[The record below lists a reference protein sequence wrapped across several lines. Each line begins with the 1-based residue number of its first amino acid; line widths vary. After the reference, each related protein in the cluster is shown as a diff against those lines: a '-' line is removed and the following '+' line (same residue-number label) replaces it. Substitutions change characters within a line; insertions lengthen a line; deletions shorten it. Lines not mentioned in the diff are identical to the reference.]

1 MPYSDQEAF
10 LNAYLKNYAKA
21 QQNAINS
28 GKTGM
33 SSARYTGQQAM
44 NAAPTTLPDY
54 GDIANS
60 FTTAYTKQLAAVEAQ
75 REKEAKA
82 AQAAAEKEARAAAS
96 AAKKASSS
104 TTKSKKL
111 KKEELK
117 ALDSELEEMAK
128 TRVALQERKETQD
141 TNTRERIKENVGDTA
156 GISSLTAASRTFAP
170 ERKGSAT
177 KKRLSQRLAAGVK
190 GLAKGAST
198 YKQMQKARGGVSAED
213 SVDLGGDQTPQ
224 ATAAKQRSRTKTR
237 ASVAKQSFTT
247 QELDA
252 RLTATNQRMRELQKQ
267 GKTQTRE
274 YRQLQNQHDTYAT
287 ALGVDSF
294 AGRAGATGLGAVSG
308 FAAGLANMGDA
319 TARAIR
325 GQSASMDIP
334 EYEAASNDL
343 QEANEQ
349 RDALIQM
356 GRAYTDT
363 PNGPVATPEFQQVL
377 DRIASAKGVRAENQV
392 TPERNQVV
400 SDMLDFAQNQNQK
413 AQAGLDN
420 TGRFVVGT
428 IGSVAQ
434 NLPAFAAA
442 AAVPEAAPV
451 LIPTLMGVSAAGN
464 RENEL
469 EQRGVPLNQAVLRS
483 GLSGAVSAITNK
495 LPLEQ
500 GAELMAGNGPG
511 LVRAMARQ
519 ALSEGGQEASE
530 YAADYGLDVLA
541 GDPDANFSLAELGQQ
556 ALGGALGGAI
566 SAAGSSLIGSGVNR
580 LREAQENAPV
590 DTDVQQAEPVSP
602 DTEAARQPLEAGQE
616 ALPGLDAVVDA
627 YHNGN
632 LTNAQIEQL
641 KPGGELRQA
650 FEEATGVKL
659 PDTSSETRKTL
670 KAEAQIQTIPTLSE
684 DAGYVPAGYHAEDP
698 GYIGGATSRDIAAEI
713 TGKDGKSVYTRQ
725 LADIRDRFLDAVQN
739 GEDTSTIEQEA
750 QALAE
755 KIFPESA
762 FVENTDTDYVRAL
775 REALKKPV
783 RVTDAELS
791 DLENALGATRTEIN
805 RRYGL
810 NLVKAGDSST
820 SGLDQ
825 AVMELGEAFPD
836 VDLFAHPADAFA
848 EIVQKYD
855 QLKDGVQAVDTE
867 SMKAARAY
875 VADHILYG
883 DSLDAAMAREAQ
895 TEAFDNFENSPY
907 TETNAMQD
915 GGEEV
920 GTRGGY
926 GRRNLDGVDFSEDDR
941 RAEGKAPEK
950 PAFSGKGSANT
961 GVPEQVRRVPGGGT
975 PERVREINGHRYT
988 YGQPDAADYT
998 APVRTAADYAKQR
1011 YGLDVDVSDGPA
1023 YVDGNEHNSL
1033 MFTLPD
1039 GTIVVNNAAAL
1050 DPDTVTAMID
1060 HEVMHNI
1067 QHKNHAL
1074 YARVDAALKESG
1086 VNPNAYREGTD
1097 LYEVL
1102 HGYDER
1108 NPDFMDLDNLPKF
1121 RRELSAQI
1129 AGYAYR
1135 PELAKSIFGDFVDDF
1150 DTVFDTVR
1158 SVLDERAQLGQQESG
1173 SQGSTAATTI
1183 PELMPTQ
1190 RVQELI
1196 PTLED
1201 HPNTVGAA
1209 QRQFDR
1215 PEVSSQ
1221 SHMTRDTDNDYLQPL
1236 VQRDQG
1242 GEQKFTHE
1250 RVSNADRMKI
1260 AANSMETESR
1270 DEIVSRLTSKEQWDA
1285 DDTALAGSVLREW
1298 DSALGDMDKSGEAYK
1313 QALAQ
1318 KMKFTQRISESNTM
1332 NAQALQMTQ
1341 EFTTPE
1347 TAVMQSQKNIKTAVD
1362 RVANGK
1368 NKRKFDQYKSDVE
1381 TAIAN
1386 AEDTATQKANDAVQK
1401 AIETVRQQVA
1411 DETDQPS
1418 VEDVL
1423 GRKLAAAVN
1432 RYATDGKEASV
1443 EDVVQSEMLSQL
1455 TKMATSDTEKGARP
1469 KKPKLT
1475 VEQKLQTAL
1484 DNQET
1489 YTQAWE
1495 AAKEALVERYKDN
1508 ADMSSRLQA
1517 FFNDAG
1523 ESGLYGKDT
1532 IKQLVSKY
1540 TKDQGIDFKTL
1551 VKKGRR
1557 DKQSTLREIQERIQD
1572 TFDMDDTQAQ
1582 RIAEMAMNEYS
1593 KALSEAAD
1601 ANLKAIRGGKGKTS
1615 KSTHDQFLGLLRMGI
1630 YDNEDVK
1637 AYAASKFGVQPL
1649 TAEQCQQILDLA
1661 ERAEQ
1666 LPANSRDRV
1675 LLESEAATIAAR
1687 NLSGSFHDAW
1697 DVWRYTSMLFN
1708 ARTNEKNIGGNVSMG
1723 LNART
1728 KDVVLAA
1735 MEWMINKVAPG
1746 KVERTTA
1753 IVTPFTENGRALL
1766 AASAN
1771 DADLNSY
1778 RQLSGTSE
1786 RMNLARDMQRH
1797 REAFRSLASP
1807 DSNNIVTKFLSG
1819 LDSLAARASA
1829 PLEVSDYEGAFGVL
1843 EGLRG
1848 INKNMDAAID
1858 WIRASAESATNKGVL
1873 GVAGLKNNYAWSLA
1887 QYLKANGADA
1897 SIFDATDAQSL
1908 ALLDKARAHAIQ
1920 QALIN
1925 TYHAESKTAS
1935 AVAKFKADLRGS
1947 DNFASRVLGDI
1958 VEGQLPFVK
1967 TPINVAKQSLQY
1979 SPLGF
1984 VSTAAEGIK
1993 VARGTGDVNLMLDHA
2008 AASVTGSLLFALGGI
2023 LAEKGLLTAGI
2034 GDDEKDKANL
2044 EGRQE
2049 YSLQLVDDDGKLHSY
2064 TIDWANAAA
2073 IPMFAGAEYAKLA
2086 ASDGASLNSV
2096 ASASQQVLEP
2106 LLEMSFL
2113 QGLND
2118 NLESLRYSEDPY
2130 IYGMAKQSLSS
2141 YATQGIPTLVG
2152 QVARSIDPVR
2162 RSTYSGTTG
2171 IESDI
2176 GYTANK
2182 IRNKIPFLSE
2192 TGQPYI
2198 DAFGDTQPNTGGS
2211 FAGRLAYNML
2221 SPGYYGET
2229 TDDPVKQ
2236 GVLDLANSSGDNSV
2250 IPEVAE
2256 KKVVWTSDKERHSYQ
2271 LSPQEYTDFAT
2282 QQGQLRKDMAEAVLD
2297 SRYTEEQQVELIPEL
2312 YSTAG
2317 KITALDIVPD
2327 FSVGTEER
2335 KRIDIYNQ
2343 YGIDGLMNWIA
2354 YRKYANTDGKTGIN
2368 QSEARA
2374 WLNDSDMSETMKDAF
2389 WAASSSNWKSSR

>member
-117 ALDSELEEMAK
+117 ALDAELEELAK

-141 TNTRERIKENVGDTA
+141 ANTRERIKENVGDTA
-156 GISSLTAASRTFAP
+156 GISSLTAASRAFAP

-177 KKRLSQRLAAGVK
+177 KKSFSQRVAAGVK
-190 GLAKGAST
+190 GLAKGASA
-198 YKQMQKARGGVSAED
+198 YKQMQAARGGVSAED
-213 SVDLGGDQTPQ
+213 SVDLGGVQTPQ
-224 ATAAKQRSRTKTR
+224 ATAAKQKSRTKAR
-237 ASVAKQSFTT
+237 ASVAKQNFTT

-267 GKTQTRE
+267 GKTKTRE

-287 ALGVDSF
+287 ALGVDSL
-294 AGRAGATGLGAVSG
+294 AGRAGAIELGAVTG
-308 FAAGLANMGDA
+308 FGGGVANMGDA
-319 TARAIR
+319 TLRAIR

-334 EYEAASNDL
+334 EYEAASDDL

-377 DRIASAKGVRAENQV
+377 DRIASAKGIRAENQI
-392 TPERNQVV
+392 TPEQNKVV
-400 SDMLDFAQNQNQK
+400 KSILDYSTEQTQK
-413 AQAGLDN
+413 AQAGLNDQ
-420 TGRFVVGT
+420 GRLLVGT
-428 IGSVAQ
+428 IGSVSQ
-434 NLPAFAAA
+434 FLPAFAAA
-442 AAVPEAAPV
+442 AAAPEAAPV
-451 LIPTLMGVSAAGN
+451 LIPVLMGASAAGN
-464 RENEL
+464 RVNEL
-469 EQRGVPLNQAVLRS
+469 EQRGIPLNQAVLR
-483 GLSGAVSAITNK
+483 GAMSGAVSGVTNK

-500 GAELMAGNGPG
+500 GAELIAGGGPG
-511 LVRAMARQ
+511 VLRAMARQ

-580 LREAQENAPV
+580 AREALGANGKAPV

-602 DTEAARQPLEAGQE
+602 APETSVFSEPESVSPNPETAAQRPLEATQE
-616 ALPGLDAVVDA
+616 GIPELGVVTPDAAPKTAIDVIVDA
-627 YHNGN
+627 YRNGT
-632 LTNAQIEQL
+632 LTNKQIDQL

-650 FEEATGVKL
+650 FEEATGVTL
-659 PDTSSETRKTL
+659 PDTSSETRNALRTG
-670 KAEAQIQTIPTLSE
+670 AQNEIPYLHSIDST
-684 DAGYVPAGYHAEDP
+684 ANTGYDGTNETYT
-698 GYIGGATSRDIAAEI
+698 GGASYDGTRSESGSIAEP
-713 TGKDGKSVYTRQ
+713 
-725 LADIRDRFLDAVQN
+725 N
-739 GEDTSTIEQEA
+739 GEGRERIPELLRNPENGGRAQSGEGLVGERDTTGGSQVLRGFLTVSPGTQAAIEQSGATPLELRDTSSDPQLFSTALEEARQKNPHGLMVSPKTVEELNQPGTITFMNADNMAGALVTADGDIEA
-750 QALAE
+750 VFKNPQSKAKQAATSLLITA
-755 KIFPESA
+755 
-762 FVENTDTDYVRAL
+762 VENGGR
-775 REALKKPV
+775 K
-783 RVTDAELS
+783 
-791 DLENALGATRTEIN
+791 
-805 RRYGL
+805 
-810 NLVKAGDSST
+810 
-820 SGLDQ
+820 LDC
-825 AVMELGEAFPD
+825 
-836 VDLFAHPADAFA
+836 
-848 EIVQKYD
+848 
-855 QLKDGVQAVDTE
+855 
-867 SMKAARAY
+867 
-875 VADHILYG
+875 YG
-883 DSLDAAMAREAQ
+883 DELVHTYNGRGFEAVARIP
-895 TEAFDNFENSPY
+895 F
-907 TETNAMQD
+907 NAGAVED
-915 GGEEV
+915 GW
-920 GTRGGY
+920 TY
-926 GRRNLDGVDFSEDDR
+926 GAKDVYVMKLLDGVTAQDIARRLRMDEADGGFHMQTDVELANLPVFDDYD
-941 RAEGKAPEK
+941 E
-950 PAFSGKGSANT
+950 
-961 GVPEQVRRVPGGGT
+961 
-975 PERVREINGHRYT
+975 
-988 YGQPDAADYT
+988 
-998 APVRTAADYAKQR
+998 
-1011 YGLDVDVSDGPA
+1011 
-1023 YVDGNEHNSL
+1023 
-1033 MFTLPD
+1033 
-1039 GTIVVNNAAAL
+1039 AL
-1050 DPDTVTAMID
+1050 
-1060 HEVMHNI
+1060 
-1067 QHKNHAL
+1067 
-1074 YARVDAALKESG
+1074 
-1086 VNPNAYREGTD
+1086 AYRDSLLTT
-1097 LYEVL
+1097 
-1102 HGYDER
+1102 
-1108 NPDFMDLDNLPKF
+1108 P
-1121 RRELSAQI
+1121 A
-1129 AGYAYR
+1129 
-1135 PELAKSIFGDFVDDF
+1135 
-1150 DTVFDTVR
+1150 
-1158 SVLDERAQLGQQESG
+1158 ESG
-1173 SQGSTAATTI
+1173 SI
-1183 PELMPTQ
+1183 PELMPTANQ
-1190 RVQELI
+1190 SVQEPI
-1196 PTLED
+1196 PTLAD

-1215 PEVSSQ
+1215 PEVASQ
-1221 SHMTRDTDNDYLQPL
+1221 SHMTRDTDNDYLHPF
-1236 VQRDQG
+1236 VQKDQG
-1242 GEQKFTHE
+1242 GEQQFTHE

-1347 TAVMQSQKNIKTAVD
+1347 TAVMQSQKSIKTAVD

-1381 TAIAN
+1381 TAVAN
-1386 AEDTATQKANDAVQK
+1386 AEDTATQKANDAVKK
-1401 AIETVRQQVA
+1401 AIETAQQQVA
-1411 DETDQPS
+1411 DEADQPS

-1469 KKPKLT
+1469 QKPKLT

-1517 FFNDAG
+1517 FFDDAG

-1540 TKDQGIDFKTL
+1540 TKDQGIDFKAL
-1551 VKKGRR
+1551 VKKSRG
-1557 DKQSTLREIQERIQD
+1557 DKQATLREIQERIQD

-1615 KSTHDQFLGLLRMGI
+1615 KSTHDQFLELLRMGV

-1666 LPANSRDRV
+1666 LPVNSRDRV
-1675 LLESEAATIAAR
+1675 LMESEVAAIAAQ
-1687 NLSGSFHDAW
+1687 NVSGSFRDAW
-1697 DVWRYTSMLFN
+1697 DTWRYTSMLLS

-1723 LNART
+1723 LNARA

-1829 PLEVSDYEGAFGVL
+1829 PLEVSDYEGTFGVL

-1848 INKNMDAAID
+1848 INKAMDAAID
-1858 WIRASAESATNKGVL
+1858 WIQDSAASATNKGVL

-1908 ALLDKARAHAIQ
+1908 DLLDKARAHAIQ
-1920 QALIN
+1920 QALLN

-1984 VSTAAEGIK
+1984 VSTAAEGVK

-2141 YATQGIPTLVG
+2141 YATQGIPTLAG

-2171 IESDI
+2171 LESDI

-2256 KKVVWTSDKERHSYQ
+2256 KKVSWTSDKEKHTYQ

-2317 KITALDIVPD
+2317 KIAALDIVPD

-2374 WLNDSDMSETMKDAF
+2374 WLNDSDMSDAMKDAF

>member
-60 FTTAYTKQLAAVEAQ
+60 FTTAYTKQLAALEAQ

-156 GISSLTAASRTFAP
+156 GIFSLTAASRTFAP

-177 KKRLSQRLAAGVK
+177 KKSFSQRVAAGVK
-190 GLAKGAST
+190 GFAKGASA

-213 SVDLGGDQTPQ
+213 SVDLGGVQTPQ
-224 ATAAKQRSRTKTR
+224 ATAAKQKSRTKSR
-237 ASVAKQSFTT
+237 ASVAKQNFTT

-267 GKTQTRE
+267 GKTKTRE

-287 ALGVDSF
+287 ALGVDSL
-294 AGRAGATGLGAVSG
+294 AGRAGAIELGAVTG
-308 FAAGLANMGDA
+308 FGGGVANMGDA
-319 TARAIR
+319 TLRAIR

-334 EYEAASNDL
+334 EYEAASDDL

-377 DRIASAKGVRAENQV
+377 DRIASAKGIRAENQI
-392 TPERNQVV
+392 TPEQNKVV
-400 SDMLDFAQNQNQK
+400 KSILDYSTEQTQK
-413 AQAGLDN
+413 AQAGLNDQ
-420 TGRFVVGT
+420 GRFLVGA
-428 IGSVAQ
+428 IGGVSQ
-434 NLPAFAAA
+434 LLPAFAAA
-442 AAVPEAAPV
+442 AAAPEAAPV
-451 LIPTLMGVSAAGN
+451 LIPVLMGASAAGN
-464 RENEL
+464 RVNEL
-469 EQRGVPLNQAVLRS
+469 EQRGIPLNQALLR
-483 GLSGAVSAITNK
+483 GAMSGAVSGVTNK

-500 GAELMAGNGPG
+500 GAELIAGGGPG
-511 LVRAMARQ
+511 VLRAMARQ

-580 LREAQENAPV
+580 AREAFGANGNAPV

-602 DTEAARQPLEAGQE
+602 APETSVSPEPESVSPSPETVAQQPLEATQE
-616 ALPGLDAVVDA
+616 SIPELGVVTPNATPKTAIDVIVDA
-627 YHNGN
+627 YRNGT
-632 LTNAQIEQL
+632 LTNKQIDQL

-650 FEEATGVKL
+650 FEEATGVTL
-659 PDTSSETRKTL
+659 PDTSSETRKALRTGAQNEIPYL
-670 KAEAQIQTIPTLSE
+670 HSIDSTANTGYDGTNETYTGGASDDGRRGQSGNLTQSDGEGREGIPGLLRNVENGSRPRTGSDDLEEGGTARGSQVLRGFLTASPEAQNAIKQS
-684 DAGYVPAGYHAEDP
+684 
-698 GYIGGATSRDIAAEI
+698 GATPLELRDTSSDPQLFSTALEEARQKNPHGLMVSPKTVEELSQPGTRTFMSADNMAGALVTEDGDIEAVFKNPQSKAKQAATSLLITAVENGGRKLDCYGKDLVSTYNKRGFEAVARIPFNAGEVEDGWTYGNQDVYVMKLHDGVTAQDIA
-713 TGKDGKSVYTRQ
+713 GQLGKSEMDGGFHMQ
-725 LADIRDRFLDAVQN
+725 
-739 GEDTSTIEQEA
+739 
-750 QALAE
+750 
-755 KIFPESA
+755 
-762 FVENTDTDYVRAL
+762 
-775 REALKKPV
+775 
-783 RVTDAELS
+783 TDAELANLPVF
-791 DLENALGATRTEIN
+791 DDYDEAL
-805 RRYGL
+805 
-810 NLVKAGDSST
+810 
-820 SGLDQ
+820 
-825 AVMELGEAFPD
+825 
-836 VDLFAHPADAFA
+836 
-848 EIVQKYD
+848 
-855 QLKDGVQAVDTE
+855 
-867 SMKAARAY
+867 AY
-875 VADHILYG
+875 R
-883 DSLDAAMAREAQ
+883 DSLL
-895 TEAFDNFENSPY
+895 T
-907 TETNAMQD
+907 T
-915 GGEEV
+915 
-920 GTRGGY
+920 
-926 GRRNLDGVDFSEDDR
+926 
-941 RAEGKAPEK
+941 
-950 PAFSGKGSANT
+950 PA
-961 GVPEQVRRVPGGGT
+961 
-975 PERVREINGHRYT
+975 
-988 YGQPDAADYT
+988 
-998 APVRTAADYAKQR
+998 
-1011 YGLDVDVSDGPA
+1011 
-1023 YVDGNEHNSL
+1023 
-1033 MFTLPD
+1033 
-1039 GTIVVNNAAAL
+1039 
-1050 DPDTVTAMID
+1050 
-1060 HEVMHNI
+1060 
-1067 QHKNHAL
+1067 
-1074 YARVDAALKESG
+1074 ESG
-1086 VNPNAYREGTD
+1086 N
-1097 LYEVL
+1097 
-1102 HGYDER
+1102 
-1108 NPDFMDLDNLPKF
+1108 
-1121 RRELSAQI
+1121 
-1129 AGYAYR
+1129 
-1135 PELAKSIFGDFVDDF
+1135 
-1150 DTVFDTVR
+1150 
-1158 SVLDERAQLGQQESG
+1158 
-1173 SQGSTAATTI
+1173 I
-1183 PELMPTQ
+1183 PELMPTANQ
-1190 RVQELI
+1190 SVQEPI
-1196 PTLED
+1196 PTLAD

-1215 PEVSSQ
+1215 PEVASQ

-1298 DSALGDMDKSGEAYK
+1298 DLALGDMDKSGDAYK

-1347 TAVMQSQKNIKTAVD
+1347 TAVMQSQKSIKTAVD

-1368 NKRKFDQYKSDVE
+1368 NKRKFDQYKGDVE
-1381 TAIAN
+1381 TAVAN
-1386 AEDTATQKANDAVQK
+1386 AEDAATQKANDAVQK
-1401 AIETVRQQVA
+1401 AIEAVQQQA
-1411 DETDQPS
+1411 TDTDAQPS
-1418 VEDVL
+1418 NATKRGKRTEKTQDEANQPSAEDVL
-1423 GRKLAAAVN
+1423 SRKLAAAVN

-1455 TKMATSDTEKGARP
+1455 NKMATSDTEKGARP

-1489 YTQAWE
+1489 YSHVWE
-1495 AAKEALVERYKDN
+1495 AAKEALTERYKDN

-1517 FFNDAG
+1517 FFDDAG

-1540 TKDQGIDFKTL
+1540 TKDQGIDFKAL
-1551 VKKGRR
+1551 VKKSRG
-1557 DKQSTLREIQERIQD
+1557 DKQATLREIQDRIQD

-1666 LPANSRDRV
+1666 LPVNSRERV
-1675 LLESEAATIAAR
+1675 DLENKAATIAAQ
-1687 NLSGSFHDAW
+1687 NVTSSWW
-1697 DVWRYTSMLFN
+1697 DTINSLRFTSMLLN
-1708 ARTNEKNIGGNVSMG
+1708 ARTNLVNGGGNITQG
-1723 LNART
+1723 TNARM
-1728 KDVVLAA
+1728 KDIVLAG
-1735 MEWMINKVAPG
+1735 EEFLVDKVLDLPFAKKHNWRDKSG
-1746 KVERTTA
+1746 FERTTS
-1753 IVTPFTENGRALL
+1753 IVSVFTPEGRALL
-1766 AASAN
+1766 SACAA
-1771 DADLNSY
+1771 DADANY
-1778 RQLSGTSE
+1778 RQLATGSDKIDFAQSMQQKGNLWQSHLTDDSGTIV
-1786 RMNLARDMQRH
+1786 RGLFAYLDGRA
-1797 REAFRSLASP
+1797 EASSKSLESA
-1807 DSNNIVTKFLSG
+1807 DYKGFFG
-1819 LDSLAARASA
+1819 MLD
-1829 PLEVSDYEGAFGVL
+1829 
-1843 EGLRG
+1843 GLRG
-1848 INKNMDAAID
+1848 INKQMDSAID
-1858 WIRASAESATNKGVL
+1858 WVTYQCDKSTQAGVL
-1873 GVAGLKNNYAWSLA
+1873 GVAGLKNNYARSLA
-1887 QYLKANGADA
+1887 QYLKANGLDQ
-1897 SIFDATDAQSL
+1897 SIFSATDEASL
-1908 ALLDKARAHAIQ
+1908 QILDKARAHALT
-1920 QALIN
+1920 QAFIN
-1925 TYHAESKTAS
+1925 TFHADSETATIISKGKRSLSEADGWHH
-1935 AVAKFKADLRGS
+1935 KFFYAL
-1947 DNFASRVLGDI
+1947 A
-1958 VEGQLPFVK
+1958 EGELPFVK
-1967 TPINVAKQSLQY
+1967 TPINVAKQAMQY

-1984 VSTAAEGIK
+1984 ASTAIEGAK
-1993 VARGTGDVNLMLDHA
+1993 VATGSGNFNVMLDHA
-2008 AASVTGSLLFALGGI
+2008 AASVTGTGLFMLGAI
-2023 LAEKGLLTAGI
+2023 LARKGLLTGGI
-2034 GDDEKDKANL
+2034 DDDDKVKADM

-2049 YSLQLVDDDGKLHSY
+2049 YSLQLADENGKLRSY
-2064 TIDWANAAA
+2064 TISWANSVA
-2073 IPMFAGAEYAKLA
+2073 IPMLAGAEFANLTT
-2086 ASDGASLNSV
+2086 DDDVSLNDIYD
-2096 ASASQQVLEP
+2096 ATTHMLEP
-2106 LLEMSFL
+2106 LITNTFL
-2113 QGLND
+2113 QGMN
-2118 NLESLRYSEDPY
+2118 NSFENLRYSRDGFIPGLTREA
-2130 IYGMAKQSLSS
+2130 ITG
-2141 YATQGIPTLVG
+2141 YATQYVPTSLG
-2152 QVARSIDPVR
+2152 QVARTVDPVR

-2171 IESDI
+2171 IESDF

-2182 IRNKIPFLSE
+2182 MRNKIPFLSQTSE
-2192 TGQPYI
+2192 PYI
-2198 DAFGDTQPNTGGS
+2198 DAFGNTEENPGGN
-2211 FAGRLAYNML
+2211 FVGRLAYNMF
-2221 SPGYYGET
+2221 SPGYYSET
-2229 TDDPVKQ
+2229 TDDPVQ
-2236 GVLDLANSSGDNSV
+2236 LGLLDLANSTGNDKV
-2250 IPEVAE
+2250 IPELAA
-2256 KKVVWTSDKERHSYQ
+2256 KKLSWTVDKEKHTYQ

-2317 KITALDIVPD
+2317 KIAALDIVPD
-2327 FSVGTEER
+2327 YSVGTEEQ

-2343 YGIDGLMNWIA
+2343 YGIEGLMNWIA

-2374 WLNDSDMSETMKDAF
+2374 WLNDSNMSEAMKDAF
-2389 WAASSSNWKSSR
+2389 WDASSTTWKSKR

>member
-10 LNAYLKNYAKA
+10 LNAYLKNYAQA

-54 GDIANS
+54 GDIASS
-60 FTTAYTKQLAAVEAQ
+60 FTSAYTKQLAAVEAQ

-177 KKRLSQRLAAGVK
+177 KKRLSLRLAAGVK

-213 SVDLGGDQTPQ
+213 SVDLGGVQTPQ
-224 ATAAKQRSRTKTR
+224 ATAAKQKSRTKAR
-237 ASVAKQSFTT
+237 ASVAKQNFTT

-267 GKTQTRE
+267 GKTKTRE

-287 ALGVDSF
+287 ALGVDSL
-294 AGRAGATGLGAVSG
+294 AGRAGAIELGAVTG
-308 FAAGLANMGDA
+308 FGGGVANMGDA
-319 TARAIR
+319 TLRAIR

-334 EYEAASNDL
+334 EYEAASDDL

-377 DRIASAKGVRAENQV
+377 DRIASAKGIRAENQI
-392 TPERNQVV
+392 TPEQNKVV
-400 SDMLDFAQNQNQK
+400 KSILDYSTEQTQK
-413 AQAGLDN
+413 AQAGLNDQ
-420 TGRFVVGT
+420 GRFLVGA
-428 IGSVAQ
+428 IGGVSQ
-434 NLPAFAAA
+434 LLPAFAAA
-442 AAVPEAAPV
+442 AAAPEAAPV
-451 LIPTLMGVSAAGN
+451 LIPVLMGASAAGN
-464 RENEL
+464 RVNEL
-469 EQRGVPLNQAVLRS
+469 EQRGIPLNQALLR
-483 GLSGAVSAITNK
+483 GAMSGAVSGVTNK

-500 GAELMAGNGPG
+500 GAELIAGGGPG
-511 LVRAMARQ
+511 VLRAMARQ

-541 GDPDANFSLAELGQQ
+541 GDPNANFSLAELGQQ

-580 LREAQENAPV
+580 AREALGANGNAPV

-602 DTEAARQPLEAGQE
+602 APETSVSPEPESVSPSPETVAQQPLEATQE
-616 ALPGLDAVVDA
+616 SIPELGVVTPDAAPKTAIDVIVDA
-627 YHNGN
+627 YRNGT
-632 LTNAQIEQL
+632 LTNKQIDQL

-650 FEEATGVKL
+650 FEEATGVTL
-659 PDTSSETRKTL
+659 PDTSSETRKAL
-670 KAEAQIQTIPTLSE
+670 KAGMQEEIPYLRPI
-684 DAGYVPAGYHAEDP
+684 D
-698 GYIGGATSRDIAAEI
+698 
-713 TGKDGKSVYTRQ
+713 
-725 LADIRDRFLDAVQN
+725 
-739 GEDTSTIEQEA
+739 
-750 QALAE
+750 
-755 KIFPESA
+755 SA
-762 FVENTDTDYVRAL
+762 
-775 REALKKPV
+775 
-783 RVTDAELS
+783 
-791 DLENALGATRTEIN
+791 ENA
-805 RRYGL
+805 
-810 NLVKAGDSST
+810 
-820 SGLDQ
+820 
-825 AVMELGEAFPD
+825 
-836 VDLFAHPADAFA
+836 
-848 EIVQKYD
+848 
-855 QLKDGVQAVDTE
+855 
-867 SMKAARAY
+867 
-875 VADHILYG
+875 
-883 DSLDAAMAREAQ
+883 
-895 TEAFDNFENSPY
+895 
-907 TETNAMQD
+907 
-915 GGEEV
+915 
-920 GTRGGY
+920 
-926 GRRNLDGVDFSEDDR
+926 
-941 RAEGKAPEK
+941 
-950 PAFSGKGSANT
+950 
-961 GVPEQVRRVPGGGT
+961 
-975 PERVREINGHRYT
+975 
-988 YGQPDAADYT
+988 
-998 APVRTAADYAKQR
+998 
-1011 YGLDVDVSDGPA
+1011 
-1023 YVDGNEHNSL
+1023 
-1033 MFTLPD
+1033 
-1039 GTIVVNNAAAL
+1039 
-1050 DPDTVTAMID
+1050 
-1060 HEVMHNI
+1060 
-1067 QHKNHAL
+1067 
-1074 YARVDAALKESG
+1074 
-1086 VNPNAYREGTD
+1086 
-1097 LYEVL
+1097 
-1102 HGYDER
+1102 GYDETNEAYTGGASYDGTGSGERSFAEQDGEGRDGIQELLR
-1108 NPDFMDLDNLPKF
+1108 NAENGSGAKSGEISMGGRDNAGGSQVLRGFLTLSPETQASIERSGATPLELRDTTSDPQLFSSALDEAIRKNSHGLMVSPKTVE
-1121 RRELSAQI
+1121 ELSSPGTRTFMSADNMAGALVTADGDIEAVFKIPQSTAKQAATSLIITAVENGGNKLDCYGKGLVKTYNQRGFEAVAKIPFNAEQAPDGWSYGQQDVYVMKLRDGVTAHDI
-1129 AGYAYR
+1129 ATNLNVSEENGGYHLQTIGELAALPVFDDYDKALAYR
-1135 PELAKSIFGDFVDDF
+1135 DSLMQSTSA
-1150 DTVFDTVR
+1150 DTL
-1158 SVLDERAQLGQQESG
+1158 SASG
-1173 SQGSTAATTI
+1173 TI
-1183 PELMPTQ
+1183 PELMDTANQ
-1190 RVQELI
+1190 SVQEPI
-1196 PTLED
+1196 PTLAD

-1215 PEVSSQ
+1215 PEVASQ
-1221 SHMTRDTDNDYLQPL
+1221 SHMTRDTDTDYLQPL

-1298 DSALGDMDKSGEAYK
+1298 DLALGDMDKSGDAYK

-1347 TAVMQSQKNIKTAVD
+1347 TAVMQSQKSIKTAVD

-1381 TAIAN
+1381 TAVAN

-1401 AIETVRQQVA
+1401 AIEAVQQQA
-1411 DETDQPS
+1411 TDTDAQPS
-1418 VEDVL
+1418 NATKRGKRTEKAQDEANQPSAEDVL
-1423 GRKLAAAVN
+1423 SRKLAAAVK
-1432 RYATDGKEASV
+1432 RHVTDGKESSV

-1469 KKPKLT
+1469 QKPKLT
-1475 VEQKLQTAL
+1475 VEEKLQTAL

-1489 YTQAWE
+1489 YSHVWE
-1495 AAKEALVERYKDN
+1495 AAKEALTERYKDN
-1508 ADMSSRLQA
+1508 ADMSNRLQA
-1517 FFNDAG
+1517 FFDDAG

-1540 TKDQGIDFKTL
+1540 TKDQGIDFKAL
-1551 VKKGRR
+1551 VKKSRG
-1557 DKQSTLREIQERIQD
+1557 DKQATLREIQDRIQD

-1593 KALSEAAD
+1593 RALSEAAD
-1601 ANLKAIRGGKGKTS
+1601 SNLKAIRDGKSKTS
-1615 KSTHDQFLGLLRMGI
+1615 KSTHDQFLELLRMGV
-1630 YDNEDVK
+1630 YDESDVQ

-1666 LPANSRDRV
+1666 LPVNSRDRV
-1675 LLESEAATIAAR
+1675 LMESEVATIAAQ
-1687 NLSGSFHDAW
+1687 NLSGSFRDAW
-1697 DVWRYTSMLFN
+1697 DAWRYTSMLLS

-1723 LNART
+1723 LNARA
-1728 KDVVLAA
+1728 KDVVLAS

-1753 IVTPFTENGRALL
+1753 IVTPFTKDGRALL

-1778 RQLSGTSE
+1778 RQLSSTSE
-1786 RMNLARDMQRH
+1786 RMNLARDMQQH
-1797 REAFRSLASP
+1797 RETFRSLASP
-1807 DSNNIVTKFLSG
+1807 DSNNIVTKFLSA

-1829 PLEVSDYEGAFGVL
+1829 PLEVSDYEGAFGAL

-1848 INKNMDAAID
+1848 INKTMDAAID
-1858 WIRASAESATNKGVL
+1858 WIQDSAASATNKGVL

-1984 VSTAAEGIK
+1984 VSTAAEGVK

-2008 AASVTGSLLFALGGI
+2008 AASVTGSVLFALGGI

-2034 GDDEKDKANL
+2034 SDDEKDKANL

-2113 QGLND
+2113 QGLNN

-2141 YATQGIPTLVG
+2141 YATQGIPTLAG
-2152 QVARSIDPVR
+2152 QVARSVDPVR

-2221 SPGYYGET
+2221 SPGYYSET

-2256 KKVVWTSDKERHSYQ
+2256 KKVSWTSDKERHSYQ

-2282 QQGQLRKDMAEAVLD
+2282 QSGQLRKDMAEAVLD
-2297 SRYTEEQQVELIPEL
+2297 SRYTEEQQVQLIPEL

-2317 KITALDIVPD
+2317 KIAALDIVPD
-2327 FSVGTEER
+2327 YSVGPEEQ

-2343 YGIDGLMNWIA
+2343 YGIEGLMNWIA

-2374 WLNDSDMSETMKDAF
+2374 WLNDSNMSEAMKDAF
-2389 WAASSSNWKSSR
+2389 WDASSTTWKSKR

>member
-82 AQAAAEKEARAAAS
+82 AQAAAEKEARTAAK

-104 TTKSKKL
+104 STKSKKL

-117 ALDSELEEMAK
+117 ALDAELEEMAK
-128 TRVALQERKETQD
+128 TRVALQEKKETRD
-141 TNTRERIKENVGDTA
+141 ANTRERIKENVGDTA

-213 SVDLGGDQTPQ
+213 SMDLGGVQTPQ
-224 ATAAKQRSRTKTR
+224 ATAAKQRARTKSR

-267 GKTQTRE
+267 GKTKTRE

-287 ALGVDSF
+287 ALGVDSL
-294 AGRAGATGLGAVSG
+294 AGRAGAIELGAFTG
-308 FAAGLANMGDA
+308 FGGGVANMGDA
-319 TARAIR
+319 TLRAIR

-334 EYEAASNDL
+334 EYEAASDDL

-356 GRAYTDT
+356 GRAYTDG
-363 PNGPVATPEFQQVL
+363 PDGPVATPEFQKVL
-377 DRIASAKGVRAENQV
+377 DKIKAAKDVRAENQI
-392 TPERNQVV
+392 TPEQNKVV
-400 SDMLDFAQNQNQK
+400 KSILDYSNEQNQK
-413 AQAGLDN
+413 AQAGLNDQ
-420 TGRFVVGT
+420 GRLLVGA
-428 IGSVAQ
+428 IGGASQ
-434 NLPAFAAA
+434 LIPAAVAAA
-442 AAVPEAAPV
+442 AAPEAAPV
-451 LIPTLMGVSAAGN
+451 LIPVLMGASAAGN
-464 RENEL
+464 RVNEL
-469 EQRGVPLNQAVLRS
+469 EQRGVPLNQAVLR
-483 GLSGAVSAITNK
+483 GAMSGAVSGVTNK

-500 GAELMAGNGPG
+500 GAELIAGGGPG
-511 LVRAMARQ
+511 VLRAMARQ

-580 LREAQENAPV
+580 AREVLGTNGNAPV
-590 DTDVQQAEPVSP
+590 DTDMQQAEQVSS
-602 DTEAARQPLEAGQE
+602 DTETAPQQPTAAAQ
-616 ALPGLDAVVDA
+616 DAVQSPVTA
-627 YHNGN
+627 AVEAFRNGT
-632 LTNAQIEQL
+632 LTNQQLDDL
-641 KPGGELRQA
+641 KPGGALRSEFEAATGMTLPETSSAMRNALKAGMQEEIPYLRPIDSAENTGYDGTNEAYTGGASYDGTGRTSGSIAQPDGEGREGIPELLRNPENRGGQGNGANNVAEWNSAGGNQVLHGLLTDSPEMQAALERSGATPLELRDTTSDPQLFSSA
-650 FEEATGVKL
+650 LEEARQKNPHGLMVSGKTVEELSQPG
-659 PDTSSETRKTL
+659 TRTFMSSDNMAGALVTEDGDIEAVFKNPQS
-670 KAEAQIQTIPTLSE
+670 KAKKA
-684 DAGYVPAGYHAEDP
+684 
-698 GYIGGATSRDIAAEI
+698 ATSLLITAVENGGRKLDCYGLDLVRQYNQRGFEAVARIPFNAEYAPDGWTYGKKDVYVMKLRDGVTAQDIAGRLDMNEA
-713 TGKDGKSVYTRQ
+713 DGGFHRQ
-725 LADIRDRFLDAVQN
+725 
-739 GEDTSTIEQEA
+739 
-750 QALAE
+750 
-755 KIFPESA
+755 
-762 FVENTDTDYVRAL
+762 
-775 REALKKPV
+775 
-783 RVTDAELS
+783 TDAELANLPVF
-791 DLENALGATRTEIN
+791 DDYDEAL
-805 RRYGL
+805 
-810 NLVKAGDSST
+810 
-820 SGLDQ
+820 
-825 AVMELGEAFPD
+825 
-836 VDLFAHPADAFA
+836 
-848 EIVQKYD
+848 
-855 QLKDGVQAVDTE
+855 
-867 SMKAARAY
+867 AY
-875 VADHILYG
+875 R
-883 DSLDAAMAREAQ
+883 DSLL
-895 TEAFDNFENSPY
+895 T
-907 TETNAMQD
+907 T
-915 GGEEV
+915 
-920 GTRGGY
+920 
-926 GRRNLDGVDFSEDDR
+926 
-941 RAEGKAPEK
+941 
-950 PAFSGKGSANT
+950 PA
-961 GVPEQVRRVPGGGT
+961 
-975 PERVREINGHRYT
+975 
-988 YGQPDAADYT
+988 
-998 APVRTAADYAKQR
+998 
-1011 YGLDVDVSDGPA
+1011 
-1023 YVDGNEHNSL
+1023 
-1033 MFTLPD
+1033 
-1039 GTIVVNNAAAL
+1039 
-1050 DPDTVTAMID
+1050 
-1060 HEVMHNI
+1060 
-1067 QHKNHAL
+1067 
-1074 YARVDAALKESG
+1074 
-1086 VNPNAYREGTD
+1086 
-1097 LYEVL
+1097 
-1102 HGYDER
+1102 
-1108 NPDFMDLDNLPKF
+1108 
-1121 RRELSAQI
+1121 
-1129 AGYAYR
+1129 
-1135 PELAKSIFGDFVDDF
+1135 
-1150 DTVFDTVR
+1150 
-1158 SVLDERAQLGQQESG
+1158 ESG
-1173 SQGSTAATTI
+1173 SI
-1183 PELMPTQ
+1183 PELMPAANQ
-1190 RVQELI
+1190 SVQEPI
-1196 PTLED
+1196 PTLAD

-1215 PEVSSQ
+1215 PEVASQ

-1298 DSALGDMDKSGEAYK
+1298 DLALGDMDKSGEAYK
-1313 QALAQ
+1313 QSLAQ

-1341 EFTTPE
+1341 EFITPE
-1347 TAVMQSQKNIKTAVD
+1347 TAVMQSQKSIKTAVD
-1362 RVANGK
+1362 RVAKGK
-1368 NKRKFDQYKSDVE
+1368 NKRKFDQYKGDVE
-1381 TAIAN
+1381 TAVAN

-1401 AIETVRQQVA
+1401 AIEAVQQQAA
-1411 DETDQPS
+1411 DTDAQPS
-1418 VEDVL
+1418 NATKRGKRTKKTQDEANQPYAEDVL
-1423 GRKLAAAVN
+1423 SRKLAAAVK
-1432 RYATDGKEASV
+1432 RHVTDGKESSV
-1443 EDVVQSEMLSQL
+1443 EDVVQSEILSQL

-1495 AAKEALVERYKDN
+1495 AAKEALAERYKDN

-1517 FFNDAG
+1517 FFNDVG

-1540 TKDQGIDFKTL
+1540 TKDQGIDFKAL
-1551 VKKGRR
+1551 VKKSRG
-1557 DKQSTLREIQERIQD
+1557 DKQATLREIQERIQD

-1615 KSTHDQFLGLLRMGI
+1615 KSTHDQFLELLRMGV
-1630 YDNEDVK
+1630 YDESDVQ

-1687 NLSGSFHDAW
+1687 NLSGSFRDAW

-1723 LNART
+1723 LNARA

-1746 KVERTTA
+1746 SVERTTA
-1753 IVTPFTENGRALL
+1753 IVTPFTEDGRALL

-1797 REAFRSLASP
+1797 REAFRSLAPS

-1819 LDSLAARASA
+1819 LDHLAARASA

-1858 WIRASAESATNKGVL
+1858 WIQETAASGTNKGVL

-1947 DNFASRVLGDI
+1947 DNFAHRVLGDI

-2008 AASVTGSLLFALGGI
+2008 AASVTGSALFALGGI

-2034 GDDEKDKANL
+2034 SDDEKDKANL

-2049 YSLQLVDDDGKLHSY
+2049 YSLQLVDNDGKLHSY

-2073 IPMFAGAEYAKLA
+2073 IPMFAGAEYSKLT

-2096 ASASQQVLEP
+2096 VSASQQVLEP

-2113 QGLND
+2113 QGLNN
-2118 NLESLRYSEDPY
+2118 NLESLRYSEKPY
-2130 IYGMAKQSLSS
+2130 IYGIAEQALSS

-2198 DAFGDTQPNTGGS
+2198 DAFGDTEENPGGN
-2211 FAGRLAYNML
+2211 FVGRLAYNMF
-2221 SPGYYGET
+2221 SPGYYSET
-2229 TDDPVKQ
+2229 TDDPVQ
-2236 GVLDLANSSGDNSV
+2236 LGLLDLANSTGNDEV
-2250 IPEVAE
+2250 IPELAA
-2256 KKVVWTSDKERHSYQ
+2256 KKLSWTVDKEKHTYQ

-2317 KITALDIVPD
+2317 KIAALNIVPD
-2327 FSVGTEER
+2327 YSVGTEEQ

-2354 YRKYANTDGKTGIN
+2354 YRKYASTDGKTGIN

-2374 WLNDSDMSETMKDAF
+2374 WLNDSDMSDAMKDAF

>member
-82 AQAAAEKEARAAAS
+82 AQAAAEKEARAAAKAAAK
-96 AAKKASSS
+96 AAKKAKEKAEDERKKAEESSNS
-104 TTKSKKL
+104 GNQSGGTSNQSGGTGNTNNGGKGDSSKKNGL
-111 KKEELK
+111 WS
-117 ALDSELEEMAK
+117 A
-128 TRVALQERKETQD
+128 
-141 TNTRERIKENVGDTA
+141 IKEGAAALVKKGPSAVKDGVVQGTA
-156 GISSLTAASRTFAP
+156 LHNRMKA
-170 ERKGSAT
+170 
-177 KKRLSQRLAAGVK
+177 
-190 GLAKGAST
+190 
-198 YKQMQKARGGVSAED
+198 ARGGVSAED
-213 SVDLGGDQTPQ
+213 SVDLGGAQTPQ
-224 ATAAKQRSRTKTR
+224 ATAAKQKSRTKAR
-237 ASVAKQSFTT
+237 ASVAKQNFTT

-267 GKTQTRE
+267 GKTKTRE

-287 ALGVDSF
+287 ALGVDTL

-334 EYEAASNDL
+334 EYEAASDDL

-377 DRIASAKGVRAENQV
+377 DRIANAKGVRAENQV

-400 SDMLDFAQNQNQK
+400 SNMLDFAQNQNQK

-451 LIPTLMGVSAAGN
+451 LIPALMGASAAGN

-469 EQRGVPLNQAVLRS
+469 EHRGVPLNQAVLRS

-762 FVENTDTDYVRAL
+762 FVENTDADYVRAL

-810 NLVKAGDSST
+810 NLVKTGDSST

-895 TEAFDNFENSPY
+895 TEAFDNFETTPY
-907 TETNAMQD
+907 TEINAMQN
-915 GGEEV
+915 GGEGI

-926 GRRNLDGVDFSEDDR
+926 GRRNLDGVDFSEEAR
-941 RAEGKAPEK
+941 RAEGKVPGE
-950 PAFSGKGSANT
+950 PAFSGTGTTDNGIPEDGGS
-961 GVPEQVRRVPGGGT
+961 RFGGET
-975 PERVREINGHRYT
+975 PEKVREINGHRYT

-1074 YARVDAALKESG
+1074 YARVDSALDDSG
-1086 VNPNAYREGTD
+1086 FNPNAYRKGTD
-1097 LYEVL
+1097 LFAVL
-1102 HGYDER
+1102 HGYVDQ
-1108 NPDFMDLDNLPKF
+1108 NPDFMALDELPKF

-1135 PELAKSIFGDFVDDF
+1135 PELAKSIFGDFVNDF
-1150 DTVFDTVR
+1150 DAVLDTVR
-1158 SVLDERAQLGQQESG
+1158 SVLDERSQLGQQESG

-1190 RVQELI
+1190 RVQEPI

-1236 VQRDQG
+1236 VQSDQG
-1242 GEQKFTHE
+1242 GEQQFTHE

-1347 TAVMQSQKNIKTAVD
+1347 TAVMQSQKSIKTAVD

-1401 AIETVRQQVA
+1401 AIGTVRQQVA

-1615 KSTHDQFLGLLRMGI
+1615 KSTHDHFLELLRMGI

-1649 TAEQCQQILDLA
+1649 TAEQCQQILDLTEQA
-1661 ERAEQ
+1661 EA
-1666 LPANSRDRV
+1666 LPANSRERV
-1675 LLESEAATIAAR
+1675 DLENKAATIAAK
-1687 NLSGSFHDAW
+1687 NVTSSWW
-1697 DVWRYTSMLFN
+1697 DTINSLRFTSMLLN
-1708 ARTNEKNIGGNVSMG
+1708 ARTNLVNAGGNITQG
-1723 LNART
+1723 ANARM
-1728 KDVVLAA
+1728 KDIVLAG
-1735 MEWMINKVAPG
+1735 EEVLVNKVLDLPFAKKHNWRDKSG
-1746 KVERTTA
+1746 FERTTS
-1753 IVTPFTENGRALL
+1753 IVSAFTPKGRALL
-1766 AASAN
+1766 SACAA
-1771 DADLNSY
+1771 DADANY
-1778 RQLSGTSE
+1778 RQLATGSDKIDFAQSMQQKGNLWQSHLTDDSGTIV
-1786 RMNLARDMQRH
+1786 RGLFAYLDGRA
-1797 REAFRSLASP
+1797 EASSKSLE
-1807 DSNNIVTKFLSG
+1807 SG
-1819 LDSLAARASA
+1819 DYKGFFGMLD
-1829 PLEVSDYEGAFGVL
+1829 
-1843 EGLRG
+1843 GLRG
-1848 INKNMDAAID
+1848 INKQMDSAID
-1858 WIRASAESATNKGVL
+1858 WVTSQCDKSTQAGVL
-1873 GVAGLKNNYAWSLA
+1873 GVAGLKNNYARSLA
-1887 QYLKANGADA
+1887 QYLKANGLDQ
-1897 SIFDATDAQSL
+1897 SIFSATDEASMQI
-1908 ALLDKARAHAIQ
+1908 LDKARAHALT
-1920 QALIN
+1920 QAFIN
-1925 TYHAESKTAS
+1925 TFHADSQTATII
-1935 AVAKFKADLRGS
+1935 AKGKRSLSEADGWHHKFFYAL
-1947 DNFASRVLGDI
+1947 A
-1958 VEGQLPFVK
+1958 EGELPFVK
-1967 TPINVAKQSLQY
+1967 TPINVAKQAMQY

-1984 VSTAAEGIK
+1984 ASTAIEGAK
-1993 VARGTGDVNLMLDHA
+1993 VATGSGDFNVMLDHA
-2008 AASVTGSLLFALGGI
+2008 AASVTGTSLFVLGAI
-2023 LAEKGLLTAGI
+2023 LARKGLLTGGI
-2034 GDDEKDKANL
+2034 DDDDKVKADM

-2049 YSLQLVDDDGKLHSY
+2049 YSLQLADENGKLRSY
-2064 TIDWANAAA
+2064 TISWANSVA
-2073 IPMFAGAEYAKLA
+2073 IPMLAGAEFANLTT
-2086 ASDGASLNSV
+2086 DDDVSLNDIYD
-2096 ASASQQVLEP
+2096 ATTHMLEP
-2106 LLEMSFL
+2106 LITNTFL
-2113 QGLND
+2113 QGMN
-2118 NLESLRYSEDPY
+2118 NSFENLRYSRDGFIPGLAREA
-2130 IYGMAKQSLSS
+2130 ITG
-2141 YATQGIPTLVG
+2141 YATQYVPTSLG
-2152 QVARSIDPVR
+2152 QVARTVDPIR

-2171 IESDI
+2171 IESDF

-2182 IRNKIPFLSE
+2182 MRNKIPFLSQ
-2192 TGQPYI
+2192 TSQPYI
-2198 DAFGDTQPNTGGS
+2198 DAFGDTEENPGGN
-2211 FAGRLAYNML
+2211 FVGRLAYNMF
-2221 SPGYYGET
+2221 SPGYYSET
-2229 TDDPVKQ
+2229 TDDPVQ
-2236 GVLDLANSSGDNSV
+2236 LGLLDLANSTGNDEV
-2250 IPEVAE
+2250 IPELAE
-2256 KKVVWTSDKERHSYQ
+2256 KKLSWTVDKEKHTYQ

-2327 FSVGTEER
+2327 YSVGTEER

-2374 WLNDSDMSETMKDAF
+2374 WLNDSDMSDAMKDAF

>member
-104 TTKSKKL
+104 ATKSKKL

-117 ALDSELEEMAK
+117 ALDAELEEMAK
-128 TRVALQERKETQD
+128 TRVALQERKETLD

-170 ERKGSAT
+170 KRKGSAT
-177 KKRLSQRLAAGVK
+177 KKSFSQRFAAGVK
-190 GLAKGAST
+190 GLAKGASA

-213 SVDLGGDQTPQ
+213 SVDLGGVQTPQ
-224 ATAAKQRSRTKTR
+224 ATAAKQKSRTKTR

-267 GKTQTRE
+267 GKTKTRE

-325 GQSASMDIP
+325 GQSESMDIP
-334 EYEAASNDL
+334 EYEAASDDL
-343 QEANEQ
+343 KAANEQ

-400 SDMLDFAQNQNQK
+400 GNMLDFAQNQNQK
-413 AQAGLDN
+413 AQAGLGN

-451 LIPTLMGVSAAGN
+451 LIPALMGASAAGN

-580 LREAQENAPV
+580 AREVLGANGNAPV
-590 DTDVQQAEPVSP
+590 DTDVQQNETVSP
-602 DTEAARQPLEAGQE
+602 STETAPQQPTAAAQ
-616 ALPGLDAVVDA
+616 DAVQSPVTA
-627 YHNGN
+627 AVEAFRNGT
-632 LTNAQIEQL
+632 LTNQQLDDL
-641 KPGGELRQA
+641 KPGGALRSEFEAATGMTLPETSSATRNALKAGMQEEIPYLRPVDSAENTGYDGTNEAYTGGASYDGTGSGERSFAEQDGEGHTGIPELLRDAENGGRSGVGARAMDERGNAGGSQVLRGFLTLSPETQAAIEQSGATPLELRDTTSDPQLFSSALDEAIRKNPHGLMVSPKTVEELSQPGTRTFMSTDNMAGALVTADGDIEAVFKIPQSTAKQA
-650 FEEATGVKL
+650 ATSLIITAVENGGNKLDCYGKHLVKTYNKRGFEAVAKIPFSAEHAPQGWTYGEKDVYVMKLRDGVTAQDIASRL
-659 PDTSSETRKTL
+659 GASET
-670 KAEAQIQTIPTLSE
+670 
-684 DAGYVPAGYHAEDP
+684 DGGYHM
-698 GYIGGATSRDIAAEI
+698 
-713 TGKDGKSVYTRQ
+713 Q
-725 LADIRDRFLDAVQN
+725 
-739 GEDTSTIEQEA
+739 
-750 QALAE
+750 
-755 KIFPESA
+755 
-762 FVENTDTDYVRAL
+762 
-775 REALKKPV
+775 
-783 RVTDAELS
+783 TDAELANLPVF
-791 DLENALGATRTEIN
+791 DDYDEAL
-805 RRYGL
+805 
-810 NLVKAGDSST
+810 
-820 SGLDQ
+820 
-825 AVMELGEAFPD
+825 
-836 VDLFAHPADAFA
+836 
-848 EIVQKYD
+848 
-855 QLKDGVQAVDTE
+855 
-867 SMKAARAY
+867 AY
-875 VADHILYG
+875 R
-883 DSLDAAMAREAQ
+883 DSL
-895 TEAFDNFENSPY
+895 
-907 TETNAMQD
+907 
-915 GGEEV
+915 
-920 GTRGGY
+920 
-926 GRRNLDGVDFSEDDR
+926 L
-941 RAEGKAPEK
+941 
-950 PAFSGKGSANT
+950 
-961 GVPEQVRRVPGGGT
+961 
-975 PERVREINGHRYT
+975 
-988 YGQPDAADYT
+988 T
-998 APVRTAADYAKQR
+998 APA
-1011 YGLDVDVSDGPA
+1011 
-1023 YVDGNEHNSL
+1023 
-1033 MFTLPD
+1033 
-1039 GTIVVNNAAAL
+1039 
-1050 DPDTVTAMID
+1050 
-1060 HEVMHNI
+1060 
-1067 QHKNHAL
+1067 
-1074 YARVDAALKESG
+1074 
-1086 VNPNAYREGTD
+1086 
-1097 LYEVL
+1097 
-1102 HGYDER
+1102 
-1108 NPDFMDLDNLPKF
+1108 
-1121 RRELSAQI
+1121 
-1129 AGYAYR
+1129 
-1135 PELAKSIFGDFVDDF
+1135 
-1150 DTVFDTVR
+1150 
-1158 SVLDERAQLGQQESG
+1158 ESG
-1173 SQGSTAATTI
+1173 SI
-1183 PELMPTQ
+1183 PELMPTANQ
-1190 RVQELI
+1190 SVQEPI
-1196 PTLED
+1196 PTLAD

-1215 PEVSSQ
+1215 PEVASQ

-1236 VQRDQG
+1236 VQSDQG
-1242 GEQKFTHE
+1242 GEQQFTHE

-1347 TAVMQSQKNIKTAVD
+1347 TAVMQSQKSIKTAVD

-1401 AIETVRQQVA
+1401 AIGTAQRQVA
-1411 DETDQPS
+1411 NETDQPS

-1495 AAKEALVERYKDN
+1495 AAKEALAERYKDN

-1540 TKDQGIDFKTL
+1540 TKDQGLDFKAL
-1551 VKKGRR
+1551 VKKGRG

-1615 KSTHDQFLGLLRMGI
+1615 KSTHDQFLELLRMGV
-1630 YDNEDVK
+1630 YDEGDVQ

-1797 REAFRSLASP
+1797 REAFRSLAPS

-1819 LDSLAARASA
+1819 LDHLAARASA

-1848 INKNMDAAID
+1848 INKAMDAAID
-1858 WIRASAESATNKGVL
+1858 WIQDSAASATNKGVL

-2049 YSLQLVDDDGKLHSY
+2049 YSLQLVDEDGKLRSY

-2141 YATQGIPTLVG
+2141 YATQGIPTLAG

-2171 IESDI
+2171 LESDI

-2312 YSTAG
+2312 YGTAG
-2317 KITALDIVPD
+2317 KIAALDIVPD

-2343 YGIDGLMNWIA
+2343 YGIDGLMDWIA

-2374 WLNDSDMSETMKDAF
+2374 WLNDSDMSDAMKDAF

>member
-60 FTTAYTKQLAAVEAQ
+60 FTSAYTKQLAAVEAQ

-128 TRVALQERKETQD
+128 TRVALQERKETLD

-170 ERKGSAT
+170 KRKGSAT
-177 KKRLSQRLAAGVK
+177 KKSFSQRFAAGVK
-190 GLAKGAST
+190 GLAKGASA

-213 SVDLGGDQTPQ
+213 SVDLGGVQTPQ
-224 ATAAKQRSRTKTR
+224 ATAAKQKSRTKSR
-237 ASVAKQSFTT
+237 ASVAKQNFTT

-267 GKTQTRE
+267 GKTKTRE

-287 ALGVDSF
+287 ALGVDSL

-308 FAAGLANMGDA
+308 FAAGVANMGDA

-325 GQSASMDIP
+325 GQSESMDIP
-334 EYEAASNDL
+334 EYEAASDDL
-343 QEANEQ
+343 QAANEQ

-400 SDMLDFAQNQNQK
+400 GNMLDFAQNQNQK

-451 LIPTLMGVSAAGN
+451 LIPALMGASAAGN

-511 LVRAMARQ
+511 IVRAMARQ

-580 LREAQENAPV
+580 AREVLGANGNAPV
-590 DTDVQQAEPVSP
+590 DTDVQQNETVSP
-602 DTEAARQPLEAGQE
+602 STETAPQQPAAAAQ
-616 ALPGLDAVVDA
+616 DAVQSPVTA
-627 YHNGN
+627 AVEAFRNGT
-632 LTNAQIEQL
+632 LTNQQLDDL
-641 KPGGELRQA
+641 KPGGALRSEFEAATGMTLPETSSATRNALKAGMQEEIPYLRPVDSAENTGYDGTNEVYTGGASYDGQGEQSRDFAQPNREGREGVPELLRNPANGGGPGTGADIVDGRNATGRSQVVRGFLTASPETQAAVAQSGATPLELRDTTSDPQLFSTA
-650 FEEATGVKL
+650 LEEARQKNPHGLMVS
-659 PDTSSETRKTL
+659 PKTVEEL
-670 KAEAQIQTIPTLSE
+670 NQPGTITFMSADNMAGALVTADGDIEAVFKNPQSKAKRAVTPLL
-684 DAGYVPAGYHAEDP
+684 
-698 GYIGGATSRDIAAEI
+698 I
-713 TGKDGKSVYTRQ
+713 T
-725 LADIRDRFLDAVQN
+725 A
-739 GEDTSTIEQEA
+739 
-750 QALAE
+750 
-755 KIFPESA
+755 
-762 FVENTDTDYVRAL
+762 VENGGHKLDC
-775 REALKKPV
+775 
-783 RVTDAELS
+783 
-791 DLENALGATRTEIN
+791 
-805 RRYGL
+805 YG
-810 NLVKAGDSST
+810 D
-820 SGLDQ
+820 GL
-825 AVMELGEAFPD
+825 
-836 VDLFAHPADAFA
+836 
-848 EIVQKYD
+848 VQKYNQSGFEAVAKIPFNAGEAEAGWTYGNQD
-855 QLKDGVQAVDTE
+855 VYVMKLRDGVTAQDIAGQLGKSEMDGGFHIQTGAELANLPVFDDYDE
-867 SMKAARAY
+867 ALAY
-875 VADHILYG
+875 R
-883 DSLDAAMAREAQ
+883 DSLIS
-895 TEAFDNFENSPY
+895 NS
-907 TETNAMQD
+907 A
-915 GGEEV
+915 
-920 GTRGGY
+920 
-926 GRRNLDGVDFSEDDR
+926 
-941 RAEGKAPEK
+941 
-950 PAFSGKGSANT
+950 
-961 GVPEQVRRVPGGGT
+961 
-975 PERVREINGHRYT
+975 
-988 YGQPDAADYT
+988 
-998 APVRTAADYAKQR
+998 
-1011 YGLDVDVSDGPA
+1011 
-1023 YVDGNEHNSL
+1023 
-1033 MFTLPD
+1033 
-1039 GTIVVNNAAAL
+1039 
-1050 DPDTVTAMID
+1050 
-1060 HEVMHNI
+1060 
-1067 QHKNHAL
+1067 
-1074 YARVDAALKESG
+1074 
-1086 VNPNAYREGTD
+1086 
-1097 LYEVL
+1097 
-1102 HGYDER
+1102 
-1108 NPDFMDLDNLPKF
+1108 
-1121 RRELSAQI
+1121 
-1129 AGYAYR
+1129 
-1135 PELAKSIFGDFVDDF
+1135 
-1150 DTVFDTVR
+1150 
-1158 SVLDERAQLGQQESG
+1158 ESG
-1173 SQGSTAATTI
+1173 SI
-1183 PELMPTQ
+1183 PELMPTANQ
-1190 RVQELI
+1190 SVQEPI
-1196 PTLED
+1196 PTLAD

-1236 VQRDQG
+1236 VQSDQG
-1242 GEQKFTHE
+1242 GEQQFTHE

-1401 AIETVRQQVA
+1401 AIGTVQRQVA
-1411 DETDQPS
+1411 DETGQPS
-1418 VEDVL
+1418 VEDAL

-1495 AAKEALVERYKDN
+1495 AAKEALAERYKDN

-1540 TKDQGIDFKTL
+1540 TKDQGIDFKAL
-1551 VKKGRR
+1551 VKKGRG
-1557 DKQSTLREIQERIQD
+1557 DKQSALREIQERIQD

-1615 KSTHDQFLGLLRMGI
+1615 KSTHDQFLELLRMGV
-1630 YDNEDVK
+1630 YDEGDVQ

-1848 INKNMDAAID
+1848 INKTMDAAID
-1858 WIRASAESATNKGVL
+1858 WIQDSAASGTNKGVL

-2130 IYGMAKQSLSS
+2130 VYGMAKQSLSS

-2256 KKVVWTSDKERHSYQ
+2256 KKVVWTSDKERHTYQ

-2312 YSTAG
+2312 YGTAG
-2317 KITALDIVPD
+2317 KIAALDIVPD

-2374 WLNDSDMSETMKDAF
+2374 WLNDSDMSEAMKDAF
-2389 WAASSSNWKSSR
+2389 WDASSSNWKSSR

>member
-141 TNTRERIKENVGDTA
+141 TNTRERIKENVGETA

-170 ERKGSAT
+170 QRKGSAT

-190 GLAKGAST
+190 GFAKGASA

-213 SVDLGGDQTPQ
+213 SVDLGGVQTPQ
-224 ATAAKQRSRTKTR
+224 ATAAKQKSRTKAR
-237 ASVAKQSFTT
+237 ASAAKQNFTT

-267 GKTQTRE
+267 GKTKTRE

-287 ALGVDSF
+287 ALGVDSL
-294 AGRAGATGLGAVSG
+294 AGRAGAIELGAVTG
-308 FAAGLANMGDA
+308 FGGGVANMGDA
-319 TARAIR
+319 TLRAIR

-334 EYEAASNDL
+334 EYEAASDDL

-377 DRIASAKGVRAENQV
+377 DRIASAKGIRAENQI
-392 TPERNQVV
+392 TPEQNKVV
-400 SDMLDFAQNQNQK
+400 KSILDYSTEQTQK
-413 AQAGLDN
+413 AQAGLNDQ
-420 TGRFVVGT
+420 GRLLVGA
-428 IGSVAQ
+428 IGGVSQ
-434 NLPAFAAA
+434 IIPAAVAAA
-442 AAVPEAAPV
+442 AAPEAAPV
-451 LIPTLMGVSAAGN
+451 LIPVLMGASAAGN
-464 RENEL
+464 RVNEL
-469 EQRGVPLNQAVLRS
+469 EQRGIPLNQAVLR
-483 GLSGAVSAITNK
+483 GAMSGAVSGVTNK

-500 GAELMAGNGPG
+500 GAELIAGGGPG
-511 LVRAMARQ
+511 VLRAMARQ

-566 SAAGSSLIGSGVNR
+566 SAAGSSLIGNGVNR
-580 LREAQENAPV
+580 AREALGANGNAPV

-602 DTEAARQPLEAGQE
+602 APETSVFPEPESVSPSPETVAQQPLENTQE
-616 ALPGLDAVVDA
+616 SIPELGVVTPNATPKTAIDVIVDA
-627 YHNGN
+627 YRNGT
-632 LTNAQIEQL
+632 LTNKQIDQL

-650 FEEATGVKL
+650 FEEATGVAL
-659 PDTSSETRKTL
+659 PDTSSETRKVLRTGAQNEIPYL
-670 KAEAQIQTIPTLSE
+670 HSIDSAEN
-684 DAGYVPAGYHAEDP
+684 AGYDGLKGTTETYT
-698 GYIGGATSRDIAAEI
+698 GGASYDGTGSGERSFAE
-713 TGKDGKSVYTRQ
+713 
-725 LADIRDRFLDAVQN
+725 QN
-739 GEDTSTIEQEA
+739 GEGHTGIPELLRDAENGSGAKSGEISMGGRDNAGGSQVLRGFLTLSPETQAAIEQSGATPLELRDTTSDPQLFSSALDEA
-750 QALAE
+750 IRKNPHGLMVSPKTVEELSSPGTRTFMSADNMAGALVTADGDIEAVFKIPQSTAKQAATSLIITAVENGGNKLDCYGKGLVKTYNQRGFEAVAKIPFNAEQAPDGWSYGQQDVYVMKLRDGVTAHDIATNLNASEENGGYHLQTIGELAALPVFDDYDKALA
-755 KIFPESA
+755 
-762 FVENTDTDYVRAL
+762 YR
-775 REALKKPV
+775 
-783 RVTDAELS
+783 
-791 DLENALGATRTEIN
+791 
-805 RRYGL
+805 
-810 NLVKAGDSST
+810 DSLMQST
-820 SGLDQ
+820 S
-825 AVMELGEAFPD
+825 
-836 VDLFAHPADAFA
+836 AD
-848 EIVQKYD
+848 
-855 QLKDGVQAVDTE
+855 T
-867 SMKAARAY
+867 
-875 VADHILYG
+875 
-883 DSLDAAMAREAQ
+883 
-895 TEAFDNFENSPY
+895 
-907 TETNAMQD
+907 
-915 GGEEV
+915 
-920 GTRGGY
+920 
-926 GRRNLDGVDFSEDDR
+926 
-941 RAEGKAPEK
+941 
-950 PAFSGKGSANT
+950 
-961 GVPEQVRRVPGGGT
+961 
-975 PERVREINGHRYT
+975 
-988 YGQPDAADYT
+988 
-998 APVRTAADYAKQR
+998 
-1011 YGLDVDVSDGPA
+1011 
-1023 YVDGNEHNSL
+1023 
-1033 MFTLPD
+1033 
-1039 GTIVVNNAAAL
+1039 
-1050 DPDTVTAMID
+1050 
-1060 HEVMHNI
+1060 
-1067 QHKNHAL
+1067 
-1074 YARVDAALKESG
+1074 
-1086 VNPNAYREGTD
+1086 
-1097 LYEVL
+1097 
-1102 HGYDER
+1102 
-1108 NPDFMDLDNLPKF
+1108 
-1121 RRELSAQI
+1121 LSA
-1129 AGYAYR
+1129 
-1135 PELAKSIFGDFVDDF
+1135 
-1150 DTVFDTVR
+1150 
-1158 SVLDERAQLGQQESG
+1158 SG
-1173 SQGSTAATTI
+1173 TI
-1183 PELMPTQ
+1183 PELMDTTAQ
-1190 RVQELI
+1190 SVQQPIPEL
-1196 PTLED
+1196 TD

-1215 PEVSSQ
+1215 PEVASQ

-1347 TAVMQSQKNIKTAVD
+1347 TAVMQSQKSIKTAVD

-1368 NKRKFDQYKSDVE
+1368 NKRKFDQYKGDVE
-1381 TAIAN
+1381 TAVAN

-1401 AIETVRQQVA
+1401 AIEAAQRQVA
-1411 DETDQPS
+1411 NETDQPS

-1455 TKMATSDTEKGARP
+1455 TQMATSDTEKGARP

-1495 AAKEALVERYKDN
+1495 AAKEALTERYKDN

-1517 FFNDAG
+1517 FFDDAG

-1540 TKDQGIDFKTL
+1540 TKDQGIDFKAL
-1551 VKKGRR
+1551 VKKSRG
-1557 DKQSTLREIQERIQD
+1557 DKQATLREIQDRIQD

-1666 LPANSRDRV
+1666 LPVNSRDRV
-1675 LLESEAATIAAR
+1675 LMESEVATIAAQ
-1687 NLSGSFHDAW
+1687 NLSGSFRDAW
-1697 DVWRYTSMLFN
+1697 DAWRYTSMLLS

-1723 LNART
+1723 LNARA
-1728 KDVVLAA
+1728 KDVVLAS

-1778 RQLSGTSE
+1778 RQLSSTSE
-1786 RMNLARDMQRH
+1786 RMNLARDMQQH
-1797 REAFRSLASP
+1797 RETFRSLASP
-1807 DSNNIVTKFLSG
+1807 DSNNIVTKFLSA

-1829 PLEVSDYEGAFGVL
+1829 PLEVSDYEGTFGAL

-1848 INKNMDAAID
+1848 INKTMDAAID
-1858 WIRASAESATNKGVL
+1858 WIQDSAASATNKGVL

-1984 VSTAAEGIK
+1984 VSTAAEGVK

-2008 AASVTGSLLFALGGI
+2008 AASVTGSVLFALGGI

-2034 GDDEKDKANL
+2034 SDDEKDKANL

-2118 NLESLRYSEDPY
+2118 NLESLRYSDDPY

-2141 YATQGIPTLVG
+2141 YATQGIPTLAG

-2198 DAFGDTQPNTGGS
+2198 DAFGDTQSNTGGS
-2211 FAGRLAYNML
+2211 FAGRLAYNMF
-2221 SPGYYGET
+2221 SPGYYSET

-2256 KKVVWTSDKERHSYQ
+2256 KKVSWTSDKERHSYQ

-2282 QQGQLRKDMAEAVLD
+2282 QSGQLRKDMAEAVLD
-2297 SRYTEEQQVELIPEL
+2297 SRYNEEQQVQLIPEL

-2317 KITALDIVPD
+2317 KIAALDIVPD
-2327 FSVGTEER
+2327 YSVGTEEQ

-2343 YGIDGLMNWIA
+2343 YGIEGLMNWIA

-2374 WLNDSDMSETMKDAF
+2374 WLNDSDMSDAMKDAF

>member
-33 SSARYTGQQAM
+33 SSARYTGQQAL

-54 GDIANS
+54 GDIASS

-128 TRVALQERKETQD
+128 TRVALQERKETLD

-170 ERKGSAT
+170 KRKGSAT
-177 KKRLSQRLAAGVK
+177 KKSFSQRFAAGVK
-190 GLAKGAST
+190 GLAKGASA

-213 SVDLGGDQTPQ
+213 SVDLGGGQTPQ
-224 ATAAKQRSRTKTR
+224 ATAAKQRARTKAR
-237 ASVAKQSFTT
+237 ASVAKQNFTT

-267 GKTQTRE
+267 GKTKTRE

-334 EYEAASNDL
+334 EYEAASDDL

-400 SDMLDFAQNQNQK
+400 GNMLDFAQDQNQK

-451 LIPTLMGVSAAGN
+451 LIPALMGASAAGN

-566 SAAGSSLIGSGVNR
+566 SAAGSSLIGNGVNR
-580 LREAQENAPV
+580 AREALEANGNAPV

-602 DTEAARQPLEAGQE
+602 DTETAPQQPTAAAQ
-616 ALPGLDAVVDA
+616 DAVQSPVTA
-627 YHNGN
+627 AVEAFRNGT
-632 LTNAQIEQL
+632 LTNQQLDDL
-641 KPGGELRQA
+641 KPGGALRSEFEAATGMTLPETSSATRNALKAGMQEEIPYLRPVDSAENTGYDGTNETYTGGASDDGAGRGNGKIAEPNGEGREGIPELLRDAGNSHGAQASEGLVGNWNPSGGTQVLRGFLNVSPETQAAVERSGATPLELRDTTSDPQLFSSA
-650 FEEATGVKL
+650 LEEARQKNPHGLMV
-659 PDTSSETRKTL
+659 SSKTVEELSQPETRTFMSADNMAGALVTADGDIEAVFKNPQS
-670 KAEAQIQTIPTLSE
+670 KAKQA
-684 DAGYVPAGYHAEDP
+684 
-698 GYIGGATSRDIAAEI
+698 ATSLLITAVENGGRKLDCYGEDLVRTYNNRGFEAVARIPFNAEEVEAGWTYGKRDVYVMKLRDGVTAQDIANRLTLPEE
-713 TGKDGKSVYTRQ
+713 DGGFHQQTLQ
-725 LADIRDRFLDAVQN
+725 ELANLPVFDDYD
-739 GEDTSTIEQEA
+739 E
-750 QALAE
+750 ALA
-755 KIFPESA
+755 
-762 FVENTDTDYVRAL
+762 YR
-775 REALKKPV
+775 
-783 RVTDAELS
+783 
-791 DLENALGATRTEIN
+791 
-805 RRYGL
+805 
-810 NLVKAGDSST
+810 
-820 SGLDQ
+820 
-825 AVMELGEAFPD
+825 
-836 VDLFAHPADAFA
+836 
-848 EIVQKYD
+848 
-855 QLKDGVQAVDTE
+855 
-867 SMKAARAY
+867 
-875 VADHILYG
+875 
-883 DSLDAAMAREAQ
+883 DSLLTTPA
-895 TEAFDNFENSPY
+895 EN
-907 TETNAMQD
+907 
-915 GGEEV
+915 
-920 GTRGGY
+920 
-926 GRRNLDGVDFSEDDR
+926 
-941 RAEGKAPEK
+941 
-950 PAFSGKGSANT
+950 
-961 GVPEQVRRVPGGGT
+961 
-975 PERVREINGHRYT
+975 
-988 YGQPDAADYT
+988 
-998 APVRTAADYAKQR
+998 
-1011 YGLDVDVSDGPA
+1011 
-1023 YVDGNEHNSL
+1023 GN
-1033 MFTLPD
+1033 
-1039 GTIVVNNAAAL
+1039 
-1050 DPDTVTAMID
+1050 
-1060 HEVMHNI
+1060 
-1067 QHKNHAL
+1067 
-1074 YARVDAALKESG
+1074 
-1086 VNPNAYREGTD
+1086 
-1097 LYEVL
+1097 
-1102 HGYDER
+1102 
-1108 NPDFMDLDNLPKF
+1108 
-1121 RRELSAQI
+1121 
-1129 AGYAYR
+1129 
-1135 PELAKSIFGDFVDDF
+1135 
-1150 DTVFDTVR
+1150 
-1158 SVLDERAQLGQQESG
+1158 
-1173 SQGSTAATTI
+1173 I
-1183 PELMPTQ
+1183 PELMSTANQ
-1190 RVQELI
+1190 SVQEPI
-1196 PTLED
+1196 PTLAD

-1215 PEVSSQ
+1215 PEVASQ

-1242 GEQKFTHE
+1242 GEQQFTHE

-1298 DSALGDMDKSGEAYK
+1298 DLALGDMDKSGEAYK

-1347 TAVMQSQKNIKTAVD
+1347 TAVMQSQKSIKTAVD

-1411 DETDQPS
+1411 NETDQPS
-1418 VEDVL
+1418 VEDAL

-1443 EDVVQSEMLSQL
+1443 EDVVQSEMLAQL

-1495 AAKEALVERYKDN
+1495 AAKEALAERYKDN

-1540 TKDQGIDFKTL
+1540 TKDQGLDFKAL
-1551 VKKGRR
+1551 VKKGRG

-1615 KSTHDQFLGLLRMGI
+1615 KSTHDQFLELLRMGV

-1675 LLESEAATIAAR
+1675 LMESEVATIAAQ
-1687 NLSGSFHDAW
+1687 NLSGSFRDAW
-1697 DVWRYTSMLFN
+1697 DAWRYTSMLLS

-1723 LNART
+1723 LNARA
-1728 KDVVLAA
+1728 KDVVLAS

-1753 IVTPFTENGRALL
+1753 IVTPFTKDGRALL

-1778 RQLSGTSE
+1778 RQLSGSSE
-1786 RMNLARDMQRH
+1786 RMNLARDMQQH
-1797 REAFRSLASP
+1797 RKTFRSLASP
-1807 DSNNIVTKFLSG
+1807 DSNNIVTKFLAG

-1829 PLEVSDYEGAFGVL
+1829 PLGVSDYEGAFGSL

-1848 INKNMDAAID
+1848 INKTMDAAID
-1858 WIRASAESATNKGVL
+1858 WIQASAESATNKGVL

-2049 YSLQLVDDDGKLHSY
+2049 YSLQLVDEDGKLRSY

-2198 DAFGDTQPNTGGS
+2198 DAFGDTQSNTGGS

-2221 SPGYYGET
+2221 SPGYYSET

-2256 KKVVWTSDKERHSYQ
+2256 KKVSWTSDKERHSYQ

-2312 YSTAG
+2312 YGTAG
-2317 KITALDIVPD
+2317 KIAALDIVPD
-2327 FSVGTEER
+2327 YSVGTEER

-2374 WLNDSDMSETMKDAF
+2374 WLNDSDMSDAMKDAF

>member
-10 LNAYLKNYAKA
+10 LNAYLKNYAQA

-54 GDIANS
+54 GDIAGS
-60 FTTAYTKQLAAVEAQ
+60 FTSAYTKQLAAVEAQ

-128 TRVALQERKETQD
+128 TRVALQERKETLD

-170 ERKGSAT
+170 KRKGSAT
-177 KKRLSQRLAAGVK
+177 KKSFSQRFAAGVK
-190 GLAKGAST
+190 GLAKGASA

-213 SVDLGGDQTPQ
+213 SVDLGGGQTPQ
-224 ATAAKQRSRTKTR
+224 ATAAKQKSRTKAR
-237 ASVAKQSFTT
+237 ASVAKQNFTT

-267 GKTQTRE
+267 GKTKTRE

-287 ALGVDSF
+287 ALGVDSL
-294 AGRAGATGLGAVSG
+294 AGRAGAIELGAVTG
-308 FAAGLANMGDA
+308 FGGGVANMGDA
-319 TARAIR
+319 TLRAIR

-334 EYEAASNDL
+334 EYEAASDDL

-377 DRIASAKGVRAENQV
+377 DRIASAKGIRAENQI
-392 TPERNQVV
+392 TPEQNKVV
-400 SDMLDFAQNQNQK
+400 KSILDYSTEQTQK
-413 AQAGLDN
+413 AQAGLNDQ
-420 TGRFVVGT
+420 GRLLVGA
-428 IGSVAQ
+428 IGGVSQ
-434 NLPAFAAA
+434 IIPAAVAAA
-442 AAVPEAAPV
+442 AAPEAAPV
-451 LIPTLMGVSAAGN
+451 LIPVLMGASAAGN
-464 RENEL
+464 RVNEL
-469 EQRGVPLNQAVLRS
+469 EQRGIPLNQAVLR
-483 GLSGAVSAITNK
+483 GAMSGAVSGVTNK

-500 GAELMAGNGPG
+500 GAELIAGGGPG
-511 LVRAMARQ
+511 VLRAMARQ

-580 LREAQENAPV
+580 AREALGANGNASV

-602 DTEAARQPLEAGQE
+602 STETAPQQPTAAAQ
-616 ALPGLDAVVDA
+616 DAVQSPVTA
-627 YHNGN
+627 AVEAFRNGT
-632 LTNAQIEQL
+632 LTNQQLDDL
-641 KPGGELRQA
+641 KPGGALRSEFEAATGMTLPETSSATRQALKAGMQEEIPYLRPVDSTENTGYDGTNEAYTGGANYDGTRSESGSIAEPDGEGREGIPELLRNPENGGRAQSGEGLVGKRDTTGGSQVLRGFLTVSPGTQAAIEQSGATPLELR
-650 FEEATGVKL
+650 
-659 PDTSSETRKTL
+659 DTSSDPQLFSTALEEARQKNPHGLMVSPKTVEEL
-670 KAEAQIQTIPTLSE
+670 NQPGTITFMNADNMAGALVTADGDIEAVFKNPQSKAKQA
-684 DAGYVPAGYHAEDP
+684 
-698 GYIGGATSRDIAAEI
+698 ATSLLITAVENGGRKLDCYGDELVHTYNGRGFEAVARIPFNAGAVEDGWTYGAKDVYVMKLLDGVTAQDIAGRLRMDED
-713 TGKDGKSVYTRQ
+713 DGGFHMQ
-725 LADIRDRFLDAVQN
+725 
-739 GEDTSTIEQEA
+739 
-750 QALAE
+750 
-755 KIFPESA
+755 
-762 FVENTDTDYVRAL
+762 
-775 REALKKPV
+775 
-783 RVTDAELS
+783 TDAELANLPVF
-791 DLENALGATRTEIN
+791 DDYDEAL
-805 RRYGL
+805 
-810 NLVKAGDSST
+810 
-820 SGLDQ
+820 
-825 AVMELGEAFPD
+825 
-836 VDLFAHPADAFA
+836 
-848 EIVQKYD
+848 
-855 QLKDGVQAVDTE
+855 
-867 SMKAARAY
+867 AY
-875 VADHILYG
+875 R
-883 DSLDAAMAREAQ
+883 DSL
-895 TEAFDNFENSPY
+895 
-907 TETNAMQD
+907 
-915 GGEEV
+915 
-920 GTRGGY
+920 
-926 GRRNLDGVDFSEDDR
+926 L
-941 RAEGKAPEK
+941 
-950 PAFSGKGSANT
+950 
-961 GVPEQVRRVPGGGT
+961 
-975 PERVREINGHRYT
+975 
-988 YGQPDAADYT
+988 T
-998 APVRTAADYAKQR
+998 APTEN
-1011 YGLDVDVSDGPA
+1011 
-1023 YVDGNEHNSL
+1023 GN
-1033 MFTLPD
+1033 
-1039 GTIVVNNAAAL
+1039 
-1050 DPDTVTAMID
+1050 
-1060 HEVMHNI
+1060 
-1067 QHKNHAL
+1067 
-1074 YARVDAALKESG
+1074 
-1086 VNPNAYREGTD
+1086 
-1097 LYEVL
+1097 
-1102 HGYDER
+1102 
-1108 NPDFMDLDNLPKF
+1108 
-1121 RRELSAQI
+1121 
-1129 AGYAYR
+1129 
-1135 PELAKSIFGDFVDDF
+1135 
-1150 DTVFDTVR
+1150 
-1158 SVLDERAQLGQQESG
+1158 
-1173 SQGSTAATTI
+1173 I
-1183 PELMPTQ
+1183 PELMPTANQ
-1190 RVQELI
+1190 SVQELI
-1196 PTLED
+1196 PTLAD

-1215 PEVSSQ
+1215 PEVASQ

-1236 VQRDQG
+1236 VQSDQG
-1242 GEQKFTHE
+1242 GEQQFTHE

-1298 DSALGDMDKSGEAYK
+1298 DLALGDMDKSGEAYK

-1318 KMKFTQRISESNTM
+1318 KMKFTQRISASNTM

-1401 AIETVRQQVA
+1401 AIGTAQRQVA
-1411 DETDQPS
+1411 NETDQPS

-1615 KSTHDQFLGLLRMGI
+1615 KSTHDHFLELLRMGI

-1649 TAEQCQQILDLA
+1649 TAEQCQQILDLTEQA
-1661 ERAEQ
+1661 EA
-1666 LPANSRDRV
+1666 LPANSRERV
-1675 LLESEAATIAAR
+1675 DLENKAATIAAK
-1687 NLSGSFHDAW
+1687 NVTSSWW
-1697 DVWRYTSMLFN
+1697 DTINSLRFTSMLLN
-1708 ARTNEKNIGGNVSMG
+1708 ARTNLVNAGGNITQG
-1723 LNART
+1723 ANARM
-1728 KDVVLAA
+1728 KDIVLAG
-1735 MEWMINKVAPG
+1735 EEVLVNKVLDLQFAKKHNWRDKSG
-1746 KVERTTA
+1746 FERTTS
-1753 IVTPFTENGRALL
+1753 IVSAFTPKGRALL
-1766 AASAN
+1766 SACAA
-1771 DADLNSY
+1771 DADANY
-1778 RQLSGTSE
+1778 RQLATGSDKIDFAQSMQQKGNLWQSHLTDDSGTIV
-1786 RMNLARDMQRH
+1786 RGLFAYLDGRA
-1797 REAFRSLASP
+1797 EASSKSLE
-1807 DSNNIVTKFLSG
+1807 SG
-1819 LDSLAARASA
+1819 DYKGFFGMLD
-1829 PLEVSDYEGAFGVL
+1829 
-1843 EGLRG
+1843 GLRG
-1848 INKNMDAAID
+1848 INKQMDSAID
-1858 WIRASAESATNKGVL
+1858 WVTSQCDKSTQAGVL
-1873 GVAGLKNNYAWSLA
+1873 GVAGLKNNYARSLA
-1887 QYLKANGADA
+1887 QYLKANGLDQ
-1897 SIFDATDAQSL
+1897 SIFSATDEASMQI
-1908 ALLDKARAHAIQ
+1908 LDKARAHALT
-1920 QALIN
+1920 QAFIN
-1925 TYHAESKTAS
+1925 TFHADSQTATII
-1935 AVAKFKADLRGS
+1935 AKGKRSLSEADGWHHKFFYAL
-1947 DNFASRVLGDI
+1947 A
-1958 VEGQLPFVK
+1958 EGELPFVK
-1967 TPINVAKQSLQY
+1967 TPINVAKQAMQY

-1984 VSTAAEGIK
+1984 ASTAIEGAK
-1993 VARGTGDVNLMLDHA
+1993 VATGSGDFNVMLDHA
-2008 AASVTGSLLFALGGI
+2008 AASVTGTSLFVLGAI
-2023 LAEKGLLTAGI
+2023 LARKGLLTGGI
-2034 GDDEKDKANL
+2034 DDDDKVKADM

-2049 YSLQLVDDDGKLHSY
+2049 YSLQLADENGKLRSY
-2064 TIDWANAAA
+2064 TISWANSVA
-2073 IPMFAGAEYAKLA
+2073 IPMLAGAEFANLTT
-2086 ASDGASLNSV
+2086 DDDVSLNDIYD
-2096 ASASQQVLEP
+2096 ATTHMLEP
-2106 LLEMSFL
+2106 LITNTFL
-2113 QGLND
+2113 QGMN
-2118 NLESLRYSEDPY
+2118 NSFENLRYSRDGFIPGLTREA
-2130 IYGMAKQSLSS
+2130 ITG
-2141 YATQGIPTLVG
+2141 YATQYVPTSLG
-2152 QVARSIDPVR
+2152 QVARTVDPIR

-2171 IESDI
+2171 IESDF

-2182 IRNKIPFLSE
+2182 MRNKIPFLSE

-2198 DAFGDTQPNTGGS
+2198 DAFGDTEENPGGN
-2211 FAGRLAYNML
+2211 FVGRLAYNMF
-2221 SPGYYGET
+2221 SPGYYSET
-2229 TDDPVKQ
+2229 TDDPVQ
-2236 GVLDLANSSGDNSV
+2236 LGLLDLANSTGNDEV
-2250 IPEVAE
+2250 IPDLAA
-2256 KKVVWTSDKERHSYQ
+2256 KKLSWTVDKEKHTYQ

-2317 KITALDIVPD
+2317 KIAALDIVPD
-2327 FSVGTEER
+2327 YSVGTEER

-2374 WLNDSDMSETMKDAF
+2374 WLNDSDMSDAMKDAF

>member
-60 FTTAYTKQLAAVEAQ
+60 FTSAYTKQLAAVEAQ

-104 TTKSKKL
+104 TAKSKKL

-117 ALDSELEEMAK
+117 ALDAELEELAK
-128 TRVALQERKETQD
+128 TRVALQERKETRD

-177 KKRLSQRLAAGVK
+177 KKRFSQRVAAGVK
-190 GLAKGAST
+190 GFAKGASA

-213 SVDLGGDQTPQ
+213 SVDLGGVQTPQ
-224 ATAAKQRSRTKTR
+224 ATAAKQKSRTKAR
-237 ASVAKQSFTT
+237 ASVAKQNFTT

-267 GKTQTRE
+267 GKTKTRE

-294 AGRAGATGLGAVSG
+294 AGRAGAIGLGAASG

-334 EYEAASNDL
+334 EYEAASDDL

-377 DRIASAKGVRAENQV
+377 DRIANAKDVRAENQV

-400 SDMLDFAQNQNQK
+400 SNMLDFAQNQNQK

-420 TGRFVVGT
+420 TGRFLVGT

-451 LIPTLMGVSAAGN
+451 LIPALMGVSAAGN

-566 SAAGSSLIGSGVNR
+566 SAAGSSLIGSGMNR
-580 LREAQENAPV
+580 AREALGANGNAPM

-602 DTEAARQPLEAGQE
+602 APETSVSPEPESVSPSPETVAQQPLEATQE
-616 ALPGLDAVVDA
+616 SIPELGEVTPNAAPKTAIDVIVDA
-627 YHNGN
+627 YRNGT
-632 LTNAQIEQL
+632 LTNKQIDQL

-650 FEEATGVKL
+650 FEEATGVTL
-659 PDTSSETRKTL
+659 PATSSETRQAL
-670 KAEAQIQTIPTLSE
+670 KAGMQEEIPYLRPVDSAENAGYDGTNEAYTGGASYDGTGRTSGSIAQPDGEGREGIPELLRNPENRGWQGSSANNVAERNSVGGNQVLHGLLTDSPEMQAALERSGATPLELRDTTSDPQLFSTALE
-684 DAGYVPAGYHAEDP
+684 DARQKNPHGLMVSPKTVEELSQPGTRTFMSADNMAGALVTADGDIEAVFKNP
-698 GYIGGATSRDIAAEI
+698 QSKAKQAATSLLITAVENGGRKLDCYGLDLVTQYNRRGFEAVARIPFNAGAVEDGWTYGAKDVYVMKLLDGVTAQDIAGRLRMDEA
-713 TGKDGKSVYTRQ
+713 DGGFHMQ
-725 LADIRDRFLDAVQN
+725 
-739 GEDTSTIEQEA
+739 
-750 QALAE
+750 
-755 KIFPESA
+755 
-762 FVENTDTDYVRAL
+762 
-775 REALKKPV
+775 
-783 RVTDAELS
+783 TDAELANLPVF
-791 DLENALGATRTEIN
+791 DDYDEAL
-805 RRYGL
+805 
-810 NLVKAGDSST
+810 
-820 SGLDQ
+820 
-825 AVMELGEAFPD
+825 
-836 VDLFAHPADAFA
+836 
-848 EIVQKYD
+848 
-855 QLKDGVQAVDTE
+855 
-867 SMKAARAY
+867 AY
-875 VADHILYG
+875 R
-883 DSLDAAMAREAQ
+883 DSLL
-895 TEAFDNFENSPY
+895 T
-907 TETNAMQD
+907 T
-915 GGEEV
+915 
-920 GTRGGY
+920 
-926 GRRNLDGVDFSEDDR
+926 
-941 RAEGKAPEK
+941 
-950 PAFSGKGSANT
+950 PA
-961 GVPEQVRRVPGGGT
+961 
-975 PERVREINGHRYT
+975 
-988 YGQPDAADYT
+988 
-998 APVRTAADYAKQR
+998 
-1011 YGLDVDVSDGPA
+1011 
-1023 YVDGNEHNSL
+1023 
-1033 MFTLPD
+1033 
-1039 GTIVVNNAAAL
+1039 
-1050 DPDTVTAMID
+1050 
-1060 HEVMHNI
+1060 
-1067 QHKNHAL
+1067 
-1074 YARVDAALKESG
+1074 
-1086 VNPNAYREGTD
+1086 
-1097 LYEVL
+1097 
-1102 HGYDER
+1102 
-1108 NPDFMDLDNLPKF
+1108 
-1121 RRELSAQI
+1121 
-1129 AGYAYR
+1129 
-1135 PELAKSIFGDFVDDF
+1135 
-1150 DTVFDTVR
+1150 
-1158 SVLDERAQLGQQESG
+1158 ESG
-1173 SQGSTAATTI
+1173 SI
-1183 PELMPTQ
+1183 PELMPTANQ
-1190 RVQELI
+1190 SVQEPI
-1196 PTLED
+1196 PTLAD

-1215 PEVSSQ
+1215 PEVASQ

-1298 DSALGDMDKSGEAYK
+1298 DLALGDMDKSGDAYK

-1347 TAVMQSQKNIKTAVD
+1347 TAVMQSQKSIKTAVD
-1362 RVANGK
+1362 RVANGE
-1368 NKRKFDQYKSDVE
+1368 NKRKFDQYKGDVE
-1381 TAIAN
+1381 TAVAN

-1401 AIETVRQQVA
+1401 AIESVQQQAA
-1411 DETDQPS
+1411 DTDAQPGNATKRGKRTEKTQDEANQPS
-1418 VEDVL
+1418 AEDVL
-1423 GRKLAAAVN
+1423 SRKLAAAVK
-1432 RYATDGKEASV
+1432 RHVTDGKESSV

-1540 TKDQGIDFKTL
+1540 TKDQGIDFKAL
-1551 VKKGRR
+1551 VKKGRG

-1601 ANLKAIRGGKGKTS
+1601 ANLKAIQNGKSKTS
-1615 KSTHDQFLGLLRMGI
+1615 KATHDQFLGLLRMGI

-1675 LLESEAATIAAR
+1675 LLESEAATIAAQ
-1687 NLSGSFHDAW
+1687 NVSGSFRDAW
-1697 DVWRYTSMLFN
+1697 DTWRYTSMLLS

-1723 LNART
+1723 LNARA
-1728 KDVVLAA
+1728 KDVVLAS

-1753 IVTPFTENGRALL
+1753 IVTPFTEDGRALL

-1807 DSNNIVTKFLSG
+1807 DSNNIVTKFLSA

-1848 INKNMDAAID
+1848 INKTMDAAID
-1858 WIRASAESATNKGVL
+1858 WIQDSAASATNKGVL

-1908 ALLDKARAHAIQ
+1908 DLLDKARAHAIQ

-1984 VSTAAEGIK
+1984 VSTAAEGVK

-2008 AASVTGSLLFALGGI
+2008 AASVTGSVLFALGGI

-2034 GDDEKDKANL
+2034 SDDEKDKANL

-2113 QGLND
+2113 QGLNN

-2141 YATQGIPTLVG
+2141 YATQGIPTLAG
-2152 QVARSIDPVR
+2152 QVARSVDPVR

-2221 SPGYYGET
+2221 SPGYYSET

-2256 KKVVWTSDKERHSYQ
+2256 KKVSWTSDKERHSYQ

-2282 QQGQLRKDMAEAVLD
+2282 QSGQLRKDMAEAVLD
-2297 SRYTEEQQVELIPEL
+2297 SRYNEEQQVQLIPEL

-2317 KITALDIVPD
+2317 KIAALDIVPD
-2327 FSVGTEER
+2327 YSVGTEEQ

-2374 WLNDSDMSETMKDAF
+2374 WLNDSNMSDAMKDAF
-2389 WAASSSNWKSSR
+2389 WDASSTTWKSKR

>member
-10 LNAYLKNYAKA
+10 LNAYLKNYVKA
-21 QQNAINS
+21 QRNAVNG
-28 GKTGM
+28 GKTSL

-54 GDIANS
+54 GDIAGS

-117 ALDSELEEMAK
+117 ALDAELEEMSK
-128 TRVALQERKETQD
+128 TRVALQERKATQD

-177 KKRLSQRLAAGVK
+177 KKRLSLRLAAGVK
-190 GLAKGAST
+190 GLAKGASA

-213 SVDLGGDQTPQ
+213 SVDLGGVQTPQ
-224 ATAAKQRSRTKTR
+224 ATAAKQKSRTKAR
-237 ASVAKQSFTT
+237 ASVAKQNFTT

-267 GKTQTRE
+267 GKTKTRE

-287 ALGVDSF
+287 ALGVDAF

-334 EYEAASNDL
+334 EYETASDDL

-377 DRIASAKGVRAENQV
+377 DRIANAKGVRAENQV

-400 SDMLDFAQNQNQK
+400 SNMLDFAQNQNQK

-483 GLSGAVSAITNK
+483 GLSGVVSGITNK

-500 GAELMAGNGPG
+500 GAELIAGGGPG
-511 LVRAMARQ
+511 VLRAMARQ

-580 LREAQENAPV
+580 AREALGANGNAPV

-602 DTEAARQPLEAGQE
+602 APENSVSPEPESVSPNPETAAQQPLEATQE
-616 ALPGLDAVVDA
+616 GIPEFGEVTPNAAPKTAIDVIVDA
-627 YHNGN
+627 YRNGT
-632 LTNAQIEQL
+632 LTNKQIDQL

-650 FEEATGVKL
+650 FEEATGVTL
-659 PDTSSETRKTL
+659 PDTSSETRKAL
-670 KAEAQIQTIPTLSE
+670 KAGMQEEIPYLRPIDSAENAGYDGTNEAYTGGASYDGNGRTSGSIAQSDGEGREGIPELLRNPENGGRSGTGNGSME
-684 DAGYVPAGYHAEDP
+684 GRNDAGGSQVLRGFLTDSPEVQAALERN
-698 GYIGGATSRDIAAEI
+698 GATPLELRDTTSDPQLFSSALEEARQNNPHGLMVSPKTVEELSQPGTRTFMSADNMAGVLVTPDGDIEAVFKNPKSDARQAVTPLLITAVENGGRKLDCYGIGLVKKYNKKGFEAVAKIPFNAGEAEAGWTYGKQDVYVLKLRDGVTAQDIAGRLGMNEA
-713 TGKDGKSVYTRQ
+713 DGGFHMQ
-725 LADIRDRFLDAVQN
+725 
-739 GEDTSTIEQEA
+739 
-750 QALAE
+750 
-755 KIFPESA
+755 
-762 FVENTDTDYVRAL
+762 
-775 REALKKPV
+775 
-783 RVTDAELS
+783 TDAELANLPVF
-791 DLENALGATRTEIN
+791 DDYDEAL
-805 RRYGL
+805 
-810 NLVKAGDSST
+810 
-820 SGLDQ
+820 
-825 AVMELGEAFPD
+825 
-836 VDLFAHPADAFA
+836 
-848 EIVQKYD
+848 
-855 QLKDGVQAVDTE
+855 
-867 SMKAARAY
+867 AY
-875 VADHILYG
+875 R
-883 DSLDAAMAREAQ
+883 DSLLTTPA
-895 TEAFDNFENSPY
+895 EN
-907 TETNAMQD
+907 
-915 GGEEV
+915 
-920 GTRGGY
+920 
-926 GRRNLDGVDFSEDDR
+926 
-941 RAEGKAPEK
+941 
-950 PAFSGKGSANT
+950 
-961 GVPEQVRRVPGGGT
+961 
-975 PERVREINGHRYT
+975 
-988 YGQPDAADYT
+988 
-998 APVRTAADYAKQR
+998 
-1011 YGLDVDVSDGPA
+1011 
-1023 YVDGNEHNSL
+1023 GN
-1033 MFTLPD
+1033 
-1039 GTIVVNNAAAL
+1039 
-1050 DPDTVTAMID
+1050 
-1060 HEVMHNI
+1060 
-1067 QHKNHAL
+1067 
-1074 YARVDAALKESG
+1074 
-1086 VNPNAYREGTD
+1086 
-1097 LYEVL
+1097 
-1102 HGYDER
+1102 
-1108 NPDFMDLDNLPKF
+1108 
-1121 RRELSAQI
+1121 
-1129 AGYAYR
+1129 
-1135 PELAKSIFGDFVDDF
+1135 
-1150 DTVFDTVR
+1150 
-1158 SVLDERAQLGQQESG
+1158 
-1173 SQGSTAATTI
+1173 I
-1183 PELMPTQ
+1183 PELMPTANQ
-1190 RVQELI
+1190 SAQEPI
-1196 PTLED
+1196 PTLAD

-1215 PEVSSQ
+1215 PEVASQ

-1236 VQRDQG
+1236 VQSDQG
-1242 GEQKFTHE
+1242 GEQQFTHE

-1298 DSALGDMDKSGEAYK
+1298 DLALGDMDKSGDAYK

-1347 TAVMQSQKNIKTAVD
+1347 TAVMQSQKSIKTAVD

-1368 NKRKFDQYKSDVE
+1368 NKRKFDQYKGDVE
-1381 TAIAN
+1381 TAVAN

-1401 AIETVRQQVA
+1401 AIEAVQQQA
-1411 DETDQPS
+1411 TDTDARPSNATKRGKRTEKTQDEANQPS
-1418 VEDVL
+1418 AEDVL
-1423 GRKLAAAVN
+1423 SRKLAAAVK
-1432 RYATDGKEASV
+1432 RHVTDGKESSV

-1469 KKPKLT
+1469 QKPKLT
-1475 VEQKLQTAL
+1475 VEEKLQTAL

-1489 YTQAWE
+1489 YSHVWE
-1495 AAKEALVERYKDN
+1495 AAKEALTERYKDN

-1517 FFNDAG
+1517 FFDDAG
-1523 ESGLYGKDT
+1523 ESGLYGKGT

-1540 TKDQGIDFKTL
+1540 TKDQGIDFKAL
-1551 VKKGRR
+1551 VKKSRG
-1557 DKQSTLREIQERIQD
+1557 DKQATLREIQDRIQD

-1615 KSTHDQFLGLLRMGI
+1615 KSTHDQFLELLRMGV
-1630 YDNEDVK
+1630 YDKGDVQ

-1666 LPANSRDRV
+1666 LPVNSRDRV
-1675 LLESEAATIAAR
+1675 LMESEVATIAAQ
-1687 NLSGSFHDAW
+1687 NLSGSFRDAW
-1697 DVWRYTSMLFN
+1697 DAWRYTSMLLS

-1723 LNART
+1723 LNARA
-1728 KDVVLAA
+1728 KDVVLAS

-1753 IVTPFTENGRALL
+1753 IVTPFTKDGRALL

-1778 RQLSGTSE
+1778 RQLSSTSE
-1786 RMNLARDMQRH
+1786 RMNLARDMQQH
-1797 REAFRSLASP
+1797 RETFRSLASP
-1807 DSNNIVTKFLSG
+1807 DSNNIVTKFLAG

-1829 PLEVSDYEGAFGVL
+1829 PLEVSDYEGTFGAL

-1848 INKNMDAAID
+1848 INKTMDAAID
-1858 WIRASAESATNKGVL
+1858 WIQDSAASATNKGVL

-1925 TYHAESKTAS
+1925 TYHAESQTAS
-1935 AVAKFKADLRGS
+1935 AVSKFKADLRGS
-1947 DNFASRVLGDI
+1947 GNFASRVLGDI

-1984 VSTAAEGIK
+1984 VSTAAEGVK

-2008 AASVTGSLLFALGGI
+2008 AASVTGSVLFALGGI

-2034 GDDEKDKANL
+2034 SDDEKDKANL

-2073 IPMFAGAEYAKLA
+2073 IPMFAGAEYSKLA

-2096 ASASQQVLEP
+2096 VSASQQVLEP

-2113 QGLND
+2113 QGLNN

-2141 YATQGIPTLVG
+2141 YATQGIPTLAG
-2152 QVARSIDPVR
+2152 QVARSVDPVR

-2171 IESDI
+2171 IEADI

-2198 DAFGDTQPNTGGS
+2198 DAFGDTQSNTGGS

-2221 SPGYYGET
+2221 SPGYYSET

-2256 KKVVWTSDKERHSYQ
+2256 KKVSWTSDKERHSYQ

-2282 QQGQLRKDMAEAVLD
+2282 QSGQLRKDMAEAVLD
-2297 SRYTEEQQVELIPEL
+2297 SRYTEEQQVQLIPEL

-2317 KITALDIVPD
+2317 KIAALDIVPD
-2327 FSVGTEER
+2327 YSVGTEEQ

-2374 WLNDSDMSETMKDAF
+2374 WLNDSDMSDAMKDAF

>member
-128 TRVALQERKETQD
+128 TRVALQERKETLD

-170 ERKGSAT
+170 KRKGSAT
-177 KKRLSQRLAAGVK
+177 KKSFSQRLAAGVK
-190 GLAKGAST
+190 GLAKGASA

-213 SVDLGGDQTPQ
+213 SVDLGGGQTPQ
-224 ATAAKQRSRTKTR
+224 ATAAKQRARTKSR
-237 ASVAKQSFTT
+237 ASVAKQNFTT

-267 GKTQTRE
+267 GKTKTRE

-287 ALGVDSF
+287 ALGVDSL

-334 EYEAASNDL
+334 EYEAASDDL

-400 SDMLDFAQNQNQK
+400 GNMLDFAQNQNQK
-413 AQAGLDN
+413 AQAGLGN

-451 LIPTLMGVSAAGN
+451 LIPALMGASAAGN

-483 GLSGAVSAITNK
+483 GLSGAVSGITNK

-500 GAELMAGNGPG
+500 GAELIAGNGPG
-511 LVRAMARQ
+511 VLRAMARQ

-566 SAAGSSLIGSGVNR
+566 SAAGSSFIGSGVNR
-580 LREAQENAPV
+580 AREALGANGNAPV

-602 DTEAARQPLEAGQE
+602 APETSVSPEPESVSPSPETVAQQPLEATQE
-616 ALPGLDAVVDA
+616 SIPELGVVTPNATPKTAIDVIVDA
-627 YHNGN
+627 YRNGT
-632 LTNAQIEQL
+632 LTNKQIDQL

-650 FEEATGVKL
+650 FEEATGVTL
-659 PDTSSETRKTL
+659 PDTSSETRK
-670 KAEAQIQTIPTLSE
+670 
-684 DAGYVPAGYHAEDP
+684 
-698 GYIGGATSRDIAAEI
+698 
-713 TGKDGKSVYTRQ
+713 
-725 LADIRDRFLDAVQN
+725 
-739 GEDTSTIEQEA
+739 
-750 QALAE
+750 
-755 KIFPESA
+755 
-762 FVENTDTDYVRAL
+762 AL
-775 REALKKPV
+775 R
-783 RVTDAELS
+783 T
-791 DLENALGATRTEIN
+791 GAQNEIP
-805 RRYGL
+805 YL
-810 NLVKAGDSST
+810 HSIDST
-820 SGLDQ
+820 
-825 AVMELGEAFPD
+825 
-836 VDLFAHPADAFA
+836 
-848 EIVQKYD
+848 
-855 QLKDGVQAVDTE
+855 
-867 SMKAARAY
+867 
-875 VADHILYG
+875 
-883 DSLDAAMAREAQ
+883 
-895 TEAFDNFENSPY
+895 
-907 TETNAMQD
+907 
-915 GGEEV
+915 
-920 GTRGGY
+920 
-926 GRRNLDGVDFSEDDR
+926 
-941 RAEGKAPEK
+941 
-950 PAFSGKGSANT
+950 ANT
-961 GVPEQVRRVPGGGT
+961 GYDGTNETYTGGASDDGTGRGNGKIAEPNGEGREGIPELLRDAGNSHGAQASEGLVGNWNPSGGT
-975 PERVREINGHRYT
+975 QVLRGFLNVSPETQAAVERSGATPLELRDTTSDPQLFSSALEEARQKNPHGLMVSPKTVEELSQPETRTFMSADNMAGALVTADGDIEAVFKNPQSKAKQAATSLLITAVENGGRKLDCYGEALVRTYNNRGFEAVARIPFNAEEVEAGWT
-988 YGQPDAADYT
+988 YGKRDVYVMKLRDGVT
-998 APVRTAADYAKQR
+998 AQDIANR
-1011 YGLDVDVSDGPA
+1011 L
-1023 YVDGNEHNSL
+1023 
-1033 MFTLPD
+1033 TLPEED
-1039 GTIVVNNAAAL
+1039 GGFHQQTPQELANLPVFDDYDEAL
-1050 DPDTVTAMID
+1050 
-1060 HEVMHNI
+1060 
-1067 QHKNHAL
+1067 
-1074 YARVDAALKESG
+1074 
-1086 VNPNAYREGTD
+1086 AYRDSLLTT
-1097 LYEVL
+1097 
-1102 HGYDER
+1102 
-1108 NPDFMDLDNLPKF
+1108 P
-1121 RRELSAQI
+1121 A
-1129 AGYAYR
+1129 
-1135 PELAKSIFGDFVDDF
+1135 
-1150 DTVFDTVR
+1150 
-1158 SVLDERAQLGQQESG
+1158 ESG
-1173 SQGSTAATTI
+1173 SI
-1183 PELMPTQ
+1183 PELMPTANQ
-1190 RVQELI
+1190 SVQEPI
-1196 PTLED
+1196 PTLAD

-1215 PEVSSQ
+1215 PEVASQ

-1236 VQRDQG
+1236 VQSDQG

-1298 DSALGDMDKSGEAYK
+1298 DLALGDMDKSGEAYK

-1347 TAVMQSQKNIKTAVD
+1347 TAVMQSQKSIKTAVD

-1401 AIETVRQQVA
+1401 AIGTAQRQVA
-1411 DETDQPS
+1411 NETDQPS

-1495 AAKEALVERYKDN
+1495 AAKEALTERYKDN

-1540 TKDQGIDFKTL
+1540 AKDQGIDFKAL
-1551 VKKGRR
+1551 VKKGRG

-1675 LLESEAATIAAR
+1675 LLESEAATIAAQ
-1687 NLSGSFHDAW
+1687 NVSGSFRDAW
-1697 DVWRYTSMLFN
+1697 DTWRYTSMLLS

-1723 LNART
+1723 LNARA
-1728 KDVVLAA
+1728 KDVVLAS

-1753 IVTPFTENGRALL
+1753 IVTPFTEDGRALL

-1807 DSNNIVTKFLSG
+1807 DSNNIVTKFLSA

-2113 QGLND
+2113 QGLNN

-2130 IYGMAKQSLSS
+2130 VYGMAKQSLSS
-2141 YATQGIPTLVG
+2141 YATQGIPTLAG

-2211 FAGRLAYNML
+2211 FAGRLAYNMF

-2312 YSTAG
+2312 YGTAG
-2317 KITALDIVPD
+2317 KIAALDIVPD

-2374 WLNDSDMSETMKDAF
+2374 WLNDSDMSEAMKDAF
-2389 WAASSSNWKSSR
+2389 WDASSTNWKSSR

>member
-170 ERKGSAT
+170 KRKGSAT
-177 KKRLSQRLAAGVK
+177 KKSFSQRVAAGVK
-190 GLAKGAST
+190 GFAKGASA

-213 SVDLGGDQTPQ
+213 SVDLGGVQTPQ
-224 ATAAKQRSRTKTR
+224 ATAAKQKSRTKAR
-237 ASVAKQSFTT
+237 ASVAKQNFTT

-267 GKTQTRE
+267 GKTKTRE

-334 EYEAASNDL
+334 EYEAASDDL

-377 DRIASAKGVRAENQV
+377 DRIANAKGVRAENQV

-400 SDMLDFAQNQNQK
+400 GNMLDFAQNQNQK

-451 LIPTLMGVSAAGN
+451 LIPALMGASAAGN

-566 SAAGSSLIGSGVNR
+566 SAAGSSLIGSGMNR
-580 LREAQENAPV
+580 AREALGANGNAPV
-590 DTDVQQAEPVSP
+590 DTDVQQNETVSP
-602 DTEAARQPLEAGQE
+602 DTEPAPQQPTAAAQ
-616 ALPGLDAVVDA
+616 DAVQSPVTA
-627 YHNGN
+627 AVEAFRNGT
-632 LTNAQIEQL
+632 LTNQQLDDL
-641 KPGGELRQA
+641 KPGGALRSEFEAATGMTLPETSSATRNALKAGMQEEIPYLRPVDSAENTGYDGTNETYTGGASDDGTGRGNGKIAEPNGEGREGIPELLRDAGNSHGAQASEGLVGNWNPSGGTQVLRGFLNVSPETQAAVERSGATPLELRDTTSDPQLFSSA
-650 FEEATGVKL
+650 LEEARQKNPHGLMVSPKTVEEL
-659 PDTSSETRKTL
+659 SQPETRTFMSADNMAGALVTADGDIEAVFKNPQS
-670 KAEAQIQTIPTLSE
+670 KAKQA
-684 DAGYVPAGYHAEDP
+684 
-698 GYIGGATSRDIAAEI
+698 ATSLLITAVENGGRKLDCYGEDLVRTYNNRGFEAVARIPFNAEEVEAGWTYGKRDVYVMKLRDGVTAQDIANRLTLPEE
-713 TGKDGKSVYTRQ
+713 DGGFHQQTLQ
-725 LADIRDRFLDAVQN
+725 ELANLPVFDDYD
-739 GEDTSTIEQEA
+739 E
-750 QALAE
+750 ALA
-755 KIFPESA
+755 
-762 FVENTDTDYVRAL
+762 YR
-775 REALKKPV
+775 
-783 RVTDAELS
+783 
-791 DLENALGATRTEIN
+791 
-805 RRYGL
+805 
-810 NLVKAGDSST
+810 
-820 SGLDQ
+820 
-825 AVMELGEAFPD
+825 
-836 VDLFAHPADAFA
+836 
-848 EIVQKYD
+848 
-855 QLKDGVQAVDTE
+855 
-867 SMKAARAY
+867 
-875 VADHILYG
+875 
-883 DSLDAAMAREAQ
+883 DSLL
-895 TEAFDNFENSPY
+895 T
-907 TETNAMQD
+907 T
-915 GGEEV
+915 
-920 GTRGGY
+920 
-926 GRRNLDGVDFSEDDR
+926 
-941 RAEGKAPEK
+941 
-950 PAFSGKGSANT
+950 PA
-961 GVPEQVRRVPGGGT
+961 
-975 PERVREINGHRYT
+975 
-988 YGQPDAADYT
+988 
-998 APVRTAADYAKQR
+998 
-1011 YGLDVDVSDGPA
+1011 
-1023 YVDGNEHNSL
+1023 
-1033 MFTLPD
+1033 
-1039 GTIVVNNAAAL
+1039 
-1050 DPDTVTAMID
+1050 
-1060 HEVMHNI
+1060 
-1067 QHKNHAL
+1067 
-1074 YARVDAALKESG
+1074 
-1086 VNPNAYREGTD
+1086 
-1097 LYEVL
+1097 
-1102 HGYDER
+1102 
-1108 NPDFMDLDNLPKF
+1108 
-1121 RRELSAQI
+1121 
-1129 AGYAYR
+1129 
-1135 PELAKSIFGDFVDDF
+1135 
-1150 DTVFDTVR
+1150 
-1158 SVLDERAQLGQQESG
+1158 ESG
-1173 SQGSTAATTI
+1173 SI
-1183 PELMPTQ
+1183 PELMPTANQ
-1190 RVQELI
+1190 SVQEPI
-1196 PTLED
+1196 PTLAD

-1215 PEVSSQ
+1215 PEVASQ

-1298 DSALGDMDKSGEAYK
+1298 DLALGDMDKSGEAYK

-1347 TAVMQSQKNIKTAVD
+1347 TAVMQSQKSIKTAVD

-1401 AIETVRQQVA
+1401 AIGTAQRQVA
-1411 DETDQPS
+1411 NETDQPS
-1418 VEDVL
+1418 VEDAL

-1495 AAKEALVERYKDN
+1495 AAKEALAERYKDN

-1540 TKDQGIDFKTL
+1540 TKDQGLDFKAL
-1551 VKKGRR
+1551 VKKGRG

-1615 KSTHDQFLGLLRMGI
+1615 KSTHDQFLELLRMGV
-1630 YDNEDVK
+1630 YDEGDVQ

-1661 ERAEQ
+1661 EQAEQ

-1797 REAFRSLASP
+1797 REAFRSLAPS

-1819 LDSLAARASA
+1819 LDHLAARASA

-1858 WIRASAESATNKGVL
+1858 WIRDSAESATNKGVL

-1925 TYHAESKTAS
+1925 TYHAESKTAT
-1935 AVAKFKADLRGS
+1935 AVSKFKADLRGS

-2256 KKVVWTSDKERHSYQ
+2256 KKVSWTVDKEKHTYQ

-2312 YSTAG
+2312 YGTAG
-2317 KITALDIVPD
+2317 NIAALDIVPD

-2374 WLNDSDMSETMKDAF
+2374 WLNDSDMSDAMKDAF

>member
-33 SSARYTGQQAM
+33 SSARYTGQKAM

-117 ALDSELEEMAK
+117 ALDAELEKMAK

-141 TNTRERIKENVGDTA
+141 TNTRERIKENVGDTS

-177 KKRLSQRLAAGVK
+177 KKSLSQRLAAGVK
-190 GLAKGAST
+190 GFAKGAST

-213 SVDLGGDQTPQ
+213 SVDLGGVQTPQ
-224 ATAAKQRSRTKTR
+224 ATAAKQRARTKTR
-237 ASVAKQSFTT
+237 ASVAKQNFTT

-267 GKTQTRE
+267 GKTKTRE

-287 ALGVDSF
+287 ALGVDSL

-308 FAAGLANMGDA
+308 FAAGVANMGDA

-334 EYEAASNDL
+334 EYEAASDDL
-343 QEANEQ
+343 QAANEQ

-377 DRIASAKGVRAENQV
+377 DRIASAKGIRAENQV

-400 SDMLDFAQNQNQK
+400 SNMLDFAQNQNQK

-451 LIPTLMGVSAAGN
+451 LIPALMGASAAGN

-469 EQRGVPLNQAVLRS
+469 EQRGVSLNQAVLRS

-580 LREAQENAPV
+580 AREALEANGNAPV

-602 DTEAARQPLEAGQE
+602 APEISVSTEPEFASPSDGTATQQPLDATQE
-616 ALPGLDAVVDA
+616 SIPELGVVTPNATPKTAIDVIVDA
-627 YHNGN
+627 YRNGT
-632 LTNAQIEQL
+632 LTNKQIDQL
-641 KPGGELRQA
+641 KPGGALRSE
-650 FEEATGVKL
+650 FETATGMTL
-659 PDTSSETRKTL
+659 PETSSETRKVL
-670 KAEAQIQTIPTLSE
+670 KAGAQNEIPYLKPVDSAENT
-684 DAGYVPAGYHAEDP
+684 GYDGTNETYT
-698 GYIGGATSRDIAAEI
+698 GGASYDG
-713 TGKDGKSVYTRQ
+713 TGR
-725 LADIRDRFLDAVQN
+725 
-739 GEDTSTIEQEA
+739 
-750 QALAE
+750 
-755 KIFPESA
+755 
-762 FVENTDTDYVRAL
+762 
-775 REALKKPV
+775 
-783 RVTDAELS
+783 
-791 DLENALGATRTEIN
+791 
-805 RRYGL
+805 
-810 NLVKAGDSST
+810 T
-820 SGLDQ
+820 SGSIAQPD
-825 AVMELGEAFPD
+825 GEGREGIP
-836 VDLFAHPADAFA
+836 
-848 EIVQKYD
+848 EY
-855 QLKDGVQAVDTE
+855 
-867 SMKAARAY
+867 R
-875 VADHILYG
+875 
-883 DSLDAAMAREAQ
+883 DSLLTTPA
-895 TEAFDNFENSPY
+895 EN
-907 TETNAMQD
+907 
-915 GGEEV
+915 
-920 GTRGGY
+920 
-926 GRRNLDGVDFSEDDR
+926 
-941 RAEGKAPEK
+941 
-950 PAFSGKGSANT
+950 
-961 GVPEQVRRVPGGGT
+961 
-975 PERVREINGHRYT
+975 
-988 YGQPDAADYT
+988 
-998 APVRTAADYAKQR
+998 
-1011 YGLDVDVSDGPA
+1011 
-1023 YVDGNEHNSL
+1023 GN
-1033 MFTLPD
+1033 
-1039 GTIVVNNAAAL
+1039 
-1050 DPDTVTAMID
+1050 
-1060 HEVMHNI
+1060 
-1067 QHKNHAL
+1067 
-1074 YARVDAALKESG
+1074 
-1086 VNPNAYREGTD
+1086 
-1097 LYEVL
+1097 
-1102 HGYDER
+1102 
-1108 NPDFMDLDNLPKF
+1108 
-1121 RRELSAQI
+1121 
-1129 AGYAYR
+1129 
-1135 PELAKSIFGDFVDDF
+1135 
-1150 DTVFDTVR
+1150 
-1158 SVLDERAQLGQQESG
+1158 
-1173 SQGSTAATTI
+1173 I
-1183 PELMPTQ
+1183 PELMPTANQ
-1190 RVQELI
+1190 SVQEPI
-1196 PTLED
+1196 PTLAD

-1215 PEVSSQ
+1215 PEVASQ

-1236 VQRDQG
+1236 VQSDQG

-1298 DSALGDMDKSGEAYK
+1298 DLALGDMDKSGEAYK
-1313 QALAQ
+1313 QSLAQ

-1347 TAVMQSQKNIKTAVD
+1347 TAVMQSQKSIKTAVD

-1386 AEDTATQKANDAVQK
+1386 AEDTATQKANDAVRK
-1401 AIETVRQQVA
+1401 AIKTVRQQVA
-1411 DETDQPS
+1411 NETDQPS

-1423 GRKLAAAVN
+1423 GRKLATAVK
-1432 RYATDGKEASV
+1432 RYATDGKKASV

-1455 TKMATSDTEKGARP
+1455 TKMATSDTVKGARP

-1495 AAKEALVERYKDN
+1495 AAKEALAERYKYN

-1517 FFNDAG
+1517 LFNDAG

-1540 TKDQGIDFKTL
+1540 TKDQGIDFKAL
-1551 VKKGRR
+1551 VKKSRG
-1557 DKQSTLREIQERIQD
+1557 DKQATLREIQDRIQD

-1601 ANLKAIRGGKGKTS
+1601 SNLKAIRDGKSKTS
-1615 KSTHDQFLGLLRMGI
+1615 KSTHDQFLELLRMGV
-1630 YDNEDVK
+1630 YDESDVQ

-1687 NLSGSFHDAW
+1687 NLSGSFRDAW

-1723 LNART
+1723 LNARA

-1746 KVERTTA
+1746 SVERTTA
-1753 IVTPFTENGRALL
+1753 IVTPFTEDGRALL

-1797 REAFRSLASP
+1797 REAFRSLAST
-1807 DSNNIVTKFLSG
+1807 DSNNIVTKFLSA

-1829 PLEVSDYEGAFGVL
+1829 PLEVSDYEGAFGAL

-1848 INKNMDAAID
+1848 INKTMDAAID
-1858 WIRASAESATNKGVL
+1858 WIRDTAASGTNKGVL

-1897 SIFDATDAQSL
+1897 SIFNATDAQSL
-1908 ALLDKARAHAIQ
+1908 DLLDRARAHAIQ

-1925 TYHAESKTAS
+1925 TYHAESKIAS
-1935 AVAKFKADLRGS
+1935 AVSKFKADLRGS
-1947 DNFASRVLGDI
+1947 DNFAHRVLGDI
-1958 VEGQLPFVK
+1958 VEGLLPFVK
-1967 TPINVAKQSLQY
+1967 TPINVAKQSVQY

-2008 AASVTGSLLFALGGI
+2008 AASVTGSALFALGGI

-2034 GDDEKDKANL
+2034 SDDEKDKANL

-2049 YSLQLVDDDGKLHSY
+2049 YSLQLVDNDGKLHSY

-2073 IPMFAGAEYAKLA
+2073 IPMFAGAEYSKLT

-2096 ASASQQVLEP
+2096 VSASQQVLEP

-2113 QGLND
+2113 QGLNN
-2118 NLESLRYSEDPY
+2118 NLESLRYSEKPY
-2130 IYGMAKQSLSS
+2130 IYGIAEQALSS

-2152 QVARSIDPVR
+2152 QVARSVDPVR

-2198 DAFGDTQPNTGGS
+2198 DAFGDTEENPGGN
-2211 FAGRLAYNML
+2211 FVGRLAYNMF
-2221 SPGYYGET
+2221 SPGYYSET
-2229 TDDPVKQ
+2229 TDDPVQ
-2236 GVLDLANSSGDNSV
+2236 LGLLDLANSTGNDEV
-2250 IPEVAE
+2250 IPELAE
-2256 KKVVWTSDKERHSYQ
+2256 KNLSWTADKEKHTYQ

-2297 SRYTEEQQVELIPEL
+2297 SHYTEEQQVELIPEL

-2317 KITALDIVPD
+2317 KIAALDIVPD

-2354 YRKYANTDGKTGIN
+2354 YRKYASTDGKTGIN

-2374 WLNDSDMSETMKDAF
+2374 WLNDSDMSDAMKDAF

>member
-111 KKEELK
+111 KKQELK
-117 ALDSELEEMAK
+117 ALDAELEEMAK
-128 TRVALQERKETQD
+128 ARVALQERKETQD
-141 TNTRERIKENVGDTA
+141 TNTRERIKENVGDTS

-177 KKRLSQRLAAGVK
+177 KKSLSQRLAAGVK

-213 SVDLGGDQTPQ
+213 SVDLGGGQTPQ
-224 ATAAKQRSRTKTR
+224 ATAAKQRARTKSR
-237 ASVAKQSFTT
+237 ASVAKQNFTT

-267 GKTQTRE
+267 GKTKTRE

-287 ALGVDSF
+287 ALGVDSL

-308 FAAGLANMGDA
+308 FAAGVANMGDA

-334 EYEAASNDL
+334 EYEAASYDL

-377 DRIASAKGVRAENQV
+377 DRIANAKGVRAENQV

-400 SDMLDFAQNQNQK
+400 SNMLDFAQNQNQK

-451 LIPTLMGVSAAGN
+451 LIPALMGASAAGN

-580 LREAQENAPV
+580 AREALEANGNAPV

-602 DTEAARQPLEAGQE
+602 DTEPSQQQPTAAAQ
-616 ALPGLDAVVDA
+616 DAVQSPVTA
-627 YHNGN
+627 AVEAFRNGT
-632 LTNAQIEQL
+632 LTNQQLEDL
-641 KPGGELRQA
+641 KPGGALRSE
-650 FEEATGVKL
+650 FEAATGMTL
-659 PDTSSETRKTL
+659 PETSSETRKTL

-684 DAGYVPAGYHAEDP
+684 DAGYVPAGYHADDP

-762 FVENTDTDYVRAL
+762 FVENTNADYVRAL

-810 NLVKAGDSST
+810 NLVKTGDAST

-855 QLKDGVQAVDTE
+855 QLKNGVQAVDTE

-895 TEAFDNFENSPY
+895 TDAKLANLPVFDDYDEALAYRDSLL
-907 TETNAMQD
+907 TT
-915 GGEEV
+915 
-920 GTRGGY
+920 
-926 GRRNLDGVDFSEDDR
+926 
-941 RAEGKAPEK
+941 
-950 PAFSGKGSANT
+950 PA
-961 GVPEQVRRVPGGGT
+961 
-975 PERVREINGHRYT
+975 
-988 YGQPDAADYT
+988 
-998 APVRTAADYAKQR
+998 
-1011 YGLDVDVSDGPA
+1011 
-1023 YVDGNEHNSL
+1023 
-1033 MFTLPD
+1033 
-1039 GTIVVNNAAAL
+1039 
-1050 DPDTVTAMID
+1050 
-1060 HEVMHNI
+1060 
-1067 QHKNHAL
+1067 
-1074 YARVDAALKESG
+1074 ESG
-1086 VNPNAYREGTD
+1086 N
-1097 LYEVL
+1097 
-1102 HGYDER
+1102 
-1108 NPDFMDLDNLPKF
+1108 
-1121 RRELSAQI
+1121 
-1129 AGYAYR
+1129 
-1135 PELAKSIFGDFVDDF
+1135 
-1150 DTVFDTVR
+1150 
-1158 SVLDERAQLGQQESG
+1158 
-1173 SQGSTAATTI
+1173 I
-1183 PELMPTQ
+1183 PELMPTANQ
-1190 RVQELI
+1190 SVQEPI
-1196 PTLED
+1196 PTLVD
-1201 HPNTVGAA
+1201 RPNTVGAA

-1215 PEVSSQ
+1215 PEVASQ

-1298 DSALGDMDKSGEAYK
+1298 DLALGDMDKSGEAYK
-1313 QALAQ
+1313 QSLAQ

-1347 TAVMQSQKNIKTAVD
+1347 TAVMQSQKSIKTAVD

-1381 TAIAN
+1381 TAVAN

-1401 AIETVRQQVA
+1401 AIETAQRQVA
-1411 DETDQPS
+1411 NETEQPS

-1432 RYATDGKEASV
+1432 RYATDEKEASI
-1443 EDVVQSEMLSQL
+1443 EDVVQSEMLSQI

-1484 DNQET
+1484 DNQEA

-1508 ADMSSRLQA
+1508 AAMSSRLQA

-1551 VKKGRR
+1551 VKKSRG
-1557 DKQSTLREIQERIQD
+1557 DKQAALREIQERIQD

-1615 KSTHDQFLGLLRMGI
+1615 KSTHDQFLELLRMGV

-1687 NLSGSFHDAW
+1687 NLSGSFRDAW

-1723 LNART
+1723 LNARA

-1746 KVERTTA
+1746 SVERTTA
-1753 IVTPFTENGRALL
+1753 IVTPFTEDGRALL

-1858 WIRASAESATNKGVL
+1858 WIRDTAASGTNKGVL

-1908 ALLDKARAHAIQ
+1908 DLLDRARAHAIQ

-1925 TYHAESKTAS
+1925 TYHAESKIAS
-1935 AVAKFKADLRGS
+1935 AVSKFKADLRSS
-1947 DNFASRVLGDI
+1947 DNFVHRVLGDI
-1958 VEGQLPFVK
+1958 VEGLLPFVK
-1967 TPINVAKQSLQY
+1967 TPINVAKQSVQY

-1984 VSTAAEGIK
+1984 VSTAAEGVK

-2034 GDDEKDKANL
+2034 SDDEKDKANL

-2049 YSLQLVDDDGKLHSY
+2049 YSLQLVDNDGRLHSY

-2086 ASDGASLNSV
+2086 AIDGVSLNSV

-2141 YATQGIPTLVG
+2141 YATQGIPTLAG
-2152 QVARSIDPVR
+2152 QVARTVDPIR

-2198 DAFGDTQPNTGGS
+2198 DAFGDTEENPGGN
-2211 FAGRLAYNML
+2211 FVGRLAYNMF
-2221 SPGYYGET
+2221 SPGYYSET
-2229 TDDPVKQ
+2229 TDDPVQ
-2236 GVLDLANSSGDNSV
+2236 LGLLDLANSTGNDEV
-2250 IPEVAE
+2250 IPELAE
-2256 KKVVWTSDKERHSYQ
+2256 KKLSWTVDKEKHTYQ

-2297 SRYTEEQQVELIPEL
+2297 SHYTKEQQVELIPEL

-2317 KITALDIVPD
+2317 KIAALDIVPD
-2327 FSVGTEER
+2327 YSVGTEER

-2343 YGIDGLMNWIA
+2343 YGIDGLLNWIA
-2354 YRKYANTDGKTGIN
+2354 YRKYADTDGKTGIN

-2374 WLNDSDMSETMKDAF
+2374 WLNDSDMSEAMKDAF

>member
-10 LNAYLKNYAKA
+10 LNAYLKNYVKA
-21 QQNAINS
+21 QQSAVNG
-28 GKTGM
+28 GKTGL

-54 GDIANS
+54 GDIAGS

-213 SVDLGGDQTPQ
+213 SVDLGGVQTPQ
-224 ATAAKQRSRTKTR
+224 ATAAKQKSRTKAR
-237 ASVAKQSFTT
+237 ASVAKQNFTT

-267 GKTQTRE
+267 GKTKTRE

-334 EYEAASNDL
+334 EYEAASDDL

-400 SDMLDFAQNQNQK
+400 GNMLDFAQNQNQK
-413 AQAGLDN
+413 AQAGLGN
-420 TGRFVVGT
+420 TGRFLVGT

-451 LIPTLMGVSAAGN
+451 LIPALMGASAAGN

-580 LREAQENAPV
+580 AREALGANGNAPV
-590 DTDVQQAEPVSP
+590 DTDVQQNETVSPSAEPAP
-602 DTEAARQPLEAGQE
+602 QQPTAAVQ
-616 ALPGLDAVVDA
+616 DAVQSPVTA
-627 YHNGN
+627 AVEAFRNGT
-632 LTNAQIEQL
+632 LTNQQLDDL
-641 KPGGELRQA
+641 KPGGALRSEFEAATGMTLPETSSATRNALKAGMQEEIPYLRPVDSAENTGYDGTNETYTGGASDVGTGRGNGKIAEPNGEGREGIPELLRDAGNSHGAQASEGLVGNWNPSGGTQVLRGFLNVSPETQAAVERSGATPLELRDTTSDPQLFSSA
-650 FEEATGVKL
+650 LEEARQKNPHGLMVSPKTVEEL
-659 PDTSSETRKTL
+659 SQPETRTFMSADNMAGALVTADGDIEAVFKNPQS
-670 KAEAQIQTIPTLSE
+670 KAKQA
-684 DAGYVPAGYHAEDP
+684 
-698 GYIGGATSRDIAAEI
+698 ATSLLITAVENGGRKLDCYGEGLVRTYNNRGFEAVARIPFNAEEVEAGWTYGKRDVYVMKLRDGVTAQDIANRLTLPEE
-713 TGKDGKSVYTRQ
+713 DGGFHQQTMQ
-725 LADIRDRFLDAVQN
+725 ELANLPVFDDYD
-739 GEDTSTIEQEA
+739 E
-750 QALAE
+750 ALA
-755 KIFPESA
+755 
-762 FVENTDTDYVRAL
+762 YR
-775 REALKKPV
+775 
-783 RVTDAELS
+783 
-791 DLENALGATRTEIN
+791 
-805 RRYGL
+805 
-810 NLVKAGDSST
+810 
-820 SGLDQ
+820 
-825 AVMELGEAFPD
+825 
-836 VDLFAHPADAFA
+836 
-848 EIVQKYD
+848 
-855 QLKDGVQAVDTE
+855 
-867 SMKAARAY
+867 
-875 VADHILYG
+875 
-883 DSLDAAMAREAQ
+883 DSLLTTPA
-895 TEAFDNFENSPY
+895 EN
-907 TETNAMQD
+907 
-915 GGEEV
+915 
-920 GTRGGY
+920 
-926 GRRNLDGVDFSEDDR
+926 
-941 RAEGKAPEK
+941 
-950 PAFSGKGSANT
+950 
-961 GVPEQVRRVPGGGT
+961 
-975 PERVREINGHRYT
+975 
-988 YGQPDAADYT
+988 
-998 APVRTAADYAKQR
+998 
-1011 YGLDVDVSDGPA
+1011 
-1023 YVDGNEHNSL
+1023 GN
-1033 MFTLPD
+1033 
-1039 GTIVVNNAAAL
+1039 
-1050 DPDTVTAMID
+1050 
-1060 HEVMHNI
+1060 
-1067 QHKNHAL
+1067 
-1074 YARVDAALKESG
+1074 
-1086 VNPNAYREGTD
+1086 
-1097 LYEVL
+1097 
-1102 HGYDER
+1102 
-1108 NPDFMDLDNLPKF
+1108 
-1121 RRELSAQI
+1121 
-1129 AGYAYR
+1129 
-1135 PELAKSIFGDFVDDF
+1135 
-1150 DTVFDTVR
+1150 
-1158 SVLDERAQLGQQESG
+1158 
-1173 SQGSTAATTI
+1173 I
-1183 PELMPTQ
+1183 PELMPTANQ
-1190 RVQELI
+1190 SVQEPI
-1196 PTLED
+1196 PTLAD

-1215 PEVSSQ
+1215 PEVASQ

-1236 VQRDQG
+1236 VQSDQG
-1242 GEQKFTHE
+1242 GEQQFTHE

-1347 TAVMQSQKNIKTAVD
+1347 TAVMQSQKSIKTAVD

-1401 AIETVRQQVA
+1401 AIGTAQRQVA
-1411 DETDQPS
+1411 NETDQPS

-1495 AAKEALVERYKDN
+1495 AAKEALAERYKDN

-1540 TKDQGIDFKTL
+1540 TKDQGIDFKAL
-1551 VKKGRR
+1551 VKKSRG
-1557 DKQSTLREIQERIQD
+1557 DKQATLREIQDRIQD

-1601 ANLKAIRGGKGKTS
+1601 SNLKAIRGGKGKTS

-1666 LPANSRDRV
+1666 LPVNSRERV
-1675 LLESEAATIAAR
+1675 AMENKAAAIAAQ
-1687 NLSGSFHDAW
+1687 NVSGSFRDAW
-1697 DVWRYTSMLFN
+1697 DTWRYTSMLLS

-1723 LNART
+1723 LNARA
-1728 KDVVLAA
+1728 KDVVLAS

-1753 IVTPFTENGRALL
+1753 IVTPFTEDGRALL

-1778 RQLSGTSE
+1778 RQLSGSSE
-1786 RMNLARDMQRH
+1786 RMNLARDMQQH
-1797 REAFRSLASP
+1797 RETFRSLASP
-1807 DSNNIVTKFLSG
+1807 DSNNIVTKFLSA

-1829 PLEVSDYEGAFGVL
+1829 PLEVSDYEGTFGVL

-1848 INKNMDAAID
+1848 INKAMDAAID
-1858 WIRASAESATNKGVL
+1858 WIQDSAASGTNKGVL

-1908 ALLDKARAHAIQ
+1908 DLLDRARAHAIQ

-1935 AVAKFKADLRGS
+1935 AVSKFKADLRGS
-1947 DNFASRVLGDI
+1947 DNFAHRVMGDI
-1958 VEGQLPFVK
+1958 VEGLLPFVK
-1967 TPINVAKQSLQY
+1967 TPINVAKQSVQY

-1984 VSTAAEGIK
+1984 VSTAAEGVK

-2008 AASVTGSLLFALGGI
+2008 AASVTGSALFALGGI

-2034 GDDEKDKANL
+2034 SDDEKDKANL

-2049 YSLQLVDDDGKLHSY
+2049 YSLQLVDNDGKLHSY

-2073 IPMFAGAEYAKLA
+2073 IPMFAGAEYSKLT

-2141 YATQGIPTLVG
+2141 YATQGIPTLAG

-2171 IESDI
+2171 LESDI

-2211 FAGRLAYNML
+2211 FAGRLAYNMF

-2256 KKVVWTSDKERHSYQ
+2256 KKVSWTVDKEKHTYQ

-2312 YSTAG
+2312 YGTAG
-2317 KITALDIVPD
+2317 KIAALDIVPD

-2354 YRKYANTDGKTGIN
+2354 YRKYASTDGKTGIN

-2374 WLNDSDMSETMKDAF
+2374 WLNDSDMSDAMKDAF

>member
-267 GKTQTRE
+267 GKTKTRE

-294 AGRAGATGLGAVSG
+294 TGRAGATGLGAVSG

-334 EYEAASNDL
+334 EYEAASDDL

-400 SDMLDFAQNQNQK
+400 GNMLDFAQNQNQK

-451 LIPTLMGVSAAGN
+451 LIPALMGASAAGN

-511 LVRAMARQ
+511 IVRAMARQ

-580 LREAQENAPV
+580 AREALGANGNAPV

-602 DTEAARQPLEAGQE
+602 DTEPAPQQPTAAAQ
-616 ALPGLDAVVDA
+616 DAVQSPVTA
-627 YHNGN
+627 AVEAFRNGT
-632 LTNAQIEQL
+632 LTNQQLDDL
-641 KPGGELRQA
+641 KPGGALRSEFEAATGMTLPETSSATRQALKAGMQEEIPYLRPVDSAENTGYDGTNETYTGGASYDGQGEQSRDFAQPNREGREGVPELLRDPANGGGPGTGADIVDGRNATGRSQVVRGFLTASPETQAAVAQSGATPLELRDTTSDPQLFSTA
-650 FEEATGVKL
+650 LEEARQKNPHGLMVS
-659 PDTSSETRKTL
+659 PKTVEEL
-670 KAEAQIQTIPTLSE
+670 NQPGTITFMSADNMAGALVTADGDIEAVFKNPQSKAKKAVTPLL
-684 DAGYVPAGYHAEDP
+684 
-698 GYIGGATSRDIAAEI
+698 I
-713 TGKDGKSVYTRQ
+713 T
-725 LADIRDRFLDAVQN
+725 A
-739 GEDTSTIEQEA
+739 
-750 QALAE
+750 
-755 KIFPESA
+755 
-762 FVENTDTDYVRAL
+762 VENGGHKLDC
-775 REALKKPV
+775 
-783 RVTDAELS
+783 
-791 DLENALGATRTEIN
+791 
-805 RRYGL
+805 YGE
-810 NLVKAGDSST
+810 
-820 SGLDQ
+820 GL
-825 AVMELGEAFPD
+825 
-836 VDLFAHPADAFA
+836 
-848 EIVQKYD
+848 VQKYNQSGFEAVAKIPFNAGEAED
-855 QLKDGVQAVDTE
+855 GWTYGKQDVYVLKLRDGVTAQDIAGRLG
-867 SMKAARAY
+867 MN
-875 VADHILYG
+875 
-883 DSLDAAMAREAQ
+883 EA
-895 TEAFDNFENSPY
+895 
-907 TETNAMQD
+907 D
-915 GGEEV
+915 GG
-920 GTRGGY
+920 
-926 GRRNLDGVDFSEDDR
+926 FHM
-941 RAEGKAPEK
+941 
-950 PAFSGKGSANT
+950 
-961 GVPEQVRRVPGGGT
+961 Q
-975 PERVREINGHRYT
+975 
-988 YGQPDAADYT
+988 
-998 APVRTAADYAKQR
+998 TAA
-1011 YGLDVDVSDGPA
+1011 
-1023 YVDGNEHNSL
+1023 E
-1033 MFTLPD
+1033 
-1039 GTIVVNNAAAL
+1039 
-1050 DPDTVTAMID
+1050 
-1060 HEVMHNI
+1060 
-1067 QHKNHAL
+1067 
-1074 YARVDAALKESG
+1074 
-1086 VNPNAYREGTD
+1086 
-1097 LYEVL
+1097 
-1102 HGYDER
+1102 
-1108 NPDFMDLDNLPKF
+1108 LDNLPVF
-1121 RRELSAQI
+1121 DDYDEAL
-1129 AGYAYR
+1129 AYR
-1135 PELAKSIFGDFVDDF
+1135 DSL
-1150 DTVFDTVR
+1150 
-1158 SVLDERAQLGQQESG
+1158 L
-1173 SQGSTAATTI
+1173 TTPAENGNI
-1183 PELMPTQ
+1183 PELMPTANQ
-1190 RVQELI
+1190 SVQEPI
-1196 PTLED
+1196 PTLAD

-1215 PEVSSQ
+1215 PEVASQ

-1236 VQRDQG
+1236 VQSDQG
-1242 GEQKFTHE
+1242 GEQQFTHE

-1347 TAVMQSQKNIKTAVD
+1347 TAVMQSQKSIKTAVD

-1401 AIETVRQQVA
+1401 AIETAQQQVA
-1411 DETDQPS
+1411 DETGQPS
-1418 VEDVL
+1418 VEDAL

-1495 AAKEALVERYKDN
+1495 AAKEALAERYKDN

-1540 TKDQGIDFKTL
+1540 TKDQGLDFKAL
-1551 VKKGRR
+1551 VKKGRG

-1630 YDNEDVK
+1630 YDEGDVQ

-1666 LPANSRDRV
+1666 LPVNSRDRV
-1675 LLESEAATIAAR
+1675 LMESEVATIAAQ
-1687 NLSGSFHDAW
+1687 NLSGSFRDAW
-1697 DVWRYTSMLFN
+1697 DAWRYTSMLLS

-1723 LNART
+1723 LNARA
-1728 KDVVLAA
+1728 KDVVLAS

-1753 IVTPFTENGRALL
+1753 IVTPFTKDGRALL

-1778 RQLSGTSE
+1778 RQLSGSSE
-1786 RMNLARDMQRH
+1786 RMNLARDMQQH
-1797 REAFRSLASP
+1797 RKTFRSLASP
-1807 DSNNIVTKFLSG
+1807 DSNNIVTKFLAG

-1829 PLEVSDYEGAFGVL
+1829 PLGVSDYEGAFGSL

-1848 INKNMDAAID
+1848 INKTMDAAID

-1908 ALLDKARAHAIQ
+1908 DLLDRARAHAIQ

-1935 AVAKFKADLRGS
+1935 AVSKFKADLRGS
-1947 DNFASRVLGDI
+1947 DNFAHRVLGDI
-1958 VEGQLPFVK
+1958 VEGLLPFVK
-1967 TPINVAKQSLQY
+1967 TPINVAKQSVQY

-1984 VSTAAEGIK
+1984 VSTAAEGVK

-2008 AASVTGSLLFALGGI
+2008 AASVTGSALFALGGI

-2034 GDDEKDKANL
+2034 SDDEKDKANL

-2049 YSLQLVDDDGKLHSY
+2049 YSLQLVDNDGKLHSY

-2073 IPMFAGAEYAKLA
+2073 IPMFAGAEYSKLT

-2096 ASASQQVLEP
+2096 VSASQQVLEP

-2113 QGLND
+2113 QGLNN
-2118 NLESLRYSEDPY
+2118 NLESLRYSEKPY
-2130 IYGMAKQSLSS
+2130 IYGIAEQALSS

-2152 QVARSIDPVR
+2152 QVARSVDPVR

-2256 KKVVWTSDKERHSYQ
+2256 KKVVWTSDKERHTYQ

-2312 YSTAG
+2312 YGTAG
-2317 KITALDIVPD
+2317 KIAALDIVPD

-2374 WLNDSDMSETMKDAF
+2374 WLNDSDMSDAMKDAF

>member
-117 ALDSELEEMAK
+117 ALDAELEEMAK
-128 TRVALQERKETQD
+128 TRVALQERKETRD
-141 TNTRERIKENVGDTA
+141 ANTRERIKESVGDTA
-156 GISSLTAASRTFAP
+156 GISSLTAASRAFAP

-177 KKRLSQRLAAGVK
+177 KKSFSQRVAAGVK
-190 GLAKGAST
+190 GLAKGASA

-213 SVDLGGDQTPQ
+213 SVDLGGVQTPQ
-224 ATAAKQRSRTKTR
+224 ATAAKQKSRTKAR
-237 ASVAKQSFTT
+237 ASVAKQNFTT

-267 GKTQTRE
+267 GKTKTRE

-294 AGRAGATGLGAVSG
+294 AGRAGAIELGAVTG
-308 FAAGLANMGDA
+308 FGGGVANMGDA
-319 TARAIR
+319 TLRAIR

-334 EYEAASNDL
+334 EYEAASDDL

-377 DRIASAKGVRAENQV
+377 DRIASAKGIRAENQI
-392 TPERNQVV
+392 TPEQNKVV
-400 SDMLDFAQNQNQK
+400 KSILDYSTEQTQK
-413 AQAGLDN
+413 AQAGLNDQ
-420 TGRFVVGT
+420 GRFLVGA
-428 IGSVAQ
+428 IGGVSQ
-434 NLPAFAAA
+434 LLPAFAAA
-442 AAVPEAAPV
+442 AAAPEAAPV
-451 LIPTLMGVSAAGN
+451 LIPVLMGASAAGN
-464 RENEL
+464 RVNEL
-469 EQRGVPLNQAVLRS
+469 EQRGIPLNQALLR
-483 GLSGAVSAITNK
+483 GAMSGAVSGVTNK

-500 GAELMAGNGPG
+500 GAELIAGGGPG
-511 LVRAMARQ
+511 VLRAMARQ

-541 GDPDANFSLAELGQQ
+541 GDPNANFSLAELGQQ

-580 LREAQENAPV
+580 AREALGANGNAPV

-602 DTEAARQPLEAGQE
+602 APETSVSPEPESVSPSPETVAQQPLEATQE
-616 ALPGLDAVVDA
+616 SIPELGVVTPDAAPKTAIDVIVDA
-627 YHNGN
+627 YRNGT
-632 LTNAQIEQL
+632 LTNKQIDQL

-650 FEEATGVKL
+650 FEEATGVTL
-659 PDTSSETRKTL
+659 PDTSSETRKAL
-670 KAEAQIQTIPTLSE
+670 KAGMQEEIPYLRPI
-684 DAGYVPAGYHAEDP
+684 D
-698 GYIGGATSRDIAAEI
+698 
-713 TGKDGKSVYTRQ
+713 
-725 LADIRDRFLDAVQN
+725 
-739 GEDTSTIEQEA
+739 
-750 QALAE
+750 
-755 KIFPESA
+755 SA
-762 FVENTDTDYVRAL
+762 
-775 REALKKPV
+775 
-783 RVTDAELS
+783 
-791 DLENALGATRTEIN
+791 ENA
-805 RRYGL
+805 
-810 NLVKAGDSST
+810 
-820 SGLDQ
+820 
-825 AVMELGEAFPD
+825 
-836 VDLFAHPADAFA
+836 
-848 EIVQKYD
+848 
-855 QLKDGVQAVDTE
+855 
-867 SMKAARAY
+867 
-875 VADHILYG
+875 
-883 DSLDAAMAREAQ
+883 
-895 TEAFDNFENSPY
+895 
-907 TETNAMQD
+907 
-915 GGEEV
+915 
-920 GTRGGY
+920 
-926 GRRNLDGVDFSEDDR
+926 
-941 RAEGKAPEK
+941 
-950 PAFSGKGSANT
+950 
-961 GVPEQVRRVPGGGT
+961 
-975 PERVREINGHRYT
+975 
-988 YGQPDAADYT
+988 
-998 APVRTAADYAKQR
+998 
-1011 YGLDVDVSDGPA
+1011 
-1023 YVDGNEHNSL
+1023 
-1033 MFTLPD
+1033 
-1039 GTIVVNNAAAL
+1039 
-1050 DPDTVTAMID
+1050 
-1060 HEVMHNI
+1060 
-1067 QHKNHAL
+1067 
-1074 YARVDAALKESG
+1074 
-1086 VNPNAYREGTD
+1086 
-1097 LYEVL
+1097 
-1102 HGYDER
+1102 GYDETNEAYTGGASYDGTGSGERSFAEQDGEGRDGIQELLR
-1108 NPDFMDLDNLPKF
+1108 NAENGSGAKSGEISMGGRDNAGGSQVLRGFLTLSPETQASIERSGATPLELRDTTSDPQLFSSALDEAIRKNSHGLMVSPKTVE
-1121 RRELSAQI
+1121 ELSSPGTRTFMSADNMAGALVTADGDIEAVFKIPQSTAKQAATSLIITAVENGGNKLDCYGKGLVKTYNQRGFEAVAKIPFNAEQAPDGWSYGQQDVYVMKLRDGVTAYDI
-1129 AGYAYR
+1129 ATNLNVSEENGGYHLQTIGELAALPVFDDYDKALAYR
-1135 PELAKSIFGDFVDDF
+1135 DSLMQSTSA
-1150 DTVFDTVR
+1150 DTL
-1158 SVLDERAQLGQQESG
+1158 SASG
-1173 SQGSTAATTI
+1173 TI
-1183 PELMPTQ
+1183 PELMDTANQ
-1190 RVQELI
+1190 SVQEPI
-1196 PTLED
+1196 PTLAD

-1215 PEVSSQ
+1215 PEVASQ
-1221 SHMTRDTDNDYLQPL
+1221 SHMTRDTDTDYLQPL

-1298 DSALGDMDKSGEAYK
+1298 DLALGDMDKSGDAYK

-1347 TAVMQSQKNIKTAVD
+1347 TAVMQSQKSIKTAVD

-1381 TAIAN
+1381 TAVAN

-1401 AIETVRQQVA
+1401 AIEAVQQQA
-1411 DETDQPS
+1411 TDTDAQPS
-1418 VEDVL
+1418 NATKRGKRTEKAQDEANQPSAEDVL
-1423 GRKLAAAVN
+1423 SRKLAAAVK
-1432 RYATDGKEASV
+1432 RHVTDGKESSV

-1469 KKPKLT
+1469 QKPKLT
-1475 VEQKLQTAL
+1475 VEEKLQTAL

-1489 YTQAWE
+1489 YSHVWE
-1495 AAKEALVERYKDN
+1495 AAKEALTERYKDN
-1508 ADMSSRLQA
+1508 ADMSNRLQA
-1517 FFNDAG
+1517 FFDDAG

-1540 TKDQGIDFKTL
+1540 TKDQGIDFKAL
-1551 VKKGRR
+1551 VKKSRG
-1557 DKQSTLREIQERIQD
+1557 DKQATLREIQDRIQD

-1593 KALSEAAD
+1593 RALSEAAD
-1601 ANLKAIRGGKGKTS
+1601 SNLKAIRDGKSKTS
-1615 KSTHDQFLGLLRMGI
+1615 KSTHDQFLELLRMGV
-1630 YDNEDVK
+1630 YDESDVQ

-1666 LPANSRDRV
+1666 LPVNSRDRV
-1675 LLESEAATIAAR
+1675 LMESEVATIAAQ
-1687 NLSGSFHDAW
+1687 NLSGSFRDAW
-1697 DVWRYTSMLFN
+1697 DAWRYTSMLLS

-1723 LNART
+1723 LNARA
-1728 KDVVLAA
+1728 KDVVLAS

-1753 IVTPFTENGRALL
+1753 IVTPFTKDGRALL

-1778 RQLSGTSE
+1778 RQLSSTSE
-1786 RMNLARDMQRH
+1786 RMNLARDMQQH
-1797 REAFRSLASP
+1797 RETFRSLASP
-1807 DSNNIVTKFLSG
+1807 DSNNIVTKFLSA

-1829 PLEVSDYEGAFGVL
+1829 PLEVSDYEGAFGAL

-1848 INKNMDAAID
+1848 INKTMDAAID
-1858 WIRASAESATNKGVL
+1858 WIQDSAASATNKGVL

-1984 VSTAAEGIK
+1984 VSTAAEGVK

-2008 AASVTGSLLFALGGI
+2008 AASVTGSVLFALGGI

-2034 GDDEKDKANL
+2034 SDDEKDKANL

-2113 QGLND
+2113 QGLNN

-2141 YATQGIPTLVG
+2141 YATQGIPTLAG
-2152 QVARSIDPVR
+2152 QVARSVDPVR

-2221 SPGYYGET
+2221 SPGYYSET

-2256 KKVVWTSDKERHSYQ
+2256 KKVSWTSDKERHSYQ

-2282 QQGQLRKDMAEAVLD
+2282 QSGQLRKDMAEAVLD
-2297 SRYTEEQQVELIPEL
+2297 SRYTEEQQVQLIPEL

-2317 KITALDIVPD
+2317 KIAALDIVPD
-2327 FSVGTEER
+2327 YSVGPEEQ

-2343 YGIDGLMNWIA
+2343 YGIEGLMNWIA

-2374 WLNDSDMSETMKDAF
+2374 WLNDSNMSEAMKDAF
-2389 WAASSSNWKSSR
+2389 WDASSTTWKSKR

>member
-21 QQNAINS
+21 QKNAINS

-33 SSARYTGQQAM
+33 NSARYTGQQAM

-54 GDIANS
+54 GDIAGS
-60 FTTAYTKQLAAVEAQ
+60 FTSAYTKQLAAVEAQ

-128 TRVALQERKETQD
+128 TRVALQERKETLD

-177 KKRLSQRLAAGVK
+177 KKSLSQRVAAGVK
-190 GLAKGAST
+190 GLAKGASA

-213 SVDLGGDQTPQ
+213 SVDLGGVQTPQ
-224 ATAAKQRSRTKTR
+224 ATAAKQKSRTKAR
-237 ASVAKQSFTT
+237 ASVAKQNFTT

-267 GKTQTRE
+267 GKTKTRE

-287 ALGVDSF
+287 ALGVDSL

-334 EYEAASNDL
+334 EYEAASDDL

-363 PNGPVATPEFQQVL
+363 PDGPVATPEFQQVL
-377 DRIASAKGVRAENQV
+377 DRIANAKGVRAENQV

-483 GLSGAVSAITNK
+483 GLSGVVSGITNK

-500 GAELMAGNGPG
+500 GAELIAGGGPG
-511 LVRAMARQ
+511 VLRAMARQ

-580 LREAQENAPV
+580 AREAFGANGNAPV

-602 DTEAARQPLEAGQE
+602 APETSVFPEPESVSPNPETAAQQPLDATQE
-616 ALPGLDAVVDA
+616 GIPELGVVAPDAAPKTAIDVIVDA
-627 YHNGN
+627 YRNGT
-632 LTNAQIEQL
+632 LTNKQIDQL

-650 FEEATGVKL
+650 FEEATGVTL
-659 PDTSSETRKTL
+659 PDTSSETRKAL
-670 KAEAQIQTIPTLSE
+670 KASAQNEIPYLKPVDSAGNTGYDETNEAYTGGASYDGNGRTSGSIAQSDGEGREGIPELLRNPENGGRSGTGNGSME
-684 DAGYVPAGYHAEDP
+684 GRNDAGRSQVLRGFLTDSPEVQAALERN
-698 GYIGGATSRDIAAEI
+698 GATPLELRDTTSDPQLFSSALEEARQNNPHGLMVSGKTVEELSQPGTRTFMSADNMSGVLVTPDGDIEAVFKNPKSDARQAVTPLLITAVENGGRKLDCYGIGLVKKYNKKGFEAVAKIPFNEEYAPDGWTYGKQDVYVLKLRDGVTAQDIAGRLGMNEA
-713 TGKDGKSVYTRQ
+713 DGGFHMQ
-725 LADIRDRFLDAVQN
+725 
-739 GEDTSTIEQEA
+739 
-750 QALAE
+750 
-755 KIFPESA
+755 
-762 FVENTDTDYVRAL
+762 
-775 REALKKPV
+775 
-783 RVTDAELS
+783 TDAELANLPVF
-791 DLENALGATRTEIN
+791 DDYDEAL
-805 RRYGL
+805 
-810 NLVKAGDSST
+810 
-820 SGLDQ
+820 
-825 AVMELGEAFPD
+825 
-836 VDLFAHPADAFA
+836 
-848 EIVQKYD
+848 
-855 QLKDGVQAVDTE
+855 
-867 SMKAARAY
+867 AY
-875 VADHILYG
+875 R
-883 DSLDAAMAREAQ
+883 DSLL
-895 TEAFDNFENSPY
+895 T
-907 TETNAMQD
+907 T
-915 GGEEV
+915 
-920 GTRGGY
+920 
-926 GRRNLDGVDFSEDDR
+926 
-941 RAEGKAPEK
+941 
-950 PAFSGKGSANT
+950 PA
-961 GVPEQVRRVPGGGT
+961 
-975 PERVREINGHRYT
+975 
-988 YGQPDAADYT
+988 
-998 APVRTAADYAKQR
+998 
-1011 YGLDVDVSDGPA
+1011 
-1023 YVDGNEHNSL
+1023 
-1033 MFTLPD
+1033 
-1039 GTIVVNNAAAL
+1039 
-1050 DPDTVTAMID
+1050 
-1060 HEVMHNI
+1060 
-1067 QHKNHAL
+1067 
-1074 YARVDAALKESG
+1074 
-1086 VNPNAYREGTD
+1086 
-1097 LYEVL
+1097 
-1102 HGYDER
+1102 
-1108 NPDFMDLDNLPKF
+1108 
-1121 RRELSAQI
+1121 
-1129 AGYAYR
+1129 
-1135 PELAKSIFGDFVDDF
+1135 
-1150 DTVFDTVR
+1150 
-1158 SVLDERAQLGQQESG
+1158 ESG
-1173 SQGSTAATTI
+1173 SI
-1183 PELMPTQ
+1183 PELMPTANQ
-1190 RVQELI
+1190 SVQEAI
-1196 PTLED
+1196 PTLAD

-1215 PEVSSQ
+1215 PEVASQ

-1236 VQRDQG
+1236 VQSDQG

-1347 TAVMQSQKNIKTAVD
+1347 TAVMQSQKSIKTAVD

-1368 NKRKFDQYKSDVE
+1368 NKRKFDQYKGDVE
-1381 TAIAN
+1381 TAVAN

-1401 AIETVRQQVA
+1401 AIEAVQQQA
-1411 DETDQPS
+1411 TDAQPGNATKRGKRTEKTQDETNQPS
-1418 VEDVL
+1418 AEDVL
-1423 GRKLAAAVN
+1423 SRKLAAAVK
-1432 RYATDGKEASV
+1432 RHVTDGKEASV

-1495 AAKEALVERYKDN
+1495 AAKEALTERYKDN

-1517 FFNDAG
+1517 FFDDAV

-1540 TKDQGIDFKTL
+1540 TKDQGIDFKAL
-1551 VKKGRR
+1551 VKKSRG
-1557 DKQSTLREIQERIQD
+1557 DKQATLREIQDRIQD

-1601 ANLKAIRGGKGKTS
+1601 SNLKAIRDGKSKTS
-1615 KSTHDQFLGLLRMGI
+1615 KSTHDQFLELLRMGV
-1630 YDNEDVK
+1630 YDESDVQ

-1666 LPANSRDRV
+1666 LPVNSRDRV
-1675 LLESEAATIAAR
+1675 LMESEVATIAAQ
-1687 NLSGSFHDAW
+1687 NLSGSFRDAW
-1697 DVWRYTSMLFN
+1697 DTWRYTSMLLS

-1723 LNART
+1723 LNARA
-1728 KDVVLAA
+1728 KDVVLAS

-1778 RQLSGTSE
+1778 RQLSGSSE

-1807 DSNNIVTKFLSG
+1807 DSNNIVTKFLSA

-1848 INKNMDAAID
+1848 INKNIDAAID
-1858 WIRASAESATNKGVL
+1858 WIQDSAASGTNKGVL

-2008 AASVTGSLLFALGGI
+2008 AASVTGSALFALGGI

-2086 ASDGASLNSV
+2086 TSDGASLNSV

-2113 QGLND
+2113 QGLNN

-2141 YATQGIPTLVG
+2141 YATQGIPTLAG

-2171 IESDI
+2171 LESDI

-2198 DAFGDTQPNTGGS
+2198 DAFGDTQSNTGGS

-2221 SPGYYGET
+2221 SPGYYSET

-2256 KKVVWTSDKERHSYQ
+2256 KKVSWTSDKERHSYQ

-2282 QQGQLRKDMAEAVLD
+2282 QSGQLRKDMAEAVLD
-2297 SRYTEEQQVELIPEL
+2297 SRYNEEQQVQLIPEL

-2317 KITALDIVPD
+2317 KIAALDIVPD
-2327 FSVGTEER
+2327 YSVGTEEQ

-2343 YGIDGLMNWIA
+2343 YGIEGLMNWIA

-2374 WLNDSDMSETMKDAF
+2374 WLNDSDMSDAMKDAF

>member
-1 MPYSDQEAF
+1 MQAALERSGATPLELRDTTSDPQLF
-10 LNAYLKNYAKA
+10 
-21 QQNAINS
+21 
-28 GKTGM
+28 
-33 SSARYTGQQAM
+33 SSALEEARQKNPHGLMVSPKTVEELSQPGTRTFMSADNM
-44 NAAPTTLPDY
+44 AGALVTAD
-54 GDIANS
+54 GDIEAVFKDPRS
-60 FTTAYTKQLAAVEAQ
+60 KAKQAATSLLITAVENGG
-75 REKEAKA
+75 R
-82 AQAAAEKEARAAAS
+82 
-96 AAKKASSS
+96 
-104 TTKSKKL
+104 KL
-111 KKEELK
+111 
-117 ALDSELEEMAK
+117 DC
-128 TRVALQERKETQD
+128 
-141 TNTRERIKENVGDTA
+141 
-156 GISSLTAASRTFAP
+156 
-170 ERKGSAT
+170 
-177 KKRLSQRLAAGVK
+177 
-190 GLAKGAST
+190 
-198 YKQMQKARGGVSAED
+198 
-213 SVDLGGDQTPQ
+213 
-224 ATAAKQRSRTKTR
+224 
-237 ASVAKQSFTT
+237 
-247 QELDA
+247 
-252 RLTATNQRMRELQKQ
+252 
-267 GKTQTRE
+267 
-274 YRQLQNQHDTYAT
+274 
-287 ALGVDSF
+287 
-294 AGRAGATGLGAVSG
+294 
-308 FAAGLANMGDA
+308 
-319 TARAIR
+319 
-325 GQSASMDIP
+325 
-334 EYEAASNDL
+334 
-343 QEANEQ
+343 
-349 RDALIQM
+349 
-356 GRAYTDT
+356 
-363 PNGPVATPEFQQVL
+363 
-377 DRIASAKGVRAENQV
+377 
-392 TPERNQVV
+392 
-400 SDMLDFAQNQNQK
+400 
-413 AQAGLDN
+413 
-420 TGRFVVGT
+420 
-428 IGSVAQ
+428 
-434 NLPAFAAA
+434 
-442 AAVPEAAPV
+442 
-451 LIPTLMGVSAAGN
+451 
-464 RENEL
+464 
-469 EQRGVPLNQAVLRS
+469 
-483 GLSGAVSAITNK
+483 
-495 LPLEQ
+495 
-500 GAELMAGNGPG
+500 
-511 LVRAMARQ
+511 
-519 ALSEGGQEASE
+519 
-530 YAADYGLDVLA
+530 YGLDLVTQYNRRGFEAVAKIPFNA
-541 GDPDANFSLAELGQQ
+541 GEVE
-556 ALGGALGGAI
+556 
-566 SAAGSSLIGSGVNR
+566 SGWTYGNKDVYVMK
-580 LREAQENAPV
+580 LRDGVTAQ
-590 DTDVQQAEPVSP
+590 
-602 DTEAARQPLEAGQE
+602 
-616 ALPGLDAVVDA
+616 
-627 YHNGN
+627 
-632 LTNAQIEQL
+632 
-641 KPGGELRQA
+641 
-650 FEEATGVKL
+650 
-659 PDTSSETRKTL
+659 
-670 KAEAQIQTIPTLSE
+670 
-684 DAGYVPAGYHAEDP
+684 
-698 GYIGGATSRDIAAEI
+698 DIAGRLGMNEA
-713 TGKDGKSVYTRQ
+713 DGGFHMQ
-725 LADIRDRFLDAVQN
+725 
-739 GEDTSTIEQEA
+739 
-750 QALAE
+750 
-755 KIFPESA
+755 
-762 FVENTDTDYVRAL
+762 
-775 REALKKPV
+775 
-783 RVTDAELS
+783 TDAELANLPVF
-791 DLENALGATRTEIN
+791 DDYDEAL
-805 RRYGL
+805 
-810 NLVKAGDSST
+810 
-820 SGLDQ
+820 
-825 AVMELGEAFPD
+825 
-836 VDLFAHPADAFA
+836 
-848 EIVQKYD
+848 
-855 QLKDGVQAVDTE
+855 
-867 SMKAARAY
+867 AY
-875 VADHILYG
+875 R
-883 DSLDAAMAREAQ
+883 DSLLTTPA
-895 TEAFDNFENSPY
+895 EN
-907 TETNAMQD
+907 
-915 GGEEV
+915 
-920 GTRGGY
+920 
-926 GRRNLDGVDFSEDDR
+926 
-941 RAEGKAPEK
+941 
-950 PAFSGKGSANT
+950 
-961 GVPEQVRRVPGGGT
+961 
-975 PERVREINGHRYT
+975 
-988 YGQPDAADYT
+988 
-998 APVRTAADYAKQR
+998 
-1011 YGLDVDVSDGPA
+1011 
-1023 YVDGNEHNSL
+1023 GN
-1033 MFTLPD
+1033 
-1039 GTIVVNNAAAL
+1039 
-1050 DPDTVTAMID
+1050 
-1060 HEVMHNI
+1060 
-1067 QHKNHAL
+1067 
-1074 YARVDAALKESG
+1074 
-1086 VNPNAYREGTD
+1086 
-1097 LYEVL
+1097 
-1102 HGYDER
+1102 
-1108 NPDFMDLDNLPKF
+1108 
-1121 RRELSAQI
+1121 
-1129 AGYAYR
+1129 
-1135 PELAKSIFGDFVDDF
+1135 
-1150 DTVFDTVR
+1150 
-1158 SVLDERAQLGQQESG
+1158 
-1173 SQGSTAATTI
+1173 I
-1183 PELMPTQ
+1183 PELMPTANQ
-1190 RVQELI
+1190 SVQEPI
-1196 PTLED
+1196 PTLAD

-1347 TAVMQSQKNIKTAVD
+1347 TAVMQSQKSIKTAVD

-1401 AIETVRQQVA
+1401 AIGTAQRQVA
-1411 DETDQPS
+1411 NETDQPS

-1495 AAKEALVERYKDN
+1495 AAKEALTERYKDN

-1517 FFNDAG
+1517 FFDDAG

-1540 TKDQGIDFKTL
+1540 TKDQGIDFKAL
-1551 VKKGRR
+1551 VKKSRG
-1557 DKQSTLREIQERIQD
+1557 DKQATLREIQDRIQD

-1615 KSTHDQFLGLLRMGI
+1615 KSTHDQFLELLRMGV
-1630 YDNEDVK
+1630 YDEGDVQ

-1666 LPANSRDRV
+1666 LPVNSRDRV
-1675 LLESEAATIAAR
+1675 LMESEAATIAAQ
-1687 NLSGSFHDAW
+1687 NVSGSFRDAW
-1697 DVWRYTSMLFN
+1697 DTWRYTSMLLS

-1723 LNART
+1723 LNARA
-1728 KDVVLAA
+1728 KDVVLAS

-1753 IVTPFTENGRALL
+1753 IVTPFTEDGRALL

-1807 DSNNIVTKFLSG
+1807 DSNNIVTKFLSA

-1848 INKNMDAAID
+1848 INKTMDAAID
-1858 WIRASAESATNKGVL
+1858 WIQDSAASGTNKGVL

-1908 ALLDKARAHAIQ
+1908 DLLDKARAHAIQ

-1947 DNFASRVLGDI
+1947 DNFAHRVLGDI
-1958 VEGQLPFVK
+1958 VEGLLPFVK
-1967 TPINVAKQSLQY
+1967 TPINVAKQSVQY

-1984 VSTAAEGIK
+1984 VSTAAEGVK

-2008 AASVTGSLLFALGGI
+2008 AASVTGSVLFALGGI

-2034 GDDEKDKANL
+2034 SDDEKDKANL

-2049 YSLQLVDDDGKLHSY
+2049 YSLQLVDNDGKLHSY

-2073 IPMFAGAEYAKLA
+2073 IPMFAGAEYSKLT

-2141 YATQGIPTLVG
+2141 YATQGIPTLAG
-2152 QVARSIDPVR
+2152 QVARSVDPVR

-2198 DAFGDTQPNTGGS
+2198 DAFGDTQSNTGGS

-2256 KKVVWTSDKERHSYQ
+2256 KKVSWTVDKEKHNYQ

-2312 YSTAG
+2312 YGTAG
-2317 KITALDIVPD
+2317 KIAALDIVPD

-2374 WLNDSDMSETMKDAF
+2374 WLNDSNMSEAMKDAF
-2389 WAASSSNWKSSR
+2389 WDASSSTWKSSR

>member
-117 ALDSELEEMAK
+117 ALDSELEELAK

-141 TNTRERIKENVGDTA
+141 ANTRERIKENVGDTA
-156 GISSLTAASRTFAP
+156 GISSLTAASRAFAP

-177 KKRLSQRLAAGVK
+177 KKRFSQRVAAGVK
-190 GLAKGAST
+190 GLAKGASA

-213 SVDLGGDQTPQ
+213 SVDLGGVQTPQ
-224 ATAAKQRSRTKTR
+224 ATAAKQKSRTKSR
-237 ASVAKQSFTT
+237 ASVAKHNFTT

-294 AGRAGATGLGAVSG
+294 AGRAGAIELGAVTG
-308 FAAGLANMGDA
+308 FGGGVANMGDA
-319 TARAIR
+319 TLRAIR

-334 EYEAASNDL
+334 EYEAASDDL
-343 QEANEQ
+343 QAANEQ

-356 GRAYTDT
+356 GRAYTDG
-363 PNGPVATPEFQQVL
+363 PDGPVATPEFQKVL
-377 DRIASAKGVRAENQV
+377 DKIKAAKDVRAENQI
-392 TPERNQVV
+392 TPEQNKVV
-400 SDMLDFAQNQNQK
+400 KSILDYSAEQTQK
-413 AQAGLDN
+413 AQAGLNDQ
-420 TGRFVVGT
+420 GRFLVGA
-428 IGSVAQ
+428 IGGVSQ
-434 NLPAFAAA
+434 LLPAFAAA
-442 AAVPEAAPV
+442 AAAPEAAPV
-451 LIPTLMGVSAAGN
+451 LIPVLMGASAAGN
-464 RENEL
+464 RVNEL
-469 EQRGVPLNQAVLRS
+469 EQRGIPLNQAVLR
-483 GLSGAVSAITNK
+483 GAMSGAVSGVTNK

-500 GAELMAGNGPG
+500 GAELIAGGGPG
-511 LVRAMARQ
+511 VLRAMARQ

-602 DTEAARQPLEAGQE
+602 APENSVSPEPESVSPSPETAAQQPLEATQE
-616 ALPGLDAVVDA
+616 GIPELGVVAPDAAPKTAIDVIVDA
-627 YHNGN
+627 YRNGT
-632 LTNAQIEQL
+632 LTNKQIDQL

-650 FEEATGVKL
+650 FEEATGVTL
-659 PDTSSETRKTL
+659 PDTSSETRKAL
-670 KAEAQIQTIPTLSE
+670 KAGMQEEIPYLRPVDSAE
-684 DAGYVPAGYHAEDP
+684 NAGYDGTNEAYT
-698 GYIGGATSRDIAAEI
+698 GGASYDGTGRTSGSIAQPDGEGREGIPELLRNPENRGWQGSGANNVAERNSVGGNQVLHGLLTDSPEMQAALERSGATPLELRDTTSDPQLFSSALEEARQKNPHGLMVSPKTVEELNQPGTRTFMSADNMAGALVTADGDIEAVFKNPQSKAKQAATSLLITAVENGGRKLDCYGLDLVTQYNRRGFEAVARIPFNAGAVEDGWTYGAKDVYVMKLLDGVTAQDIAGRLRMDEA
-713 TGKDGKSVYTRQ
+713 DGGFHMQ
-725 LADIRDRFLDAVQN
+725 
-739 GEDTSTIEQEA
+739 
-750 QALAE
+750 
-755 KIFPESA
+755 
-762 FVENTDTDYVRAL
+762 
-775 REALKKPV
+775 
-783 RVTDAELS
+783 TDAELANLPVF
-791 DLENALGATRTEIN
+791 DDYDEAL
-805 RRYGL
+805 
-810 NLVKAGDSST
+810 
-820 SGLDQ
+820 
-825 AVMELGEAFPD
+825 
-836 VDLFAHPADAFA
+836 
-848 EIVQKYD
+848 
-855 QLKDGVQAVDTE
+855 
-867 SMKAARAY
+867 AY
-875 VADHILYG
+875 R
-883 DSLDAAMAREAQ
+883 DSLLTTPA
-895 TEAFDNFENSPY
+895 EN
-907 TETNAMQD
+907 
-915 GGEEV
+915 
-920 GTRGGY
+920 
-926 GRRNLDGVDFSEDDR
+926 
-941 RAEGKAPEK
+941 
-950 PAFSGKGSANT
+950 
-961 GVPEQVRRVPGGGT
+961 
-975 PERVREINGHRYT
+975 
-988 YGQPDAADYT
+988 
-998 APVRTAADYAKQR
+998 
-1011 YGLDVDVSDGPA
+1011 
-1023 YVDGNEHNSL
+1023 GN
-1033 MFTLPD
+1033 
-1039 GTIVVNNAAAL
+1039 
-1050 DPDTVTAMID
+1050 
-1060 HEVMHNI
+1060 
-1067 QHKNHAL
+1067 
-1074 YARVDAALKESG
+1074 
-1086 VNPNAYREGTD
+1086 
-1097 LYEVL
+1097 
-1102 HGYDER
+1102 
-1108 NPDFMDLDNLPKF
+1108 
-1121 RRELSAQI
+1121 
-1129 AGYAYR
+1129 
-1135 PELAKSIFGDFVDDF
+1135 
-1150 DTVFDTVR
+1150 
-1158 SVLDERAQLGQQESG
+1158 
-1173 SQGSTAATTI
+1173 I
-1183 PELMPTQ
+1183 PELMPTANQ
-1190 RVQELI
+1190 SVQEPI
-1196 PTLED
+1196 PTLAD

-1215 PEVSSQ
+1215 PEVASQ

-1236 VQRDQG
+1236 VQQDQG
-1242 GEQKFTHE
+1242 GEQQFTHE

-1298 DSALGDMDKSGEAYK
+1298 DLALGDMDKSGDAYK

-1347 TAVMQSQKNIKTAVD
+1347 TAVMQSQKSIKTAVD

-1368 NKRKFDQYKSDVE
+1368 NKRKFDQYKGDVE
-1381 TAIAN
+1381 TAVAN

-1401 AIETVRQQVA
+1401 AIESVQQQA
-1411 DETDQPS
+1411 TDTDAQPS
-1418 VEDVL
+1418 NATKRGKRTEKTQDEANRPSAEDVL
-1423 GRKLAAAVN
+1423 SRKLAAAVK
-1432 RYATDGKEASV
+1432 RHVTDGKESSV

-1469 KKPKLT
+1469 QKPKLT
-1475 VEQKLQTAL
+1475 VEEKLQTAL

-1489 YTQAWE
+1489 YSHVWE
-1495 AAKEALVERYKDN
+1495 AAKEALTERYKDN

-1517 FFNDAG
+1517 FFDDAG

-1540 TKDQGIDFKTL
+1540 TKDQGIDFKAL
-1551 VKKGRR
+1551 VKKSRG
-1557 DKQSTLREIQERIQD
+1557 DKQATLREIQDRIQD

-1615 KSTHDQFLGLLRMGI
+1615 KSTHDQFLELLRMGV
-1630 YDNEDVK
+1630 YDEGDVQ

-1666 LPANSRDRV
+1666 LPVNSRDRV
-1675 LLESEAATIAAR
+1675 LMESEVATIAAQ
-1687 NLSGSFHDAW
+1687 NLSGSFRDAW
-1697 DVWRYTSMLFN
+1697 DAWRYTSMLLS

-1723 LNART
+1723 LNARA
-1728 KDVVLAA
+1728 KDVVLAS

-1753 IVTPFTENGRALL
+1753 IVTPFTKDGRALL

-1778 RQLSGTSE
+1778 RQLSGSSE
-1786 RMNLARDMQRH
+1786 RMNLARDMQQH
-1797 REAFRSLASP
+1797 RKTFRSLASP
-1807 DSNNIVTKFLSG
+1807 DSNNIVTKFLAG

-1829 PLEVSDYEGAFGVL
+1829 PLGVSDYEGAFGSL

-1848 INKNMDAAID
+1848 INKTMDAAID
-1858 WIRASAESATNKGVL
+1858 WIQDSAASGTNKGVL

-1908 ALLDKARAHAIQ
+1908 DLLDRARAHAIQ

-1935 AVAKFKADLRGS
+1935 AVSKFKADLRGS
-1947 DNFASRVLGDI
+1947 DNFAHRVLGDI
-1958 VEGQLPFVK
+1958 VEGLLPFVK
-1967 TPINVAKQSLQY
+1967 TPINVAKQSVQY

-1984 VSTAAEGIK
+1984 VSTAAEGVK

-2008 AASVTGSLLFALGGI
+2008 AASVTGSALFALGGI

-2034 GDDEKDKANL
+2034 SDDEKDKANL

-2049 YSLQLVDDDGKLHSY
+2049 YSLQLVDNDGKLHSY

-2073 IPMFAGAEYAKLA
+2073 IPMFAGAEYSKLT

-2096 ASASQQVLEP
+2096 VSASQQVLEP

-2113 QGLND
+2113 QGLNN
-2118 NLESLRYSEDPY
+2118 NLESLRYSEKPY
-2130 IYGMAKQSLSS
+2130 IYGIAEQALSS

-2152 QVARSIDPVR
+2152 QVARSVDPVR

-2182 IRNKIPFLSE
+2182 IRNRIPFLSE

-2198 DAFGDTQPNTGGS
+2198 DAFGDTQSNTGGS

-2221 SPGYYGET
+2221 SPGYYSET

-2256 KKVVWTSDKERHSYQ
+2256 KKVSWTSDKERHSYQ

-2282 QQGQLRKDMAEAVLD
+2282 QSGQLRKDMAEAVLD
-2297 SRYTEEQQVELIPEL
+2297 SRYNEEQQVQLIPEL

-2317 KITALDIVPD
+2317 KIAALDIVPD
-2327 FSVGTEER
+2327 YSVGPEEQ

-2343 YGIDGLMNWIA
+2343 YGIEGLMNWIA

-2374 WLNDSDMSETMKDAF
+2374 WLNDSNMSEAMKDAF
-2389 WAASSSNWKSSR
+2389 WDASSTTWKSSR

>member
-128 TRVALQERKETQD
+128 TRVALQERKETLD

-170 ERKGSAT
+170 KRKGSAT
-177 KKRLSQRLAAGVK
+177 KKSFSQRFAAGVK

-213 SVDLGGDQTPQ
+213 SVDLGGVQTPQ

-237 ASVAKQSFTT
+237 ASVAKQNFTT

-267 GKTQTRE
+267 GKTKTRE

-334 EYEAASNDL
+334 EYEAASDDL

-434 NLPAFAAA
+434 NLPAFAAS

-580 LREAQENAPV
+580 AREALGANGNAPM

-602 DTEAARQPLEAGQE
+602 APENSVSPEPESVSPNPETVAQQPLEATQE
-616 ALPGLDAVVDA
+616 GIPELGVVAPDAAPKTAIDVIVDA
-627 YHNGN
+627 YRNGT
-632 LTNAQIEQL
+632 LTNKQIDQL

-650 FEEATGVKL
+650 FEEATGVTL
-659 PDTSSETRKTL
+659 PDTSSETRKVL
-670 KAEAQIQTIPTLSE
+670 KAGVQEEIPYLRPVDSAENT
-684 DAGYVPAGYHAEDP
+684 GYDGTNETYT
-698 GYIGGATSRDIAAEI
+698 GGASYDGTGRTSGSVAEPDGEGREGIPELLRDTGNGSGTQVGESLMGKRDGAEGSQVLRGFLNVSPETQAAVERSGATPLELRDTTSDPQLFSTALEEARQKNPHGLMVSPKTVEELSQPGTRTFMSADNMAGALVTADGDIEAVFKNPQSKAKQAATSLLITAVENGGRKLDCYGEDLVQTYNDRGFEAVAKIPFNAGEVESGWTYGNKDVYVMKLRDGVTAQDIAGRLGMNEA
-713 TGKDGKSVYTRQ
+713 DGGFHMQ
-725 LADIRDRFLDAVQN
+725 
-739 GEDTSTIEQEA
+739 
-750 QALAE
+750 
-755 KIFPESA
+755 
-762 FVENTDTDYVRAL
+762 
-775 REALKKPV
+775 
-783 RVTDAELS
+783 TDAELANLPVF
-791 DLENALGATRTEIN
+791 DDYDEAL
-805 RRYGL
+805 
-810 NLVKAGDSST
+810 
-820 SGLDQ
+820 
-825 AVMELGEAFPD
+825 
-836 VDLFAHPADAFA
+836 
-848 EIVQKYD
+848 
-855 QLKDGVQAVDTE
+855 
-867 SMKAARAY
+867 AY
-875 VADHILYG
+875 R
-883 DSLDAAMAREAQ
+883 DSLIS
-895 TEAFDNFENSPY
+895 NS
-907 TETNAMQD
+907 T
-915 GGEEV
+915 
-920 GTRGGY
+920 
-926 GRRNLDGVDFSEDDR
+926 
-941 RAEGKAPEK
+941 
-950 PAFSGKGSANT
+950 
-961 GVPEQVRRVPGGGT
+961 
-975 PERVREINGHRYT
+975 
-988 YGQPDAADYT
+988 
-998 APVRTAADYAKQR
+998 
-1011 YGLDVDVSDGPA
+1011 
-1023 YVDGNEHNSL
+1023 
-1033 MFTLPD
+1033 
-1039 GTIVVNNAAAL
+1039 
-1050 DPDTVTAMID
+1050 
-1060 HEVMHNI
+1060 
-1067 QHKNHAL
+1067 
-1074 YARVDAALKESG
+1074 
-1086 VNPNAYREGTD
+1086 
-1097 LYEVL
+1097 
-1102 HGYDER
+1102 
-1108 NPDFMDLDNLPKF
+1108 
-1121 RRELSAQI
+1121 
-1129 AGYAYR
+1129 
-1135 PELAKSIFGDFVDDF
+1135 
-1150 DTVFDTVR
+1150 
-1158 SVLDERAQLGQQESG
+1158 ESG
-1173 SQGSTAATTI
+1173 SI
-1183 PELMPTQ
+1183 PELMPTANQ
-1190 RVQELI
+1190 SVQEPI
-1196 PTLED
+1196 PTLSD

-1215 PEVSSQ
+1215 PEVASQ
-1221 SHMTRDTDNDYLQPL
+1221 SYMTRDTDNDYLQPL

-1298 DSALGDMDKSGEAYK
+1298 DLALGDMDKSGDAYK

-1401 AIETVRQQVA
+1401 AIGTAQRQVA
-1411 DETDQPS
+1411 NETDQPS

-1495 AAKEALVERYKDN
+1495 AAKEALTERYKDN

-1517 FFNDAG
+1517 FFDDAG

-1540 TKDQGIDFKTL
+1540 TKDQGIDFKAL
-1551 VKKGRR
+1551 VKKSRG
-1557 DKQSTLREIQERIQD
+1557 DKQATLREIQDRIQD

-1615 KSTHDQFLGLLRMGI
+1615 KSTHDQFLELLRMGV
-1630 YDNEDVK
+1630 YDEGDVQ

-1723 LNART
+1723 LNARA
-1728 KDVVLAA
+1728 KDVVLGA

-1746 KVERTTA
+1746 SVERTTA

-2256 KKVVWTSDKERHSYQ
+2256 KKVSWTVDKEKHTYQ

-2282 QQGQLRKDMAEAVLD
+2282 QQGQLRKDMAEAALD

-2317 KITALDIVPD
+2317 KIAALDIVPD
-2327 FSVGTEER
+2327 YSVGTEER

-2374 WLNDSDMSETMKDAF
+2374 WLNDSDMSDAMKDAF

>member
-10 LNAYLKNYAKA
+10 LNAYLKNYVKA
-21 QQNAINS
+21 QQNAVNG
-28 GKTGM
+28 GKTGL
-33 SSARYTGQQAM
+33 SGARYTGQQAM

-128 TRVALQERKETQD
+128 TRVALQERKETLD

-170 ERKGSAT
+170 KRKGSAT
-177 KKRLSQRLAAGVK
+177 KKSLSQQVVAGVK
-190 GLAKGAST
+190 GLAKVPSAVKNGVVQGTALHNRM
-198 YKQMQKARGGVSAED
+198 KAARGGVSAED
-213 SVDLGGDQTPQ
+213 SVDLGGVQTPQ
-224 ATAAKQRSRTKTR
+224 ATAAKQKSRTKAR
-237 ASVAKQSFTT
+237 ASVAKQNFTT

-267 GKTQTRE
+267 GKTKTRE

-287 ALGVDSF
+287 ALGVDSL

-308 FAAGLANMGDA
+308 FAAGVANMGDA

-334 EYEAASNDL
+334 EYEAASDDL

-400 SDMLDFAQNQNQK
+400 SNMLDFAQNQNQK

-451 LIPTLMGVSAAGN
+451 LIPALMGASAAGN

-580 LREAQENAPV
+580 AREALGANGNAPV
-590 DTDVQQAEPVSP
+590 DADVQQNEPVSP
-602 DTEAARQPLEAGQE
+602 SAEPAPQQPTAAAQ
-616 ALPGLDAVVDA
+616 DAVQSPVTA
-627 YHNGN
+627 AVEAFRNGT
-632 LTNAQIEQL
+632 LTNQQLDDL
-641 KPGGELRQA
+641 KPGGALRSEFEAATGMTLPETSSATRQALKAGMQEEIPYLRPVDSAENTGYDGTNETYTGGASDVGTGRGNGKIAEPNGEGREGIPELLRDAGNSHGAQASEGLVGNWNPSGGTQVLRGFLNVSPETQAAVERSGATPLELRDTTSDPQLFSSA
-650 FEEATGVKL
+650 LEEARQKNPHGLMVSPKTVEEL
-659 PDTSSETRKTL
+659 SQPETRTFMSADNMAGALVTADGDIEAVFKNPQS
-670 KAEAQIQTIPTLSE
+670 KAKQA
-684 DAGYVPAGYHAEDP
+684 
-698 GYIGGATSRDIAAEI
+698 ATSLLITAVENGGRKLDCYGEGLVRTYNNRGFEAVARIPFNAEEVEAGWTYGKRDVYVMKLRDGVTAQDIANRLTLPEE
-713 TGKDGKSVYTRQ
+713 DGGFHQQTMQ
-725 LADIRDRFLDAVQN
+725 ELANLPVFDDYD
-739 GEDTSTIEQEA
+739 E
-750 QALAE
+750 ALA
-755 KIFPESA
+755 
-762 FVENTDTDYVRAL
+762 YR
-775 REALKKPV
+775 
-783 RVTDAELS
+783 
-791 DLENALGATRTEIN
+791 
-805 RRYGL
+805 
-810 NLVKAGDSST
+810 
-820 SGLDQ
+820 
-825 AVMELGEAFPD
+825 
-836 VDLFAHPADAFA
+836 
-848 EIVQKYD
+848 
-855 QLKDGVQAVDTE
+855 
-867 SMKAARAY
+867 
-875 VADHILYG
+875 
-883 DSLDAAMAREAQ
+883 DSLLTTPA
-895 TEAFDNFENSPY
+895 EN
-907 TETNAMQD
+907 
-915 GGEEV
+915 
-920 GTRGGY
+920 
-926 GRRNLDGVDFSEDDR
+926 
-941 RAEGKAPEK
+941 
-950 PAFSGKGSANT
+950 
-961 GVPEQVRRVPGGGT
+961 
-975 PERVREINGHRYT
+975 
-988 YGQPDAADYT
+988 
-998 APVRTAADYAKQR
+998 
-1011 YGLDVDVSDGPA
+1011 
-1023 YVDGNEHNSL
+1023 GN
-1033 MFTLPD
+1033 
-1039 GTIVVNNAAAL
+1039 
-1050 DPDTVTAMID
+1050 
-1060 HEVMHNI
+1060 
-1067 QHKNHAL
+1067 
-1074 YARVDAALKESG
+1074 
-1086 VNPNAYREGTD
+1086 
-1097 LYEVL
+1097 
-1102 HGYDER
+1102 
-1108 NPDFMDLDNLPKF
+1108 
-1121 RRELSAQI
+1121 
-1129 AGYAYR
+1129 
-1135 PELAKSIFGDFVDDF
+1135 
-1150 DTVFDTVR
+1150 
-1158 SVLDERAQLGQQESG
+1158 
-1173 SQGSTAATTI
+1173 I
-1183 PELMPTQ
+1183 PELMPTANQ
-1190 RVQELI
+1190 SVQEPI
-1196 PTLED
+1196 PTLAD

-1215 PEVSSQ
+1215 PEVASQ
-1221 SHMTRDTDNDYLQPL
+1221 SHMTRDTDNDYLHPF
-1236 VQRDQG
+1236 VQQDQG
-1242 GEQKFTHE
+1242 GEQQFTHE

-1347 TAVMQSQKNIKTAVD
+1347 TAVMQSQKSIKTAVD

-1401 AIETVRQQVA
+1401 AIGTAQRQVA
-1411 DETDQPS
+1411 NETDQPS
-1418 VEDVL
+1418 VEDAL

-1495 AAKEALVERYKDN
+1495 AAKEALAERYKDN

-1540 TKDQGIDFKTL
+1540 TKDQGIDFKAL
-1551 VKKGRR
+1551 VKKGRG
-1557 DKQSTLREIQERIQD
+1557 DKQSALREIQERIQD

-1615 KSTHDQFLGLLRMGI
+1615 KSTHDQFLELLRMGV
-1630 YDNEDVK
+1630 YDEGDVQ

-1723 LNART
+1723 LNARA

-1797 REAFRSLASP
+1797 REAFRSLAPS

-1819 LDSLAARASA
+1819 LDHLAARASA

-1858 WIRASAESATNKGVL
+1858 WIRDSAESATNKGVL

-2171 IESDI
+2171 LESDI

-2236 GVLDLANSSGDNSV
+2236 GVLDLANSSGDSSV

-2256 KKVVWTSDKERHSYQ
+2256 KKVSWTVDKEKHTYQ

-2312 YSTAG
+2312 YGTAG
-2317 KITALDIVPD
+2317 KIAALDIVPD

-2374 WLNDSDMSETMKDAF
+2374 WLNDSDMTDAMKDAF

>member
-1 MPYSDQEAF
+1 M
-10 LNAYLKNYAKA
+10 
-21 QQNAINS
+21 
-28 GKTGM
+28 
-33 SSARYTGQQAM
+33 
-44 NAAPTTLPDY
+44 
-54 GDIANS
+54 
-60 FTTAYTKQLAAVEAQ
+60 
-75 REKEAKA
+75 
-82 AQAAAEKEARAAAS
+82 
-96 AAKKASSS
+96 
-104 TTKSKKL
+104 
-111 KKEELK
+111 
-117 ALDSELEEMAK
+117 
-128 TRVALQERKETQD
+128 
-141 TNTRERIKENVGDTA
+141 
-156 GISSLTAASRTFAP
+156 
-170 ERKGSAT
+170 
-177 KKRLSQRLAAGVK
+177 
-190 GLAKGAST
+190 
-198 YKQMQKARGGVSAED
+198 
-213 SVDLGGDQTPQ
+213 
-224 ATAAKQRSRTKTR
+224 
-237 ASVAKQSFTT
+237 
-247 QELDA
+247 
-252 RLTATNQRMRELQKQ
+252 
-267 GKTQTRE
+267 
-274 YRQLQNQHDTYAT
+274 
-287 ALGVDSF
+287 
-294 AGRAGATGLGAVSG
+294 
-308 FAAGLANMGDA
+308 
-319 TARAIR
+319 
-325 GQSASMDIP
+325 
-334 EYEAASNDL
+334 
-343 QEANEQ
+343 
-349 RDALIQM
+349 
-356 GRAYTDT
+356 
-363 PNGPVATPEFQQVL
+363 
-377 DRIASAKGVRAENQV
+377 
-392 TPERNQVV
+392 
-400 SDMLDFAQNQNQK
+400 
-413 AQAGLDN
+413 
-420 TGRFVVGT
+420 
-428 IGSVAQ
+428 
-434 NLPAFAAA
+434 
-442 AAVPEAAPV
+442 
-451 LIPTLMGVSAAGN
+451 
-464 RENEL
+464 
-469 EQRGVPLNQAVLRS
+469 PLNQAVLRS

-580 LREAQENAPV
+580 TREALGANGNAPV
-590 DTDVQQAEPVSP
+590 DADVQQAEPVSP
-602 DTEAARQPLEAGQE
+602 APETSVFPEPESVSPNPETAAQQPLDATQE
-616 ALPGLDAVVDA
+616 GIPGLGVVAPDAAPKTAIDVIVDA
-627 YHNGN
+627 YRNGT
-632 LTNAQIEQL
+632 LTNKQIDQL

-650 FEEATGVKL
+650 FEEATGVTL
-659 PDTSSETRKTL
+659 PDTSSETRKAL
-670 KAEAQIQTIPTLSE
+670 KAGAQEEIPYLRPIDSAENTGYDETNEAYTGGASYDGNGRTSGSIAQSDGEGREGIPELLRNPENGGRSGVGARTMDERDTAGGSQVLRGFLTLSPE
-684 DAGYVPAGYHAEDP
+684 TQAAIEQS
-698 GYIGGATSRDIAAEI
+698 GATPLELRDTTSDPQLFSSALDEAIRKNPHGLMVSPKTVEELSSPGTRTFMSADNMAGALVTADGDIEAVFKIPQSTAKQAATSLIITAVENGGNKLDCYGNDLVKTYNKRGFEAVAKIPFSAEHAPQGWTYGEKDVYVMKLRDGVTAQDIA
-713 TGKDGKSVYTRQ
+713 GQLGKSEMDGGFHMQ
-725 LADIRDRFLDAVQN
+725 
-739 GEDTSTIEQEA
+739 
-750 QALAE
+750 
-755 KIFPESA
+755 
-762 FVENTDTDYVRAL
+762 
-775 REALKKPV
+775 
-783 RVTDAELS
+783 TDAELANLPVF
-791 DLENALGATRTEIN
+791 DDYDEAL
-805 RRYGL
+805 
-810 NLVKAGDSST
+810 
-820 SGLDQ
+820 
-825 AVMELGEAFPD
+825 
-836 VDLFAHPADAFA
+836 
-848 EIVQKYD
+848 
-855 QLKDGVQAVDTE
+855 
-867 SMKAARAY
+867 AY
-875 VADHILYG
+875 R
-883 DSLDAAMAREAQ
+883 DSLL
-895 TEAFDNFENSPY
+895 T
-907 TETNAMQD
+907 T
-915 GGEEV
+915 
-920 GTRGGY
+920 
-926 GRRNLDGVDFSEDDR
+926 
-941 RAEGKAPEK
+941 
-950 PAFSGKGSANT
+950 PA
-961 GVPEQVRRVPGGGT
+961 
-975 PERVREINGHRYT
+975 
-988 YGQPDAADYT
+988 
-998 APVRTAADYAKQR
+998 
-1011 YGLDVDVSDGPA
+1011 
-1023 YVDGNEHNSL
+1023 
-1033 MFTLPD
+1033 
-1039 GTIVVNNAAAL
+1039 
-1050 DPDTVTAMID
+1050 
-1060 HEVMHNI
+1060 
-1067 QHKNHAL
+1067 
-1074 YARVDAALKESG
+1074 
-1086 VNPNAYREGTD
+1086 
-1097 LYEVL
+1097 
-1102 HGYDER
+1102 
-1108 NPDFMDLDNLPKF
+1108 
-1121 RRELSAQI
+1121 
-1129 AGYAYR
+1129 
-1135 PELAKSIFGDFVDDF
+1135 
-1150 DTVFDTVR
+1150 
-1158 SVLDERAQLGQQESG
+1158 ESG
-1173 SQGSTAATTI
+1173 SI
-1183 PELMPTQ
+1183 PELMPTANQ
-1190 RVQELI
+1190 SVQEPI
-1196 PTLED
+1196 PTLSD

-1215 PEVSSQ
+1215 PEVASQ
-1221 SHMTRDTDNDYLQPL
+1221 SYMTRDTDNDYLQPL

-1298 DSALGDMDKSGEAYK
+1298 DLALGDMDKSGDAYK

-1347 TAVMQSQKNIKTAVD
+1347 TAVMQSQKSIKTAVD
-1362 RVANGK
+1362 RVANGE
-1368 NKRKFDQYKSDVE
+1368 NKRKFDQYKGDVE
-1381 TAIAN
+1381 TAVAN

-1401 AIETVRQQVA
+1401 AIEAVQQQAA
-1411 DETDQPS
+1411 DTDEQPS
-1418 VEDVL
+1418 NATKRGKRTEKTQDEANQPSAEDVL
-1423 GRKLAAAVN
+1423 SRKLAAAVK
-1432 RYATDGKEASV
+1432 RHVTDGKESSV

-1469 KKPKLT
+1469 QKPKLT
-1475 VEQKLQTAL
+1475 VEEKLQTAL

-1489 YTQAWE
+1489 YSHVWE
-1495 AAKEALVERYKDN
+1495 AAKEALTERYKDN

-1517 FFNDAG
+1517 FFDDAG

-1540 TKDQGIDFKTL
+1540 TKDQGIDFKAL
-1551 VKKGRR
+1551 VKKSRG
-1557 DKQSTLREIQERIQD
+1557 DKQATLREIQDRIQD

-1601 ANLKAIRGGKGKTS
+1601 ANLKAIRGGKSKTS
-1615 KSTHDQFLGLLRMGI
+1615 KSTHDQFLELLRMGV

-1675 LLESEAATIAAR
+1675 LLESEAATIAAQ
-1687 NLSGSFHDAW
+1687 NVSGSFRDAW
-1697 DVWRYTSMLFN
+1697 DTWRYTSMLLS

-1723 LNART
+1723 LNARA
-1728 KDVVLAA
+1728 KDVVLAS

-1753 IVTPFTENGRALL
+1753 IVTPFTEDGRALL

-1807 DSNNIVTKFLSG
+1807 DSNNIVTKFLSA

-1848 INKNMDAAID
+1848 INKTMDAAID
-1858 WIRASAESATNKGVL
+1858 WIQDSAASATNKGVL

-1908 ALLDKARAHAIQ
+1908 DLLDKARAHAIQ

-1958 VEGQLPFVK
+1958 AEGQLPFVK

-1984 VSTAAEGIK
+1984 VSTAAEGVK

-2008 AASVTGSLLFALGGI
+2008 AASVTGSVLFALGGI

-2141 YATQGIPTLVG
+2141 YATQGIPTLAG

-2221 SPGYYGET
+2221 SPGYYSET

-2250 IPEVAE
+2250 IPEVAK
-2256 KKVVWTSDKERHSYQ
+2256 KKVSWTVDKEKHNYQ

-2282 QQGQLRKDMAEAVLD
+2282 QQGQLRKNMAEAVLD
-2297 SRYTEEQQVELIPEL
+2297 SRYTEEQQVQLIPEL

-2317 KITALDIVPD
+2317 KIAALDIVPD
-2327 FSVGTEER
+2327 YSVGPEEQ

-2343 YGIDGLMNWIA
+2343 YGIEGLMNWIA

-2374 WLNDSDMSETMKDAF
+2374 WLNDSNMSEAMKDAF
-2389 WAASSSNWKSSR
+2389 WDASSTTWKSKR

>member
-10 LNAYLKNYAKA
+10 LNAYLKNYAQA

-54 GDIANS
+54 GDIAGS
-60 FTTAYTKQLAAVEAQ
+60 FTSAYTKQLAAVEAQ

-128 TRVALQERKETQD
+128 TRVALQERKETLD

-170 ERKGSAT
+170 KRKGSAT
-177 KKRLSQRLAAGVK
+177 KKSFSQRFAAGVK
-190 GLAKGAST
+190 GLAKGASA

-213 SVDLGGDQTPQ
+213 SVDLGGVQTPQ
-224 ATAAKQRSRTKTR
+224 ATAAKQKSRTKAR
-237 ASVAKQSFTT
+237 ASVAKQNFTT

-267 GKTQTRE
+267 GKTKTRE

-287 ALGVDSF
+287 ALGVDSL
-294 AGRAGATGLGAVSG
+294 AGRAGAIELGAVTG
-308 FAAGLANMGDA
+308 FGGGVANMGDA
-319 TARAIR
+319 TLRAIR

-334 EYEAASNDL
+334 EYEAASDDL
-343 QEANEQ
+343 QAANEQ

-377 DRIASAKGVRAENQV
+377 DRIASAKGIRAENQI
-392 TPERNQVV
+392 TPEQNKVV
-400 SDMLDFAQNQNQK
+400 KSILDYSTEQTQK
-413 AQAGLDN
+413 AQAGLNDQ
-420 TGRFVVGT
+420 GRLLVGA
-428 IGSVAQ
+428 IGGVSQ
-434 NLPAFAAA
+434 LLPAAA
-442 AAVPEAAPV
+442 AAAAAPEAAPV
-451 LIPTLMGVSAAGN
+451 LIPVLMGASAAGN
-464 RENEL
+464 RVNEL
-469 EQRGVPLNQAVLRS
+469 EQRGIPLNQAVLR
-483 GLSGAVSAITNK
+483 GAMSGAVSGVTNK

-500 GAELMAGNGPG
+500 GAELIAGGGPG
-511 LVRAMARQ
+511 VLRAMARQ

-541 GDPDANFSLAELGQQ
+541 GDPEANFSLAELGQQ

-580 LREAQENAPV
+580 AREVLGANGNAPV
-590 DTDVQQAEPVSP
+590 DTDVQQNETVSPSAEPAP
-602 DTEAARQPLEAGQE
+602 QQPTAAAQ
-616 ALPGLDAVVDA
+616 DAVQSPVTA
-627 YHNGN
+627 AVEAFRNGT
-632 LTNAQIEQL
+632 LTNQQLDDL
-641 KPGGELRQA
+641 KPGGALRSEFEAATGMTLPETSSATRNALKAGMQEEIPYLRPVDSAENTGYDETNETYTGGASYDGNGRTSGSIAQADGEGREGIPELLRNPENRGWQGSGANNVAERNSVGGNQVLHGLLTDSPEMQAALERSGATPIELRDTTSDPQLFSSA
-650 FEEATGVKL
+650 LEEARQKNPHGLMVSPKTVEELSQPG
-659 PDTSSETRKTL
+659 TRTFMSADNMAGALVTADGDIEAVFKDPRS
-670 KAEAQIQTIPTLSE
+670 KAKQA
-684 DAGYVPAGYHAEDP
+684 
-698 GYIGGATSRDIAAEI
+698 ATSLLITAVENGGRKLDCYGLDLVTQYNRRGFEAVAKIPFNAGEVESGWTYGNKDVYVMKLRDGVTAQDIAGRLGMNEA
-713 TGKDGKSVYTRQ
+713 DGGFHIQ
-725 LADIRDRFLDAVQN
+725 
-739 GEDTSTIEQEA
+739 
-750 QALAE
+750 
-755 KIFPESA
+755 
-762 FVENTDTDYVRAL
+762 
-775 REALKKPV
+775 
-783 RVTDAELS
+783 TDAELANLPVF
-791 DLENALGATRTEIN
+791 DDYDEALAYR
-805 RRYGL
+805 
-810 NLVKAGDSST
+810 DSLLT
-820 SGLDQ
+820 
-825 AVMELGEAFPD
+825 AP
-836 VDLFAHPADAFA
+836 
-848 EIVQKYD
+848 
-855 QLKDGVQAVDTE
+855 TE
-867 SMKAARAY
+867 S
-875 VADHILYG
+875 
-883 DSLDAAMAREAQ
+883 
-895 TEAFDNFENSPY
+895 
-907 TETNAMQD
+907 
-915 GGEEV
+915 
-920 GTRGGY
+920 
-926 GRRNLDGVDFSEDDR
+926 
-941 RAEGKAPEK
+941 
-950 PAFSGKGSANT
+950 
-961 GVPEQVRRVPGGGT
+961 
-975 PERVREINGHRYT
+975 
-988 YGQPDAADYT
+988 
-998 APVRTAADYAKQR
+998 
-1011 YGLDVDVSDGPA
+1011 
-1023 YVDGNEHNSL
+1023 GN
-1033 MFTLPD
+1033 
-1039 GTIVVNNAAAL
+1039 
-1050 DPDTVTAMID
+1050 
-1060 HEVMHNI
+1060 
-1067 QHKNHAL
+1067 
-1074 YARVDAALKESG
+1074 
-1086 VNPNAYREGTD
+1086 
-1097 LYEVL
+1097 
-1102 HGYDER
+1102 
-1108 NPDFMDLDNLPKF
+1108 
-1121 RRELSAQI
+1121 
-1129 AGYAYR
+1129 
-1135 PELAKSIFGDFVDDF
+1135 
-1150 DTVFDTVR
+1150 
-1158 SVLDERAQLGQQESG
+1158 
-1173 SQGSTAATTI
+1173 I
-1183 PELMPTQ
+1183 PELMPTANQ
-1190 RVQELI
+1190 SVQEPI
-1196 PTLED
+1196 PTLAD

-1215 PEVSSQ
+1215 PEVASQ

-1347 TAVMQSQKNIKTAVD
+1347 TAVMQSQKSIKTAVD

-1401 AIETVRQQVA
+1401 AIGTVRQQVA
-1411 DETDQPS
+1411 NETDQPS
-1418 VEDVL
+1418 VEDAL

-1489 YTQAWE
+1489 YTHVWE
-1495 AAKEALVERYKDN
+1495 AAKEALTERYKDN

-1517 FFNDAG
+1517 FFDDAG

-1540 TKDQGIDFKTL
+1540 TKDQGIDFKAL
-1551 VKKGRR
+1551 VKKGRG

-1593 KALSEAAD
+1593 KALAEAAD

-1630 YDNEDVK
+1630 YDNDDVQ

-1675 LLESEAATIAAR
+1675 LLESEAATIAAQ
-1687 NLSGSFHDAW
+1687 NVSGSFRDAW
-1697 DVWRYTSMLFN
+1697 DTWRYTSMLLS

-1723 LNART
+1723 LNARA
-1728 KDVVLAA
+1728 KDVVLAS

-1753 IVTPFTENGRALL
+1753 IVTPFTEDGRALL

-1807 DSNNIVTKFLSG
+1807 DSNNIVTKFLSA

-1829 PLEVSDYEGAFGVL
+1829 SLEVSDYEGAFGVL

-1848 INKNMDAAID
+1848 INKTMDAAID
-1858 WIRASAESATNKGVL
+1858 WIQDSAASGTNKGVL

-1908 ALLDKARAHAIQ
+1908 DLLDRARAHAIQ

-1984 VSTAAEGIK
+1984 VSTAAEGVK

-2008 AASVTGSLLFALGGI
+2008 AASVTGSVLFALGGI

-2256 KKVVWTSDKERHSYQ
+2256 KKVSWTVDKEKHNYQ

-2312 YSTAG
+2312 YGTAG
-2317 KITALDIVPD
+2317 KIAALDIVPD

-2374 WLNDSDMSETMKDAF
+2374 WLNDSDMSDAMKDAF

>member
-54 GDIANS
+54 GDIAGS
-60 FTTAYTKQLAAVEAQ
+60 FTSAYTKQLAAVEAQ

-117 ALDSELEEMAK
+117 ALDAELEEMAK

-141 TNTRERIKENVGDTA
+141 ANTLERIKENVGDTA

-170 ERKGSAT
+170 KRKGSAT
-177 KKRLSQRLAAGVK
+177 KKSLSQRVAAGVK
-190 GLAKGAST
+190 GFAKGASA

-213 SVDLGGDQTPQ
+213 SVDLGGGQTPQ
-224 ATAAKQRSRTKTR
+224 ATAAKQRARTKTR
-237 ASVAKQSFTT
+237 ASVAKQNFTT

-267 GKTQTRE
+267 GKTKTRE

-294 AGRAGATGLGAVSG
+294 AGRAGAIELGAFTG
-308 FAAGLANMGDA
+308 FGGGVANMGDA
-319 TARAIR
+319 TLRAIR

-334 EYEAASNDL
+334 EYEAASDDL

-377 DRIASAKGVRAENQV
+377 DRIASAKGIRAENQI
-392 TPERNQVV
+392 TPEQNKVV
-400 SDMLDFAQNQNQK
+400 KSILDYSTEQTQK
-413 AQAGLDN
+413 AQAGLNDQ
-420 TGRFVVGT
+420 GRLLVGA
-428 IGSVAQ
+428 IGGVSQ
-434 NLPAFAAA
+434 IIPAAVAAA
-442 AAVPEAAPV
+442 AAPEAAPV
-451 LIPTLMGVSAAGN
+451 LIPVLMGASAAGN
-464 RENEL
+464 RVNEL
-469 EQRGVPLNQAVLRS
+469 EQRGIPLNQAVLR
-483 GLSGAVSAITNK
+483 GAMSGAVSGVTNK

-500 GAELMAGNGPG
+500 GAELIAGGGPG
-511 LVRAMARQ
+511 VLRAMARQ

-580 LREAQENAPV
+580 AREALGANGNAPV
-590 DTDVQQAEPVSP
+590 DTDVQQAESVPPNPEPVAPAPESVSP
-602 DTEAARQPLEAGQE
+602 SPETAAQQPLEATQE
-616 ALPGLDAVVDA
+616 GIPELGVVAPDAAPKTAIDVIVDA
-627 YHNGN
+627 YRNGT
-632 LTNAQIEQL
+632 LTNKQIDQL

-650 FEEATGVKL
+650 FEEATGVTL
-659 PDTSSETRKTL
+659 PDTSSETRKAL
-670 KAEAQIQTIPTLSE
+670 KASAQNEIPYLKPVDSTGNTGYDGTNEAYT
-684 DAGYVPAGYHAEDP
+684 
-698 GYIGGATSRDIAAEI
+698 GGASYDGTRSESGSIAEP
-713 TGKDGKSVYTRQ
+713 
-725 LADIRDRFLDAVQN
+725 N
-739 GEDTSTIEQEA
+739 GEGRERIPELLRNPENGGRAQSGEGLVGERDTTGGSQVLRGFLTVSPGTQAAIEQSGATPLELRDTSSDPQLFSTALEEARQKNPHGLMVSPKTVEELNQPGTITFMNADNMAGALVTADGDIEA
-750 QALAE
+750 VFKNPQSKAKQAATSLLITA
-755 KIFPESA
+755 
-762 FVENTDTDYVRAL
+762 VENGGR
-775 REALKKPV
+775 K
-783 RVTDAELS
+783 
-791 DLENALGATRTEIN
+791 
-805 RRYGL
+805 
-810 NLVKAGDSST
+810 
-820 SGLDQ
+820 LDC
-825 AVMELGEAFPD
+825 
-836 VDLFAHPADAFA
+836 
-848 EIVQKYD
+848 
-855 QLKDGVQAVDTE
+855 
-867 SMKAARAY
+867 
-875 VADHILYG
+875 YG
-883 DSLDAAMAREAQ
+883 DELVHTYNGRGFEAVARIP
-895 TEAFDNFENSPY
+895 F
-907 TETNAMQD
+907 NAGAVED
-915 GGEEV
+915 GW
-920 GTRGGY
+920 TY
-926 GRRNLDGVDFSEDDR
+926 GAKDVYVMKLLDGVTAQDIARRLRMDEADGGFHMQTDVELANLPVFDDYDEALAYR
-941 RAEGKAPEK
+941 D
-950 PAFSGKGSANT
+950 SLL
-961 GVPEQVRRVPGGGT
+961 
-975 PERVREINGHRYT
+975 
-988 YGQPDAADYT
+988 T
-998 APVRTAADYAKQR
+998 APTEN
-1011 YGLDVDVSDGPA
+1011 
-1023 YVDGNEHNSL
+1023 GN
-1033 MFTLPD
+1033 
-1039 GTIVVNNAAAL
+1039 
-1050 DPDTVTAMID
+1050 
-1060 HEVMHNI
+1060 
-1067 QHKNHAL
+1067 
-1074 YARVDAALKESG
+1074 
-1086 VNPNAYREGTD
+1086 
-1097 LYEVL
+1097 
-1102 HGYDER
+1102 
-1108 NPDFMDLDNLPKF
+1108 
-1121 RRELSAQI
+1121 
-1129 AGYAYR
+1129 
-1135 PELAKSIFGDFVDDF
+1135 
-1150 DTVFDTVR
+1150 
-1158 SVLDERAQLGQQESG
+1158 
-1173 SQGSTAATTI
+1173 I
-1183 PELMPTQ
+1183 PELMPTANQ
-1190 RVQELI
+1190 SVQEPI
-1196 PTLED
+1196 PTLAD

-1215 PEVSSQ
+1215 PEVASQ
-1221 SHMTRDTDNDYLQPL
+1221 SYMTRDTDNDYLQPL

-1298 DSALGDMDKSGEAYK
+1298 DLALGDMDKSGDAYK

-1347 TAVMQSQKNIKTAVD
+1347 TAVMQSQKSIKTAVD

-1368 NKRKFDQYKSDVE
+1368 NKRKFDQYKGDVE
-1381 TAIAN
+1381 TAVAN

-1401 AIETVRQQVA
+1401 AIGTAQRQVA
-1411 DETDQPS
+1411 NETDQPS
-1418 VEDVL
+1418 AEDVL

-1495 AAKEALVERYKDN
+1495 AAKEALTERYKDN
-1508 ADMSSRLQA
+1508 ADMSSRLQT
-1517 FFNDAG
+1517 FFDDAG

-1540 TKDQGIDFKTL
+1540 TKDQGIDFKAL
-1551 VKKGRR
+1551 VKKGRG

-1601 ANLKAIRGGKGKTS
+1601 ANLKAIQNGKSKTS
-1615 KSTHDQFLGLLRMGI
+1615 KATHDQFLGLLRMGI
-1630 YDNEDVK
+1630 YDNDDVQ

-1666 LPANSRDRV
+1666 LPVNSRDRV
-1675 LLESEAATIAAR
+1675 LMESEVATIAAQ
-1687 NLSGSFHDAW
+1687 NLSGSFRDAW
-1697 DVWRYTSMLFN
+1697 DTWRYTSMLLS

-1723 LNART
+1723 LNARA
-1728 KDVVLAA
+1728 KDVVLAS

-1753 IVTPFTENGRALL
+1753 IVTPFTEDGRALL

-1807 DSNNIVTKFLSG
+1807 DSNNIVTKFLSA

-1848 INKNMDAAID
+1848 INKTMDAAID
-1858 WIRASAESATNKGVL
+1858 WIQDSAASATNKGVL

-1908 ALLDKARAHAIQ
+1908 DLLDKARAHAIQ

-1984 VSTAAEGIK
+1984 VSTAAEGVK

-2008 AASVTGSLLFALGGI
+2008 AASVTGSVLFALGGI

-2141 YATQGIPTLVG
+2141 YATQGIPTLAG

-2198 DAFGDTQPNTGGS
+2198 DAFGDTQSNTGGS

-2221 SPGYYGET
+2221 SPGYYSET

-2256 KKVVWTSDKERHSYQ
+2256 KKVSWTSDKERHSYQ

-2282 QQGQLRKDMAEAVLD
+2282 QSGQLRKDMAEAVLD
-2297 SRYTEEQQVELIPEL
+2297 SRYNEEQQVQLIPEL

-2317 KITALDIVPD
+2317 KIAALDIVPD
-2327 FSVGTEER
+2327 YSVGTEEQ

-2343 YGIDGLMNWIA
+2343 YGIEGLMNWIA

-2374 WLNDSDMSETMKDAF
+2374 WLNDSNMSEAMKDAF
-2389 WAASSSNWKSSR
+2389 WDASSTTWKSKR

>member
-10 LNAYLKNYAKA
+10 LNAYLKNYAKS

-60 FTTAYTKQLAAVEAQ
+60 FTSAYTKQLAAVEAQ

-117 ALDSELEEMAK
+117 ALDSELEELAK

-156 GISSLTAASRTFAP
+156 GISSLTAASRAFAP

-177 KKRLSQRLAAGVK
+177 KKSFSQRVAAGVK
-190 GLAKGAST
+190 GLAKGASA

-213 SVDLGGDQTPQ
+213 SVDLGGGQTPQ
-224 ATAAKQRSRTKTR
+224 ATAAKQRARTKSR
-237 ASVAKQSFTT
+237 ASVAKQNFTT

-267 GKTQTRE
+267 GKTKTRE

-287 ALGVDSF
+287 ALGVDSL

-334 EYEAASNDL
+334 EYEAASDDL

-400 SDMLDFAQNQNQK
+400 GNMLDFAQNQNQK
-413 AQAGLDN
+413 AQAGLGN
-420 TGRFVVGT
+420 TGRFLVGT

-511 LVRAMARQ
+511 LARAMARQ

-566 SAAGSSLIGSGVNR
+566 SAAGSSLIGNGVNHA
-580 LREAQENAPV
+580 REALGANGNAPV

-602 DTEAARQPLEAGQE
+602 STETAPQQPTAAAQ
-616 ALPGLDAVVDA
+616 DAVQSPVTA
-627 YHNGN
+627 AVEAFRNGT
-632 LTNAQIEQL
+632 LTNQQLDDL
-641 KPGGELRQA
+641 KPGGALRSEFEAATGMTLPETSSATRQALKAGMQEEIPYLRPVDSTENTGYDGTNEAYTGGANYDGTRSESGSIAEPDGEGREGIPELLRNPENGGRAQSGEGLVGKRDTTGGSQVLRGFLTVSPGTQAAIEQSGATPLELR
-650 FEEATGVKL
+650 
-659 PDTSSETRKTL
+659 DTSSDPQLFSTALEEARQKNPHGLMVSPKTVEEL
-670 KAEAQIQTIPTLSE
+670 NQPGTITFMNADNMAGALVTADGDIEAVFKNPQSKAKQA
-684 DAGYVPAGYHAEDP
+684 
-698 GYIGGATSRDIAAEI
+698 ATSLLITAVENGGRKLDCYGDELVHTYNGRGFEAVARIPFNAGAVEDGWTYGAKDVYVMKLLDGVTAQDIAGRLRMDED
-713 TGKDGKSVYTRQ
+713 DGGFHMQ
-725 LADIRDRFLDAVQN
+725 
-739 GEDTSTIEQEA
+739 
-750 QALAE
+750 
-755 KIFPESA
+755 
-762 FVENTDTDYVRAL
+762 
-775 REALKKPV
+775 
-783 RVTDAELS
+783 TDAELANLPVF
-791 DLENALGATRTEIN
+791 DDYDEAL
-805 RRYGL
+805 
-810 NLVKAGDSST
+810 
-820 SGLDQ
+820 
-825 AVMELGEAFPD
+825 
-836 VDLFAHPADAFA
+836 
-848 EIVQKYD
+848 
-855 QLKDGVQAVDTE
+855 
-867 SMKAARAY
+867 AY
-875 VADHILYG
+875 R
-883 DSLDAAMAREAQ
+883 DSL
-895 TEAFDNFENSPY
+895 
-907 TETNAMQD
+907 
-915 GGEEV
+915 
-920 GTRGGY
+920 
-926 GRRNLDGVDFSEDDR
+926 L
-941 RAEGKAPEK
+941 
-950 PAFSGKGSANT
+950 
-961 GVPEQVRRVPGGGT
+961 
-975 PERVREINGHRYT
+975 
-988 YGQPDAADYT
+988 T
-998 APVRTAADYAKQR
+998 APTEN
-1011 YGLDVDVSDGPA
+1011 
-1023 YVDGNEHNSL
+1023 GN
-1033 MFTLPD
+1033 
-1039 GTIVVNNAAAL
+1039 
-1050 DPDTVTAMID
+1050 
-1060 HEVMHNI
+1060 
-1067 QHKNHAL
+1067 
-1074 YARVDAALKESG
+1074 
-1086 VNPNAYREGTD
+1086 
-1097 LYEVL
+1097 
-1102 HGYDER
+1102 
-1108 NPDFMDLDNLPKF
+1108 
-1121 RRELSAQI
+1121 
-1129 AGYAYR
+1129 
-1135 PELAKSIFGDFVDDF
+1135 
-1150 DTVFDTVR
+1150 
-1158 SVLDERAQLGQQESG
+1158 
-1173 SQGSTAATTI
+1173 I
-1183 PELMPTQ
+1183 PELMPTANQ
-1190 RVQELI
+1190 SVQEPI
-1196 PTLED
+1196 PTLAD

-1215 PEVSSQ
+1215 PEVASQ

-1401 AIETVRQQVA
+1401 AIGTAQRQVA
-1411 DETDQPS
+1411 NETDQPS
-1418 VEDVL
+1418 VEDAL

-1601 ANLKAIRGGKGKTS
+1601 ANLKAIQNGKSKTS
-1615 KSTHDQFLGLLRMGI
+1615 KATHDQFLGLLRMGI
-1630 YDNEDVK
+1630 YDNDDVQ

-1649 TAEQCQQILDLA
+1649 TAEQCQQILDLTEQA
-1661 ERAEQ
+1661 EA
-1666 LPANSRDRV
+1666 LPANSRERV
-1675 LLESEAATIAAR
+1675 ALENKAATIAA
-1687 NLSGSFHDAW
+1687 NNVTSSWW
-1697 DVWRYTSMLFN
+1697 DTINSLRFTSMLLN
-1708 ARTNEKNIGGNVSMG
+1708 ARTNLVNAGGNITQG
-1723 LNART
+1723 ANARM
-1728 KDVVLAA
+1728 KDIVLAG
-1735 MEWMINKVAPG
+1735 EEVLVNKVLDLPFAKKHNWRDKSG
-1746 KVERTTA
+1746 FERTTS
-1753 IVTPFTENGRALL
+1753 IVSAFTPKGRALL
-1766 AASAN
+1766 SACAA
-1771 DADLNSY
+1771 DADANY
-1778 RQLSGTSE
+1778 RQLATGSDKIDFAQSMQQKGNLWQSHLTDDSGTIV
-1786 RMNLARDMQRH
+1786 RGLFAYLDGRA
-1797 REAFRSLASP
+1797 EASSKSLESA
-1807 DSNNIVTKFLSG
+1807 DYKGFFG
-1819 LDSLAARASA
+1819 MLD
-1829 PLEVSDYEGAFGVL
+1829 
-1843 EGLRG
+1843 GLRG
-1848 INKNMDAAID
+1848 INKQMDSAID
-1858 WIRASAESATNKGVL
+1858 WVTSQCDKSTQAGVL
-1873 GVAGLKNNYAWSLA
+1873 GVAGLKNNYARSLA
-1887 QYLKANGADA
+1887 QYLKANGLDQ
-1897 SIFDATDAQSL
+1897 SIFNATDEASMQI
-1908 ALLDKARAHAIQ
+1908 LDKARAHALT
-1920 QALIN
+1920 QAFIN
-1925 TYHAESKTAS
+1925 TFHADSETATII
-1935 AVAKFKADLRGS
+1935 AKGKRSLSEADGWHHKFFYAL
-1947 DNFASRVLGDI
+1947 A
-1958 VEGQLPFVK
+1958 EGELPFVK
-1967 TPINVAKQSLQY
+1967 TPINVAKQAMQY

-1984 VSTAAEGIK
+1984 ASTAIEGAK
-1993 VARGTGDVNLMLDHA
+1993 VATGSGNFNVMLDHA
-2008 AASVTGSLLFALGGI
+2008 AASVTGTSLFVLGAI
-2023 LAEKGLLTAGI
+2023 LARKGLLTGGI
-2034 GDDEKDKANL
+2034 DDDDKVKADM

-2049 YSLQLVDDDGKLHSY
+2049 YSLQLADENGKLRSY
-2064 TIDWANAAA
+2064 TISWANSVA
-2073 IPMFAGAEYAKLA
+2073 IPMLAGAEFANLTT
-2086 ASDGASLNSV
+2086 DDDVSLNDIYD
-2096 ASASQQVLEP
+2096 ATTHMLEP
-2106 LLEMSFL
+2106 LITNTFL
-2113 QGLND
+2113 QGMN
-2118 NLESLRYSEDPY
+2118 NSFENLRYSRDGFIPGLTREA
-2130 IYGMAKQSLSS
+2130 ITG
-2141 YATQGIPTLVG
+2141 YATQYVPTSLG
-2152 QVARSIDPVR
+2152 QVARTVDPIR

-2171 IESDI
+2171 IESDF

-2182 IRNKIPFLSE
+2182 MRNKIPFLSQ
-2192 TGQPYI
+2192 TSQPYI
-2198 DAFGDTQPNTGGS
+2198 DAFGDTEENPGGN
-2211 FAGRLAYNML
+2211 FVGRLAYNMF
-2221 SPGYYGET
+2221 SPGYYSET
-2229 TDDPVKQ
+2229 TDDPVQ
-2236 GVLDLANSSGDNSV
+2236 LGLLDLANSTGNDEV
-2250 IPEVAE
+2250 IPELAA
-2256 KKVVWTSDKERHSYQ
+2256 KKLSWTVDKEKHTYQ

-2312 YSTAG
+2312 YGTAG
-2317 KITALDIVPD
+2317 KIAALDIVPD

-2374 WLNDSDMSETMKDAF
+2374 WLNDSDMSEAMKDAF
-2389 WAASSSNWKSSR
+2389 WDASSSNWKSSR

>member
-33 SSARYTGQQAM
+33 SSAQYTGQQAM

-128 TRVALQERKETQD
+128 TRVALQERKETLD

-170 ERKGSAT
+170 KRKGSAT
-177 KKRLSQRLAAGVK
+177 KKSFSQRFAAGVK
-190 GLAKGAST
+190 GLAKGASA

-213 SVDLGGDQTPQ
+213 SVDLGGGQTPQ
-224 ATAAKQRSRTKTR
+224 ATAAKQKSRTKAR
-237 ASVAKQSFTT
+237 ASVAKQNFTT

-267 GKTQTRE
+267 GKTKTRE

-287 ALGVDSF
+287 ALGVDSL
-294 AGRAGATGLGAVSG
+294 AGRAGAIELGAVTG
-308 FAAGLANMGDA
+308 FGGGVANMGDA
-319 TARAIR
+319 TLRAIR

-334 EYEAASNDL
+334 EYEAASDDL

-377 DRIASAKGVRAENQV
+377 DRIASAKGIRAENQI
-392 TPERNQVV
+392 TPEQNKVV
-400 SDMLDFAQNQNQK
+400 KSILDYSTEQTQK
-413 AQAGLDN
+413 AQAGLNDQ
-420 TGRFVVGT
+420 GRLLVGA
-428 IGSVAQ
+428 IGGVSQ
-434 NLPAFAAA
+434 IIPAAVAAA
-442 AAVPEAAPV
+442 AAPEAAPV
-451 LIPTLMGVSAAGN
+451 LIPVLMGASAAGN
-464 RENEL
+464 RVNEL
-469 EQRGVPLNQAVLRS
+469 EQRGIPLNQAVLR
-483 GLSGAVSAITNK
+483 GAMSGAVSGVTNK

-500 GAELMAGNGPG
+500 GAELIAGGGPG
-511 LVRAMARQ
+511 VLRAMARQ

-580 LREAQENAPV
+580 AREALGANGNASV

-602 DTEAARQPLEAGQE
+602 STETAPQQPTAAAQ
-616 ALPGLDAVVDA
+616 DAVQSPVTA
-627 YHNGN
+627 AVEAFRNGT
-632 LTNAQIEQL
+632 LTNQQLDDL
-641 KPGGELRQA
+641 KPGGALRSEFEAATGMTLPETSSATRNALKAGMQEEIPYLRPVDSAENTGYDGTNETYTGGASYDGNGRASGSIAQSDGEGREGIPELLRNPENRGWQGSGANNVAERNSVGGNQVLHGLLTDSPEMQAALERSGATPLELRDTTSDPQLFSSA
-650 FEEATGVKL
+650 LEEARQKNPHGLMVSPKTVEELSQPG
-659 PDTSSETRKTL
+659 TRTFMSADNMAGALVTADGDIEAVFKDPRS
-670 KAEAQIQTIPTLSE
+670 KAKQA
-684 DAGYVPAGYHAEDP
+684 
-698 GYIGGATSRDIAAEI
+698 ATSLLITAVENGGRKLDCYGLDLVTQYNRRGFEAVAKIPFNAGEVESGWTYGNKDVYVMKLRDGVTAQDIAGRLGMNEA
-713 TGKDGKSVYTRQ
+713 DGGFHMQ
-725 LADIRDRFLDAVQN
+725 
-739 GEDTSTIEQEA
+739 
-750 QALAE
+750 
-755 KIFPESA
+755 
-762 FVENTDTDYVRAL
+762 
-775 REALKKPV
+775 
-783 RVTDAELS
+783 TDAELANLPVF
-791 DLENALGATRTEIN
+791 DDYDEAL
-805 RRYGL
+805 
-810 NLVKAGDSST
+810 
-820 SGLDQ
+820 
-825 AVMELGEAFPD
+825 
-836 VDLFAHPADAFA
+836 
-848 EIVQKYD
+848 
-855 QLKDGVQAVDTE
+855 
-867 SMKAARAY
+867 AY
-875 VADHILYG
+875 R
-883 DSLDAAMAREAQ
+883 DSLLTPPA
-895 TEAFDNFENSPY
+895 EN
-907 TETNAMQD
+907 
-915 GGEEV
+915 
-920 GTRGGY
+920 
-926 GRRNLDGVDFSEDDR
+926 
-941 RAEGKAPEK
+941 
-950 PAFSGKGSANT
+950 
-961 GVPEQVRRVPGGGT
+961 
-975 PERVREINGHRYT
+975 
-988 YGQPDAADYT
+988 
-998 APVRTAADYAKQR
+998 
-1011 YGLDVDVSDGPA
+1011 
-1023 YVDGNEHNSL
+1023 GN
-1033 MFTLPD
+1033 
-1039 GTIVVNNAAAL
+1039 
-1050 DPDTVTAMID
+1050 
-1060 HEVMHNI
+1060 
-1067 QHKNHAL
+1067 
-1074 YARVDAALKESG
+1074 
-1086 VNPNAYREGTD
+1086 
-1097 LYEVL
+1097 
-1102 HGYDER
+1102 
-1108 NPDFMDLDNLPKF
+1108 
-1121 RRELSAQI
+1121 
-1129 AGYAYR
+1129 
-1135 PELAKSIFGDFVDDF
+1135 
-1150 DTVFDTVR
+1150 
-1158 SVLDERAQLGQQESG
+1158 
-1173 SQGSTAATTI
+1173 I
-1183 PELMPTQ
+1183 PELMPTAKQ
-1190 RVQELI
+1190 SVQEPI
-1196 PTLED
+1196 PTLAD

-1215 PEVSSQ
+1215 PEVASQ

-1236 VQRDQG
+1236 VQSDQG

-1347 TAVMQSQKNIKTAVD
+1347 TAVMQSQKSIKTAVD
-1362 RVANGK
+1362 RVANGE
-1368 NKRKFDQYKSDVE
+1368 NKRKFDRYKGDVE
-1381 TAIAN
+1381 TAVAN

-1401 AIETVRQQVA
+1401 AIEAVQQQAA
-1411 DETDQPS
+1411 DMDEQPS
-1418 VEDVL
+1418 NATKRGKRTGKTQDEANQPSAEDVL
-1423 GRKLAAAVN
+1423 SRKLAAAVK
-1432 RYATDGKEASV
+1432 RHVTDGKESSV

-1469 KKPKLT
+1469 QKPKLT
-1475 VEQKLQTAL
+1475 VEEKLQTAL

-1489 YTQAWE
+1489 YSHVWE
-1495 AAKEALVERYKDN
+1495 AAKEALTERYKDN

-1517 FFNDAG
+1517 FFDDAG

-1540 TKDQGIDFKTL
+1540 TKDQGIDFKAL
-1551 VKKGRR
+1551 VKKGRG

-1601 ANLKAIRGGKGKTS
+1601 ANLKAIQNGKSKTS
-1615 KSTHDQFLGLLRMGI
+1615 KATHDQFLGLLRMGI
-1630 YDNEDVK
+1630 YDNDDVQ

-1675 LLESEAATIAAR
+1675 LLESEAATIAAQ
-1687 NLSGSFHDAW
+1687 NVSGSFRDAW
-1697 DVWRYTSMLFN
+1697 DTWRYTSMLLS

-1723 LNART
+1723 LNARA
-1728 KDVVLAA
+1728 KDVVLAS

-1753 IVTPFTENGRALL
+1753 IVTPFTEDGRALL

-2171 IESDI
+2171 LESDI

-2198 DAFGDTQPNTGGS
+2198 DAFGDTEENPGGN
-2211 FAGRLAYNML
+2211 FVGRLAYNMF
-2221 SPGYYGET
+2221 SPGYYSET
-2229 TDDPVKQ
+2229 TDDPVQ
-2236 GVLDLANSSGDNSV
+2236 LGLLDLANSTGNDEV
-2250 IPEVAE
+2250 IPELAA
-2256 KKVVWTSDKERHSYQ
+2256 KKLSWTVDKEKHTYQ

-2312 YSTAG
+2312 YGTAG
-2317 KITALDIVPD
+2317 KIAALDIVPD

-2374 WLNDSDMSETMKDAF
+2374 WLNDSNMSEAMKDAF
-2389 WAASSSNWKSSR
+2389 WDASSSNWKSSR

>member
-44 NAAPTTLPDY
+44 KAAPTTLPDY

-82 AQAAAEKEARAAAS
+82 AQAAAEKEARAAAK

-141 TNTRERIKENVGDTA
+141 TNTRERSKENVGDTA

-213 SVDLGGDQTPQ
+213 SVDLGGVQTPQ
-224 ATAAKQRSRTKTR
+224 ATAAKQKSRTKAR
-237 ASVAKQSFTT
+237 AAVAKQNFTT

-267 GKTQTRE
+267 GKTKTRE

-287 ALGVDSF
+287 ALGVDSL

-325 GQSASMDIP
+325 GQSESMDIP
-334 EYEAASNDL
+334 EYEAASDDL
-343 QEANEQ
+343 QAANEQ

-392 TPERNQVV
+392 TPDRNQVV
-400 SDMLDFAQNQNQK
+400 SNMLDFAQNQNQK

-428 IGSVAQ
+428 IGSVVQ

-451 LIPTLMGVSAAGN
+451 LIPALMGASAAGN

-483 GLSGAVSAITNK
+483 GLSGAVSGITNK

-500 GAELMAGNGPG
+500 GAELIAGGGPG
-511 LVRAMARQ
+511 VLRAMARQ

-541 GDPDANFSLAELGQQ
+541 GDPDAKFSLAELGQQ

-566 SAAGSSLIGSGVNR
+566 SADGSSLIGSGVNR
-580 LREAQENAPV
+580 AREALGANENAPV

-602 DTEAARQPLEAGQE
+602 DTETAPQQPTAAAQ
-616 ALPGLDAVVDA
+616 DAVQSPVTA
-627 YHNGN
+627 AVEAFRNGT
-632 LTNAQIEQL
+632 LTNQQLDDL
-641 KPGGELRQA
+641 KPGGALRSE
-650 FEEATGVKL
+650 FEAATGMTL
-659 PDTSSETRKTL
+659 PETSSETRKVL
-670 KAEAQIQTIPTLSE
+670 KAGMQEEIPYLRPVDSAENT
-684 DAGYVPAGYHAEDP
+684 GYDGTNETYT
-698 GYIGGATSRDIAAEI
+698 GGAS
-713 TGKDGKSVYTRQ
+713 
-725 LADIRDRFLDAVQN
+725 
-739 GEDTSTIEQEA
+739 
-750 QALAE
+750 
-755 KIFPESA
+755 
-762 FVENTDTDYVRAL
+762 
-775 REALKKPV
+775 
-783 RVTDAELS
+783 
-791 DLENALGATRTEIN
+791 
-805 RRYGL
+805 
-810 NLVKAGDSST
+810 
-820 SGLDQ
+820 
-825 AVMELGEAFPD
+825 
-836 VDLFAHPADAFA
+836 
-848 EIVQKYD
+848 
-855 QLKDGVQAVDTE
+855 
-867 SMKAARAY
+867 
-875 VADHILYG
+875 
-883 DSLDAAMAREAQ
+883 DSLL
-895 TEAFDNFENSPY
+895 T
-907 TETNAMQD
+907 T
-915 GGEEV
+915 
-920 GTRGGY
+920 
-926 GRRNLDGVDFSEDDR
+926 
-941 RAEGKAPEK
+941 
-950 PAFSGKGSANT
+950 PA
-961 GVPEQVRRVPGGGT
+961 
-975 PERVREINGHRYT
+975 
-988 YGQPDAADYT
+988 
-998 APVRTAADYAKQR
+998 
-1011 YGLDVDVSDGPA
+1011 
-1023 YVDGNEHNSL
+1023 
-1033 MFTLPD
+1033 
-1039 GTIVVNNAAAL
+1039 
-1050 DPDTVTAMID
+1050 
-1060 HEVMHNI
+1060 
-1067 QHKNHAL
+1067 
-1074 YARVDAALKESG
+1074 
-1086 VNPNAYREGTD
+1086 
-1097 LYEVL
+1097 
-1102 HGYDER
+1102 
-1108 NPDFMDLDNLPKF
+1108 
-1121 RRELSAQI
+1121 
-1129 AGYAYR
+1129 
-1135 PELAKSIFGDFVDDF
+1135 
-1150 DTVFDTVR
+1150 
-1158 SVLDERAQLGQQESG
+1158 ESG
-1173 SQGSTAATTI
+1173 SI
-1183 PELMPTQ
+1183 PELMPTANQ
-1190 RVQELI
+1190 SVQEPI
-1196 PTLED
+1196 PTLAD

-1215 PEVSSQ
+1215 PEVASQ

-1236 VQRDQG
+1236 VQSDQG

-1298 DSALGDMDKSGEAYK
+1298 DLALGDMDKSGEAYK

-1347 TAVMQSQKNIKTAVD
+1347 TAVMQSQKSIKTAVD

-1401 AIETVRQQVA
+1401 AIETAKQQVA
-1411 DETDQPS
+1411 NETDQTS
-1418 VEDVL
+1418 VEDAL

-1469 KKPKLT
+1469 KNPKLT

-1495 AAKEALVERYKDN
+1495 AAKEALTERYKDN

-1517 FFNDAG
+1517 FFDDAG

-1540 TKDQGIDFKTL
+1540 TKDQGIDFKAL
-1551 VKKGRR
+1551 VKKSRG
-1557 DKQSTLREIQERIQD
+1557 DKQATLREIQDRIQD

-1601 ANLKAIRGGKGKTS
+1601 SNLKAIRDGKSKTS
-1615 KSTHDQFLGLLRMGI
+1615 KSTHDQFLELLRMGV
-1630 YDNEDVK
+1630 YDEGDVQ

-1666 LPANSRDRV
+1666 LPANSRERV

-1687 NLSGSFHDAW
+1687 NLSGSFRDAW

-1723 LNART
+1723 LNARA

-1746 KVERTTA
+1746 SVERTTA
-1753 IVTPFTENGRALL
+1753 IVTPFTEDGRALL

-1797 REAFRSLASP
+1797 REAFRSLAPS

-1819 LDSLAARASA
+1819 LDHLAARASA

-1843 EGLRG
+1843 DGLRG
-1848 INKNMDAAID
+1848 INKTMDAAID
-1858 WIRASAESATNKGVL
+1858 WIQDSAASGTNKGVL

-1958 VEGQLPFVK
+1958 VEGLLPFVK
-1967 TPINVAKQSLQY
+1967 TPINVAKQSVQY

-1984 VSTAAEGIK
+1984 VSTAAEGVK

-2034 GDDEKDKANL
+2034 SDDEKDKANL

-2049 YSLQLVDDDGKLHSY
+2049 YSLQLVDNDGKLHSY

-2141 YATQGIPTLVG
+2141 YATQGIPTLAG
-2152 QVARSIDPVR
+2152 QVARSIDPIR

-2182 IRNKIPFLSE
+2182 IRNKIPFLSV

-2198 DAFGDTQPNTGGS
+2198 DAFGDTEENPGGN
-2211 FAGRLAYNML
+2211 FVGRLAYNMF
-2221 SPGYYGET
+2221 SPGYYSET
-2229 TDDPVKQ
+2229 TDDPVQ
-2236 GVLDLANSSGDNSV
+2236 LGLLDLANSTGNDEV
-2250 IPEVAE
+2250 IPELAA
-2256 KKVVWTSDKERHSYQ
+2256 KKLSWTVDKEKHTYQ
-2271 LSPQEYTDFAT
+2271 LSPQEYTEFAT
-2282 QQGQLRKDMAEAVLD
+2282 QQGRLRKDMAEAVLD

-2317 KITALDIVPD
+2317 KIAALDIVPD

-2374 WLNDSDMSETMKDAF
+2374 WLNDSDMSDAMKDAF

>member
-21 QQNAINS
+21 QQNAVNS
-28 GKTGM
+28 GKTGL

-54 GDIANS
+54 GDIAGS

-117 ALDSELEEMAK
+117 ALDAELEELAK

-141 TNTRERIKENVGDTA
+141 ANTRERIKENVGDTA

-177 KKRLSQRLAAGVK
+177 KKSLSQRIVAGVK
-190 GLAKGAST
+190 GLAKVPSAVKDGVVQGTALHNRM
-198 YKQMQKARGGVSAED
+198 KAARGGVSAED
-213 SVDLGGDQTPQ
+213 SVDLGGVQTPQ
-224 ATAAKQRSRTKTR
+224 ATAAKQKSRTKAR
-237 ASVAKQSFTT
+237 ASVAKQNFTT

-267 GKTQTRE
+267 GKTKTRE

-334 EYEAASNDL
+334 EYEAASDDL

-356 GRAYTDT
+356 GRAYTDG
-363 PNGPVATPEFQQVL
+363 PDGPVATPEFQKVL
-377 DRIASAKGVRAENQV
+377 DKIKAAKDVRAENQI
-392 TPERNQVV
+392 TPEQNKVV
-400 SDMLDFAQNQNQK
+400 KSILDYSTEQTQK
-413 AQAGLDN
+413 AQAGLNDQ
-420 TGRFVVGT
+420 GRLLVGA
-428 IGSVAQ
+428 IGSVSQ
-434 NLPAFAAA
+434 FLPAFAAA
-442 AAVPEAAPV
+442 AAAPEAAPV
-451 LIPTLMGVSAAGN
+451 LIPVLMGASAAGN
-464 RENEL
+464 RVNEL
-469 EQRGVPLNQAVLRS
+469 EQRGIPLNQAVLR
-483 GLSGAVSAITNK
+483 GAMSGAVSGVTNK

-500 GAELMAGNGPG
+500 GAELIAGGGPG
-511 LVRAMARQ
+511 VLRAMARQ

-580 LREAQENAPV
+580 AREVLGANGNAPV

-602 DTEAARQPLEAGQE
+602 APENSVSPEPESVSPSAETATQQPLEATQE
-616 ALPGLDAVVDA
+616 GIPELGVVAPDAAPKTAIDVIVDA
-627 YHNGN
+627 YRNGT
-632 LTNAQIEQL
+632 LTNKQIDQL

-650 FEEATGVKL
+650 FEEATGVTL
-659 PDTSSETRKTL
+659 PDTSSETRKAL
-670 KAEAQIQTIPTLSE
+670 KAGMQEEIPYLRPVDSAE
-684 DAGYVPAGYHAEDP
+684 NAGYDGTNEAYT
-698 GYIGGATSRDIAAEI
+698 GGASYDGTGRTSGSIAQPDGEGREGIPELLRNPENRGWQGSGANNVAERNSVGGNQVLHGLLTDSPEMQAALERSGATPLELRDTTSDPQLFSSALEEARQKNPHGLMVSPKTVEELNQPGTRTFMSADNMAGALVTADGDIEAVFKNPQSKAKQAATSLLITAVENGGRKLDCYGDELVHTYNGRGFEAVARIPFNAGAVEDGWTYGAKDVYVMKLLDGVTAQDIAGRLRMDEA
-713 TGKDGKSVYTRQ
+713 DGGFHMQ
-725 LADIRDRFLDAVQN
+725 
-739 GEDTSTIEQEA
+739 
-750 QALAE
+750 
-755 KIFPESA
+755 
-762 FVENTDTDYVRAL
+762 
-775 REALKKPV
+775 
-783 RVTDAELS
+783 TDAELANLPVF
-791 DLENALGATRTEIN
+791 DDYDEAL
-805 RRYGL
+805 
-810 NLVKAGDSST
+810 
-820 SGLDQ
+820 
-825 AVMELGEAFPD
+825 
-836 VDLFAHPADAFA
+836 
-848 EIVQKYD
+848 
-855 QLKDGVQAVDTE
+855 
-867 SMKAARAY
+867 AY
-875 VADHILYG
+875 R
-883 DSLDAAMAREAQ
+883 DSLL
-895 TEAFDNFENSPY
+895 T
-907 TETNAMQD
+907 T
-915 GGEEV
+915 
-920 GTRGGY
+920 
-926 GRRNLDGVDFSEDDR
+926 
-941 RAEGKAPEK
+941 
-950 PAFSGKGSANT
+950 PA
-961 GVPEQVRRVPGGGT
+961 
-975 PERVREINGHRYT
+975 
-988 YGQPDAADYT
+988 
-998 APVRTAADYAKQR
+998 
-1011 YGLDVDVSDGPA
+1011 
-1023 YVDGNEHNSL
+1023 
-1033 MFTLPD
+1033 
-1039 GTIVVNNAAAL
+1039 
-1050 DPDTVTAMID
+1050 
-1060 HEVMHNI
+1060 
-1067 QHKNHAL
+1067 
-1074 YARVDAALKESG
+1074 
-1086 VNPNAYREGTD
+1086 
-1097 LYEVL
+1097 
-1102 HGYDER
+1102 
-1108 NPDFMDLDNLPKF
+1108 
-1121 RRELSAQI
+1121 
-1129 AGYAYR
+1129 
-1135 PELAKSIFGDFVDDF
+1135 
-1150 DTVFDTVR
+1150 
-1158 SVLDERAQLGQQESG
+1158 ESG
-1173 SQGSTAATTI
+1173 SI
-1183 PELMPTQ
+1183 PELMPTANQ
-1190 RVQELI
+1190 SVQEPI
-1196 PTLED
+1196 PTLAD

-1215 PEVSSQ
+1215 PEVASQ

-1242 GEQKFTHE
+1242 GEQQFTHE

-1347 TAVMQSQKNIKTAVD
+1347 TAVMQSQKSIKTAVD

-1368 NKRKFDQYKSDVE
+1368 NKRKFDQYKGDVE
-1381 TAIAN
+1381 TAVAN

-1401 AIETVRQQVA
+1401 AIEAVQQQA
-1411 DETDQPS
+1411 TDTDAQPS
-1418 VEDVL
+1418 NATKRGKRTEKTQDEANQPSAEDVL
-1423 GRKLAAAVN
+1423 SRKLAAAVK
-1432 RYATDGKEASV
+1432 RHVTDGKESSV

-1469 KKPKLT
+1469 QKPKLT
-1475 VEQKLQTAL
+1475 VEEKLQTAL

-1489 YTQAWE
+1489 YSRVWE
-1495 AAKEALVERYKDN
+1495 AAKEALAERYKDN

-1517 FFNDAG
+1517 FFDDAG

-1540 TKDQGIDFKTL
+1540 TKDQGIDFKAL
-1551 VKKGRR
+1551 VKKSRG
-1557 DKQSTLREIQERIQD
+1557 DKQATLREIQDRIQD

-1615 KSTHDQFLGLLRMGI
+1615 KSTHDQFLELLRMGV
-1630 YDNEDVK
+1630 YDEGDVQ

-1666 LPANSRDRV
+1666 LPVNSRDRV
-1675 LLESEAATIAAR
+1675 LMESEVATIAAQ
-1687 NLSGSFHDAW
+1687 NLSGSFRDAW
-1697 DVWRYTSMLFN
+1697 DTWRYTSMLLS

-1723 LNART
+1723 LNARA

-1807 DSNNIVTKFLSG
+1807 DSNNIVTKFLSA

-1829 PLEVSDYEGAFGVL
+1829 PLEVSDYEGTFGVL

-1848 INKNMDAAID
+1848 INKAMDAAID
-1858 WIRASAESATNKGVL
+1858 WIQDSAASGTNKGVL

-1984 VSTAAEGIK
+1984 VSTAAEGVK

-2008 AASVTGSLLFALGGI
+2008 AASVTGSVLFALGGI

-2113 QGLND
+2113 QGLNN

-2141 YATQGIPTLVG
+2141 YATQGIPTLAG
-2152 QVARSIDPVR
+2152 QVARSVDPVR

-2198 DAFGDTQPNTGGS
+2198 DAFGDTQSNTGGS

-2221 SPGYYGET
+2221 SPGYYSET

-2256 KKVVWTSDKERHSYQ
+2256 KKVSWTSDKERHSYQ

-2282 QQGQLRKDMAEAVLD
+2282 QSGQLRKDMAEAVLD
-2297 SRYTEEQQVELIPEL
+2297 SRYNEEQQVQLIPEL

-2317 KITALDIVPD
+2317 KIAALDIVPD
-2327 FSVGTEER
+2327 YSVGTEEQ

-2374 WLNDSDMSETMKDAF
+2374 WLNDSDMSEAMKDAF
-2389 WAASSSNWKSSR
+2389 WDASSSNWKSKR

>member
-60 FTTAYTKQLAAVEAQ
+60 FTSAYTKQLAAVEAQ

-104 TTKSKKL
+104 TAKSKKL

-117 ALDSELEEMAK
+117 ALDAELEELAK
-128 TRVALQERKETQD
+128 TRVALQERKETRD

-177 KKRLSQRLAAGVK
+177 KKRFSQRVAAGVK
-190 GLAKGAST
+190 GFAKGASA

-213 SVDLGGDQTPQ
+213 SVDLGGVQTPQ
-224 ATAAKQRSRTKTR
+224 ATAAKQKSRTKAR

-267 GKTQTRE
+267 GKTKTRE

-287 ALGVDSF
+287 ALGVDSL

-308 FAAGLANMGDA
+308 FAAGVANMGDA

-334 EYEAASNDL
+334 EYEAASDDL

-400 SDMLDFAQNQNQK
+400 GNMLDFAQNQNQK
-413 AQAGLDN
+413 AQAGLGN
-420 TGRFVVGT
+420 TGRFLVGT

-451 LIPTLMGVSAAGN
+451 LIPALMGVSAAGN

-590 DTDVQQAEPVSP
+590 DTDAQQAEPVSP
-602 DTEAARQPLEAGQE
+602 APENSVSPEPESVSPNPETAAQQPLEATQE
-616 ALPGLDAVVDA
+616 GIPELGVVTPDAAPRTAIDVIVDA
-627 YHNGN
+627 YRNGT
-632 LTNAQIEQL
+632 LTNKQIDQL

-650 FEEATGVKL
+650 FEEATGVTL
-659 PDTSSETRKTL
+659 PDTSSETRKAL
-670 KAEAQIQTIPTLSE
+670 KAGMQEEIPYLRPIDSAENAGYDGTNEAYTGGASYDGTGRTSGSIAQPDGEGREGIPELLRNPENRGWQGSGANNVAERNSVGGNQVLHGLLTDSPEMQAALERSGATPLELRDTTSDPQLFSTALE
-684 DAGYVPAGYHAEDP
+684 DARQKNPHGLMVSPKTVEELSQPGTRTFMSADNMAGALVTADGDIEAVFKNP
-698 GYIGGATSRDIAAEI
+698 QSKAKQAATSLLITAVENGGRKLDCYGLDLVTQYNRRGFEAVARIPFNAGAVEDGWTYGAKDVYVMKLLDGVTAQDIAGRLRMDEA
-713 TGKDGKSVYTRQ
+713 DGGFHMQ
-725 LADIRDRFLDAVQN
+725 
-739 GEDTSTIEQEA
+739 
-750 QALAE
+750 
-755 KIFPESA
+755 
-762 FVENTDTDYVRAL
+762 
-775 REALKKPV
+775 
-783 RVTDAELS
+783 TDAELANLPVF
-791 DLENALGATRTEIN
+791 DDYDEAL
-805 RRYGL
+805 
-810 NLVKAGDSST
+810 
-820 SGLDQ
+820 
-825 AVMELGEAFPD
+825 
-836 VDLFAHPADAFA
+836 
-848 EIVQKYD
+848 
-855 QLKDGVQAVDTE
+855 
-867 SMKAARAY
+867 AY
-875 VADHILYG
+875 R
-883 DSLDAAMAREAQ
+883 DSLL
-895 TEAFDNFENSPY
+895 T
-907 TETNAMQD
+907 T
-915 GGEEV
+915 
-920 GTRGGY
+920 
-926 GRRNLDGVDFSEDDR
+926 
-941 RAEGKAPEK
+941 
-950 PAFSGKGSANT
+950 PA
-961 GVPEQVRRVPGGGT
+961 
-975 PERVREINGHRYT
+975 
-988 YGQPDAADYT
+988 
-998 APVRTAADYAKQR
+998 
-1011 YGLDVDVSDGPA
+1011 
-1023 YVDGNEHNSL
+1023 
-1033 MFTLPD
+1033 
-1039 GTIVVNNAAAL
+1039 
-1050 DPDTVTAMID
+1050 
-1060 HEVMHNI
+1060 
-1067 QHKNHAL
+1067 
-1074 YARVDAALKESG
+1074 
-1086 VNPNAYREGTD
+1086 
-1097 LYEVL
+1097 
-1102 HGYDER
+1102 
-1108 NPDFMDLDNLPKF
+1108 
-1121 RRELSAQI
+1121 
-1129 AGYAYR
+1129 
-1135 PELAKSIFGDFVDDF
+1135 
-1150 DTVFDTVR
+1150 
-1158 SVLDERAQLGQQESG
+1158 ESG
-1173 SQGSTAATTI
+1173 SI
-1183 PELMPTQ
+1183 PELMPTANQ
-1190 RVQELI
+1190 SVQEPI
-1196 PTLED
+1196 PTLAD

-1215 PEVSSQ
+1215 PEVASQ
-1221 SHMTRDTDNDYLQPL
+1221 SHMTRDTDNDYLHPF
-1236 VQRDQG
+1236 VQQDQG
-1242 GEQKFTHE
+1242 GEQQFTHE

-1347 TAVMQSQKNIKTAVD
+1347 TAVMQSQKSIKTAVD

-1381 TAIAN
+1381 TAVAN
-1386 AEDTATQKANDAVQK
+1386 AEDTATQKANDAVKK
-1401 AIETVRQQVA
+1401 AIETAQQQVA
-1411 DETDQPS
+1411 DEADQPS

-1469 KKPKLT
+1469 QKPKLT
-1475 VEQKLQTAL
+1475 VEEKLQTAL

-1489 YTQAWE
+1489 YSHVWE
-1495 AAKEALVERYKDN
+1495 AAKEALTERYKDN

-1517 FFNDAG
+1517 FFDDAG

-1540 TKDQGIDFKTL
+1540 TKDQGIDFKAL
-1551 VKKGRR
+1551 VKKSRG
-1557 DKQSTLREIQERIQD
+1557 DKQATLREIQDRIQD

-1593 KALSEAAD
+1593 RALSEAAD
-1601 ANLKAIRGGKGKTS
+1601 SNLKAIRDGKSKTS
-1615 KSTHDQFLGLLRMGI
+1615 KSTHDQFLELLRMGV
-1630 YDNEDVK
+1630 YDESDVQ

-1666 LPANSRDRV
+1666 LPVNSRDRV
-1675 LLESEAATIAAR
+1675 LMESEVATIAAQ
-1687 NLSGSFHDAW
+1687 NLSGSFRDAW
-1697 DVWRYTSMLFN
+1697 DAWRYTSMLLS

-1723 LNART
+1723 LNARA
-1728 KDVVLAA
+1728 KDVVLAS

-1753 IVTPFTENGRALL
+1753 IVTPFTKDGRALL

-1778 RQLSGTSE
+1778 RQLSGSSE
-1786 RMNLARDMQRH
+1786 RMNLARDMQQH
-1797 REAFRSLASP
+1797 RKTFRSLASP
-1807 DSNNIVTKFLSG
+1807 DNNNIVTKFLAG

-1829 PLEVSDYEGAFGVL
+1829 PLGVSDYEGAFGSL

-1848 INKNMDAAID
+1848 INKTMDAAID
-1858 WIRASAESATNKGVL
+1858 WIQDSAASGTNKGVL

-1935 AVAKFKADLRGS
+1935 AVSKFKADLRGS
-1947 DNFASRVLGDI
+1947 DNFAHRVLGDI
-1958 VEGQLPFVK
+1958 VEGLLPFVK
-1967 TPINVAKQSLQY
+1967 TPINVAKQSVQY

-1984 VSTAAEGIK
+1984 VSTAAEGVK
-1993 VARGTGDVNLMLDHA
+1993 VARGIGDVNLMLDHA
-2008 AASVTGSLLFALGGI
+2008 AASVTGSALFALGGI

-2034 GDDEKDKANL
+2034 SDDEKDKANL

-2049 YSLQLVDDDGKLHSY
+2049 YSLQLVDNDGKLHSY

-2073 IPMFAGAEYAKLA
+2073 IPMFAGAEYSKLT

-2096 ASASQQVLEP
+2096 VSASQQVLEP

-2113 QGLND
+2113 QGLNN
-2118 NLESLRYSEDPY
+2118 NLESLRYSEKPY
-2130 IYGMAKQSLSS
+2130 IYGIAEQALSS
-2141 YATQGIPTLVG
+2141 YATQGIPTLAG
-2152 QVARSIDPVR
+2152 QVARTVDPVR

-2182 IRNKIPFLSE
+2182 IRNRIPFLSE

-2198 DAFGDTQPNTGGS
+2198 DAFGDTQSNTGGS

-2221 SPGYYGET
+2221 SPGYYSET

-2256 KKVVWTSDKERHSYQ
+2256 KKVSWTSDKERHSYQ

-2282 QQGQLRKDMAEAVLD
+2282 QSGQLRKDMAEAVLD
-2297 SRYTEEQQVELIPEL
+2297 SRYTEEQQVQLIPEL

-2317 KITALDIVPD
+2317 KIAALDIVPD
-2327 FSVGTEER
+2327 YSVGTEEQ

-2343 YGIDGLMNWIA
+2343 YGIEGLMNWIA

-2374 WLNDSDMSETMKDAF
+2374 WLNDSNMSDAMKDAF
-2389 WAASSSNWKSSR
+2389 WDASSSNWKSSR

>member
-128 TRVALQERKETQD
+128 TRVALQERKETLD

-190 GLAKGAST
+190 GLAKGASA

-213 SVDLGGDQTPQ
+213 SVDLSGKQTEQ
-224 ATAAKQRSRTKTR
+224 AKAAIQRERIKER
-237 ASVAKQSFTT
+237 ASVAKQNFTT

-267 GKTQTRE
+267 GKTKTRE

-287 ALGVDSF
+287 ALGVDSL
-294 AGRAGATGLGAVSG
+294 AGRAGAIGLGAFTG
-308 FAAGLANMGDA
+308 FGGGVANMGDA
-319 TARAIR
+319 TLRAIR

-334 EYEAASNDL
+334 EYEAASDDL

-356 GRAYTDT
+356 GRAYTDG
-363 PNGPVATPEFQQVL
+363 PDGPVATPEFQKVL
-377 DRIASAKGVRAENQV
+377 DKIKAAKDIRAENQI
-392 TPERNQVV
+392 TPEQNKVV
-400 SDMLDFAQNQNQK
+400 KSILDYSTEQNQK
-413 AQAGLDN
+413 AQAGLNDQ
-420 TGRFVVGT
+420 GRFLVGT
-428 IGSVAQ
+428 IGSVSQ

-451 LIPTLMGVSAAGN
+451 LIPALMGASAAGN
-464 RENEL
+464 RVNEL
-469 EQRGVPLNQAVLRS
+469 EQRGIPLNQAVLR
-483 GLSGAVSAITNK
+483 GAMSGAVSGVTNK

-500 GAELMAGNGPG
+500 GAELIAGGGPG
-511 LVRAMARQ
+511 VLRAMARQ

-580 LREAQENAPV
+580 AREVLGANGNAPV

-602 DTEAARQPLEAGQE
+602 APETSVFPEPESVSPSPETVAQQPLEATQE
-616 ALPGLDAVVDA
+616 SIPELGVVTPNATPKTAIDVIVDA
-627 YHNGN
+627 YRNGT
-632 LTNAQIEQL
+632 LTNKQIDQL

-650 FEEATGVKL
+650 FEEATGVTL
-659 PDTSSETRKTL
+659 PDTSSETRK
-670 KAEAQIQTIPTLSE
+670 
-684 DAGYVPAGYHAEDP
+684 
-698 GYIGGATSRDIAAEI
+698 
-713 TGKDGKSVYTRQ
+713 
-725 LADIRDRFLDAVQN
+725 
-739 GEDTSTIEQEA
+739 
-750 QALAE
+750 
-755 KIFPESA
+755 
-762 FVENTDTDYVRAL
+762 AL
-775 REALKKPV
+775 R
-783 RVTDAELS
+783 T
-791 DLENALGATRTEIN
+791 GAQNEIP
-805 RRYGL
+805 YL
-810 NLVKAGDSST
+810 HSIDST
-820 SGLDQ
+820 
-825 AVMELGEAFPD
+825 
-836 VDLFAHPADAFA
+836 
-848 EIVQKYD
+848 
-855 QLKDGVQAVDTE
+855 
-867 SMKAARAY
+867 
-875 VADHILYG
+875 
-883 DSLDAAMAREAQ
+883 
-895 TEAFDNFENSPY
+895 
-907 TETNAMQD
+907 
-915 GGEEV
+915 
-920 GTRGGY
+920 
-926 GRRNLDGVDFSEDDR
+926 
-941 RAEGKAPEK
+941 
-950 PAFSGKGSANT
+950 ANT
-961 GVPEQVRRVPGGGT
+961 GYDGTNETYTGGASYDGTGSGERSFAEQDGEGRDGIPELLRNAENGSGAKSGEISMGGRDNAGGSQVLRGFLTASPETQATIERSGATPLELRDTTSDPQLFSSALDEAIRKNSHGLMVSPKTVEELSSPGTRTFMSADNMAGALVTADGDIEAVFKNPQSKAKQAATSLLITAVENGGRKLDCYGKGLVKT
-975 PERVREINGHRYT
+975 YNQRGFEAVAKIPFNAEQAPDGWS
-988 YGQPDAADYT
+988 YGQQDVYVMKLRDGVTAHDIATNLNVSEENGGYHLQTIGELAALPVFDDYDK
-998 APVRTAADYAKQR
+998 A
-1011 YGLDVDVSDGPA
+1011 LA
-1023 YVDGNEHNSL
+1023 YRDSL
-1033 MFTLPD
+1033 MQSTS
-1039 GTIVVNNAAAL
+1039 A
-1050 DPDTVTAMID
+1050 DT
-1060 HEVMHNI
+1060 
-1067 QHKNHAL
+1067 
-1074 YARVDAALKESG
+1074 
-1086 VNPNAYREGTD
+1086 
-1097 LYEVL
+1097 
-1102 HGYDER
+1102 
-1108 NPDFMDLDNLPKF
+1108 
-1121 RRELSAQI
+1121 LSA
-1129 AGYAYR
+1129 
-1135 PELAKSIFGDFVDDF
+1135 
-1150 DTVFDTVR
+1150 
-1158 SVLDERAQLGQQESG
+1158 SG
-1173 SQGSTAATTI
+1173 TI
-1183 PELMPTQ
+1183 PELMDTTAQ
-1190 RVQELI
+1190 SVQQPI
-1196 PTLED
+1196 PTLAD

-1215 PEVSSQ
+1215 PEVASQ

-1347 TAVMQSQKNIKTAVD
+1347 TAVMQSQKSIKTAVD
-1362 RVANGK
+1362 RVANGE
-1368 NKRKFDQYKSDVE
+1368 NKRKFDRYKGDVE
-1381 TAIAN
+1381 TAVAN

-1401 AIETVRQQVA
+1401 AIEAVQQQAA
-1411 DETDQPS
+1411 DTDEQPS
-1418 VEDVL
+1418 NATKRGKRTGKTQDEANHPSAEDVL
-1423 GRKLAAAVN
+1423 SRKLAAAVK
-1432 RYATDGKEASV
+1432 RHVTDGKESSV

-1469 KKPKLT
+1469 QKPKLT
-1475 VEQKLQTAL
+1475 VEEKLQTAL

-1489 YTQAWE
+1489 YSHVWE
-1495 AAKEALVERYKDN
+1495 AAKEALTERYKDN

-1540 TKDQGIDFKTL
+1540 TKDQGIDFKAL
-1551 VKKGRR
+1551 VKKGRG
-1557 DKQSTLREIQERIQD
+1557 DKQATLREIQERIQD

-1615 KSTHDQFLGLLRMGI
+1615 KSTHDQFLELLRMGV
-1630 YDNEDVK
+1630 YDEGDVQ

-1666 LPANSRDRV
+1666 LPVNSRERV
-1675 LLESEAATIAAR
+1675 AMENKAAAVAAQ
-1687 NLSGSFHDAW
+1687 NVSGSFRDAW
-1697 DVWRYTSMLFN
+1697 DAWRYTSMLLS

-1723 LNART
+1723 LNARA
-1728 KDVVLAA
+1728 KDVVLAS

-1746 KVERTTA
+1746 SVERTTA
-1753 IVTPFTENGRALL
+1753 IVTPFTEDGRALL

-1786 RMNLARDMQRH
+1786 RMNLARDMQQH
-1797 REAFRSLASP
+1797 RETFRSLASP
-1807 DSNNIVTKFLSG
+1807 DSNNIVTKFLSA

-1829 PLEVSDYEGAFGVL
+1829 PLGVSDYEGAFGAL

-1858 WIRASAESATNKGVL
+1858 WIQDSAASGTNKGVL

-1908 ALLDKARAHAIQ
+1908 DLLDRARAHAIQ

-1935 AVAKFKADLRGS
+1935 AVSKFKADLRGS
-1947 DNFASRVLGDI
+1947 DNFAHRVLGDI
-1958 VEGQLPFVK
+1958 VEGLLPFVK
-1967 TPINVAKQSLQY
+1967 TPINVAKQSVQY

-1984 VSTAAEGIK
+1984 VSTAAEGVK

-2008 AASVTGSLLFALGGI
+2008 AASVTGSALFALGGI

-2034 GDDEKDKANL
+2034 SDDEKDKANL

-2049 YSLQLVDDDGKLHSY
+2049 YSLQLVDNDGKLHSY

-2073 IPMFAGAEYAKLA
+2073 IPMFAGAEYSKLT

-2096 ASASQQVLEP
+2096 VSASQQVLEP

-2113 QGLND
+2113 QGLNN
-2118 NLESLRYSEDPY
+2118 NLESLRYSEKPY
-2130 IYGMAKQSLSS
+2130 IYGIAEQALSS

-2152 QVARSIDPVR
+2152 QVARSVDPVR

-2182 IRNKIPFLSE
+2182 IRNRIPFLSE

-2198 DAFGDTQPNTGGS
+2198 DAFGDTQSNTGGS

-2221 SPGYYGET
+2221 SPGYYSEA

-2256 KKVVWTSDKERHSYQ
+2256 KKVSWTSDKERHSYQ

-2282 QQGQLRKDMAEAVLD
+2282 QSGQLRKDMAEAVLD
-2297 SRYTEEQQVELIPEL
+2297 SRYNEEQQVQLIPEL
-2312 YSTAG
+2312 YSTAE
-2317 KITALDIVPD
+2317 KITALDVVPD
-2327 FSVGTEER
+2327 YSVGTEEQ

-2374 WLNDSDMSETMKDAF
+2374 WLNDSNMSEAMKDAF
-2389 WAASSSNWKSSR
+2389 WDASSTTWKSKR